1 MARWHKLFSK
11 QIYDRGEIYYGN
23 DMVENV
29 QLAQDQEHFTAQ
41 VQGGVGR
48 SYTVVGRLRLD
59 GRASELNCDCPWAN
73 EGHRCK
79 HEVAAL
85 LAVEDAQENEWNDHA
100 AKVPFADLISEH
112 TKQLIAH
119 ESPSLNPLNLIGSM
133 QFTEKSYDQALE
145 LNDHW
150 SIINCRCF
158 DDKMRKYEYFWEIAT
173 DDDEIIT
180 LSVQFTRWQIIA
192 IKFDIDLPHIEK
204 DSAKILA
211 LLYFINEYLDDDPF
225 DLTNQ
230 AAEDL
235 LNFYSDDSTQNDEP
249 IVLQAKIDKYNHIP
263 SLTFK
268 LGKGTH
274 LYKVKD
280 LDQLVDASRQSAS
293 LRLGKFFNEPV
304 SQAKMDA
311 DSQHWLSFI
320 EKIMDARNLNEEF
333 YYNYSSQVDRITL
346 ENSVA
351 DEVNDLLYNGIKLYS
366 NDQPIGYTTDQL
378 DLNIKIET
386 KKSSALVTVEDLPVS
401 TLITGSR
408 AYYGYYKGVWIK
420 YTGLTPAS
428 LHNLGLQPGAE
439 LQFSKK
445 TVAKFARHV
454 LPKFE
459 QAKSVLVS
467 GTNELKAI
475 LPPEAHFLFK
485 LDYRAGNILCMVQVQ
500 YGDAQ
505 YELNKGYTKDD
516 RRDIEQETAVQKH
529 INKYFSDYQ
538 HRRYT
543 LSNEDSDA
551 IQAFLDD
558 GINELKRLGEV
569 QITANFRSLLKGIKI
584 NLDVG
589 VGVNLTNELLD
600 IDLTDQKLSWDDIQ
614 AALKAYQEKRKYF
627 VLQNGMLAKAE
638 QPTIEQLAQT
648 LHDLGISFK
657 DFIHGKLQLPAYR
670 AFYFA
675 KQMKAANALHFSTNG
690 AFNTLINDLAKNQL
704 KQSQVPTSLQNVLRP
719 YQKTGFNWLSTIV
732 NYKFGGLL
740 ADEMGL
746 GKILQIITLLLA
758 RKEQTQNHLPSLIVA
773 PASVIYN
780 WQVEIKKFAPSLR
793 VALLGG
799 TKKDREKLLLD
810 AKKYDLL
817 ISSYQSLNRDLEMY
831 QDLAF
836 DVEVID
842 EAQNIKNHQSVTA
855 KTVKVIKAHH
865 KLALTGTP
873 IENKLS
879 ELWSIFDYLMP
890 GFLGSYPDFRK
901 KYEFPIVKEQ
911 DKNAENQLAEMVM
924 PFILRRLKKDVL
936 HDLPDKDEEIVPIKM
951 DKKQADLYNVQT
963 QKIIAQLSGQGDE
976 DFKRSR
982 FQILA
987 QITKLREICCDPHML
1002 YENYHGKSN
1011 KLIATIELIK
1021 NNLSNGHKIL
1031 LFSQFTT
1038 MLDILHERLAKL
1050 KIPLFTIIGST
1061 PKAKRQEQVQQFNQM
1076 AQPGVFL
1083 ISLKAGGTGI
1093 NLTGADVVIHYDPW
1107 WNLAAENQA
1116 TDRAHRIGQKHSVK
1130 IYKMVTED
1138 SIEKRIIALQ
1148 QKKAELANV
1157 ILQNDQVANAAINK
1171 NDLLKILK

>member
-1 MARWHKLFSK
+1 MARWHRLFPERVF
-11 QIYDRGEIYYGN
+11 DRGEIYYGN
-23 DMVENV
+23 DMVENI

-41 VQGGVGR
+41 VQGGIGR
-48 SYTVVGRLRLD
+48 SYTVTGRLRLD
-59 GRASELNCDCPWAN
+59 GRASELDCNCPWAN
-73 EGHRCK
+73 KGHRCK

-85 LAVEDAQENEWNDHA
+85 LAVENEQENEHNV
-100 AKVPFADLISEH
+100 KVPFADLISEH
-112 TKQLIAH
+112 LKQMIAH
-119 ESPSLNPLNLIGSM
+119 KSPVLNPLNLIGNM
-133 QFTEKSYDQALE
+133 KFTKKSYDQALE

-150 SIINCRCF
+150 SISSCRHF
-158 DDKMRKYEYFWEIAT
+158 DDKMRKYEYFWEIVT
-173 DDDEIIT
+173 EDNELIT
-180 LSVQFTRWQIIA
+180 LSVQFTRWQIIS
-192 IKFDIDLPHIEK
+192 IKFDSDFSRIEK
-204 DSAKILA
+204 DSVRILA
-211 LLYFINEYLDDDPF
+211 LFYFINEYLDDDPF

-235 LNFYSDDSTQNDEP
+235 LEFYSDASTQNDEP
-249 IVLQAKIDKYNHIP
+249 IILRASIDKYNNIP

-268 LGKGTH
+268 LGKNKH
-274 LYKVKD
+274 IYKVKD
-280 LDQLVDASRQSAS
+280 LNQLVDASRHSSS
-293 LRLGKFFNEPV
+293 LKLGKFFNEPIN
-304 SQAKMDA
+304 QAKMDI

-320 EKIMDARNLNEEF
+320 EKIIDARNLNEEF
-333 YYNYSSQVDRITL
+333 YYNYSSQVGRITL

-351 DEVNDLLYNGIKLYS
+351 DEVNDLLYQGVKLYS
-366 NDQPIGYTTDQL
+366 NEQPIGYTTDQL

-386 KKSSALVTVEDLPVS
+386 QKSSALVSVEDLPVS
-401 TLITGSR
+401 TIITGSH
-408 AYYGYYKGVWIK
+408 AYYGYYKAVWIK
-420 YTGLTPAS
+420 YIGLTPAS

-439 LQFSKK
+439 MQFSKK
-445 TVAKFARHV
+445 TVAKFAHNI

-459 QAKSVLVS
+459 QTKFILVS
-467 GTNELKAI
+467 GTDELKAI

-485 LDYRAGNILCMVQVQ
+485 LDYRVGSILCVARVQ

-505 YELNKGYTKDD
+505 YELNQGYTEED
-516 RRDIEQETAVQKH
+516 RRDVEKETAAWKH
-529 INKYFSDYQ
+529 INTYFSDYQ
-538 HRRYT
+538 HGRYV
-543 LSNEDSDA
+543 LSNEDSDVV
-551 IQAFLDD
+551 QAFLDD

-589 VGVNLTNELLD
+589 VGINLTNELLD
-600 IDLTDQKLSWDDIQ
+600 IDLADQKMSWEDIQ

-627 VLQNGMLAKAE
+627 VLKNGMLAKAE

-657 DFIHGKLQLPAYR
+657 DFIHGKLHLPAYR

-675 KQMKAANALHFSTNG
+675 KQMKAANALHFSTNES
-690 AFNTLINDLAKNQL
+690 FNTLINDLAKNQL
-704 KQSQVPTSLQNVLRP
+704 KQNQIPVSLQNILRP
-719 YQKTGFNWLSTIV
+719 YQKIGFNWLSTIV

-746 GKILQIITLLLA
+746 GKTLQIISLLLA
-758 RKEQTQNHLPSLIVA
+758 RKEKMQNQLPSLIVA

-780 WQVEIKKFAPSLR
+780 WQAEVKKFAPSLN
-793 VALLGG
+793 VALLDG
-799 TKKDREKLLLD
+799 TKKERERLLLD

-817 ISSYQSLNRDLEMY
+817 ISSYQSLNRDLEAY
-831 QDLAF
+831 QNLIF

-842 EAQNIKNHQSVTA
+842 EAQNIKNQQSVTA

-901 KYEFPIVKEQ
+901 KYELPIVKEQ
-911 DKNAENQLAEMVM
+911 DKEAEDQLANMVI

-936 HDLPDKDEEIVPIKM
+936 RDLPDKDEEIVPVKM
-951 DKKQADLYNVQT
+951 NKKQADLYNMQT
-963 QKIIAQLSGQGDE
+963 QKIIAQLNGQGDE

-987 QITKLREICCDPHML
+987 QITKLREICCDPHLL

-1021 NNLSNGHKIL
+1021 NNLANGHKIL
-1031 LFSQFTT
+1031 LFSQFTA
-1038 MLDILHERLAKL
+1038 MLDILHENLARLRL
-1050 KIPLFTIIGST
+1050 PLFTITGST
-1061 PKAKRQEQVQQFNQM
+1061 PKTKRQEQVQKFNQM

-1107 WNLAAENQA
+1107 WNLAAEKQA

-1138 SIEKRIIALQ
+1138 SIEERIIALQ
-1148 QKKAELANV
+1148 QKKAELADI
-1157 ILQNDQVANAAINK
+1157 ILQNDQIADATMSK
-1171 NDLLKILK
+1171 DDLIKILK

>member
-1 MARWHKLFSK
+1 MARWHRLFPERVF
-11 QIYDRGEIYYGN
+11 DRGEIYYGN
-23 DMVENV
+23 DMVENI

-41 VQGGVGR
+41 VQGGIGR
-48 SYTVVGRLRLD
+48 SYTVTGRLRLD
-59 GRASELNCDCPWAN
+59 GRASELDCNCPWAN
-73 EGHRCK
+73 KGHRCK

-85 LAVEDAQENEWNDHA
+85 LAVENEQENEHNV
-100 AKVPFADLISEH
+100 KVPFADLISEH
-112 TKQLIAH
+112 LKQMIAH
-119 ESPSLNPLNLIGSM
+119 KSPVLNPLNLIGNM
-133 QFTEKSYDQALE
+133 KFTKKSYDQALE

-150 SIINCRCF
+150 SISSCRHF
-158 DDKMRKYEYFWEIAT
+158 DDKMRKYEYFWEIVT
-173 DDDEIIT
+173 EDNELIT
-180 LSVQFTRWQIIA
+180 LSVQFTRWQIIS
-192 IKFDIDLPHIEK
+192 IKFDSDFSRIEK
-204 DSAKILA
+204 DSVRILA
-211 LLYFINEYLDDDPF
+211 LFYFINEYLDDDPF

-235 LNFYSDDSTQNDEP
+235 LEFYSDASTQNDEP
-249 IVLQAKIDKYNHIP
+249 IILRASIDKYNNIP

-268 LGKGTH
+268 LGKNKH

-280 LDQLVDASRQSAS
+280 LNQLVDASRHSSS
-293 LRLGKFFNEPV
+293 LKLGKFFNEPIN
-304 SQAKMDA
+304 QAKMDI

-320 EKIMDARNLNEEF
+320 EKIIDARNLNEEF
-333 YYNYSSQVDRITL
+333 YYNYSSQVGRITL

-351 DEVNDLLYNGIKLYS
+351 DEVNDLLYQGVKLYS
-366 NDQPIGYTTDQL
+366 NEQPIGYTTDQL

-386 KKSSALVTVEDLPVS
+386 QKSSALVSVEDLPVS
-401 TLITGSR
+401 TIITGSH
-408 AYYGYYKGVWIK
+408 AYYGYYKDVWIK
-420 YTGLTPAS
+420 YIGLTPAS

-439 LQFSKK
+439 MQFSKK
-445 TVAKFARHV
+445 TVAKFAHNI

-459 QAKSVLVS
+459 QTKFILVS
-467 GTNELKAI
+467 GTDELKVI

-485 LDYRAGNILCMVQVQ
+485 LDYRVGSILCVARVQ

-505 YELNKGYTKDD
+505 YELNQGYTEED
-516 RRDIEQETAVQKH
+516 RRDVEKETAAWKH
-529 INKYFSDYQ
+529 INTYFSDYQ
-538 HRRYT
+538 HGRYV
-543 LSNEDSDA
+543 LSNEDSDVV
-551 IQAFLDD
+551 QAFLDD

-589 VGVNLTNELLD
+589 VGINLTNELLD
-600 IDLTDQKLSWDDIQ
+600 IDLADQKMSWEDIQ

-627 VLQNGMLAKAE
+627 VLKNGMLAKAE

-657 DFIHGKLQLPAYR
+657 DFIHGKLHLPAYR

-675 KQMKAANALHFSTNG
+675 KQMKAANALHFSTNES
-690 AFNTLINDLAKNQL
+690 FNTLINDLAKNQL
-704 KQSQVPTSLQNVLRP
+704 KQNQIPVSLQNILRP
-719 YQKTGFNWLSTIV
+719 YQKIGFNWLSTIV

-746 GKILQIITLLLA
+746 GKTLQIISLLLA
-758 RKEQTQNHLPSLIVA
+758 RKEKMQNQLPSLIVA

-780 WQVEIKKFAPSLR
+780 WQAEVKKFAPSLN
-793 VALLGG
+793 VALLDG
-799 TKKDREKLLLD
+799 TKKERERLLLD

-817 ISSYQSLNRDLEMY
+817 ISSYQSLNRDLEAY
-831 QDLAF
+831 QNLIF

-842 EAQNIKNHQSVTA
+842 EAQNIKNQQSVTT

-901 KYEFPIVKEQ
+901 KYELPIVKEQ
-911 DKNAENQLAEMVM
+911 DKEAEDQLANMII

-936 HDLPDKDEEIVPIKM
+936 RDLPDKDEEIVPVKM
-951 DKKQADLYNVQT
+951 NKKQADLYNMQT
-963 QKIIAQLSGQGDE
+963 QKIIAQLNGQGDE

-987 QITKLREICCDPHML
+987 QITKLREICCDPHLL

-1021 NNLSNGHKIL
+1021 NNLANGHKIL
-1031 LFSQFTT
+1031 LFSQFTA
-1038 MLDILHERLAKL
+1038 MLDILHENLARLRL
-1050 KIPLFTIIGST
+1050 PLFTITGST
-1061 PKAKRQEQVQQFNQM
+1061 PKTKRQEQVQKFNQM

-1107 WNLAAENQA
+1107 WNLAAEKQA

-1138 SIEKRIIALQ
+1138 SIEERIIALQ
-1148 QKKAELANV
+1148 QKKAELADI
-1157 ILQNDQVANAAINK
+1157 ILRNDQIADATMSK
-1171 NDLLKILK
+1171 DDLIKILK

>member
-1 MARWHKLFSK
+1 MARWHRLFPERVF
-11 QIYDRGEIYYGN
+11 DRGEIYYGN
-23 DMVENV
+23 DMVENI

-41 VQGGVGR
+41 VQGGIGR
-48 SYTVVGRLRLD
+48 SYTVTGRLRLD
-59 GRASELNCDCPWAN
+59 GRASELDCNCPWAN
-73 EGHRCK
+73 KGHRCK

-85 LAVEDAQENEWNDHA
+85 LAVENEQENEHNV
-100 AKVPFADLISEH
+100 KVPFADLISEH
-112 TKQLIAH
+112 LKQMIAH
-119 ESPSLNPLNLIGSM
+119 KSPVLNPLNLIDNM
-133 QFTEKSYDQALE
+133 KFTKKSYDQALE

-150 SIINCRCF
+150 SISSCRHF
-158 DDKMRKYEYFWEIAT
+158 DDKMRKYEYFWEIVT
-173 DDDEIIT
+173 EDNELIT
-180 LSVQFTRWQIIA
+180 LSVQFTRWQIIS
-192 IKFDIDLPHIEK
+192 IKFDSDFSRIEK
-204 DSAKILA
+204 DSVRILA
-211 LLYFINEYLDDDPF
+211 LFYFINEYLDDDPF

-235 LNFYSDDSTQNDEP
+235 LEFYSDASTQNDEP
-249 IVLQAKIDKYNHIP
+249 IILRASIDKYNNIP

-268 LGKGTH
+268 LGKNKH
-274 LYKVKD
+274 IYKVKD
-280 LDQLVDASRQSAS
+280 LNQLVDASRHSSS
-293 LRLGKFFNEPV
+293 LKLGKFFNEPIN
-304 SQAKMDA
+304 QAKMDI

-320 EKIMDARNLNEEF
+320 EKIIDARNLNEEF
-333 YYNYSSQVDRITL
+333 YYNYSSQVGRITL

-351 DEVNDLLYNGIKLYS
+351 DEVNDLLYQGVKLYS
-366 NDQPIGYTTDQL
+366 NEQPIGYTTDQL

-386 KKSSALVTVEDLPVS
+386 QKSSALVSVEDLPVS
-401 TLITGSR
+401 TIITGSH
-408 AYYGYYKGVWIK
+408 AYYGYYKDVWIK
-420 YTGLTPAS
+420 YIGLTPAS

-439 LQFSKK
+439 MQFSKK
-445 TVAKFARHV
+445 TVAKFAHNI

-459 QAKSVLVS
+459 QTKFILVS
-467 GTNELKAI
+467 GTDELKAI

-485 LDYRAGNILCMVQVQ
+485 LDYRVGSILCVARVQ

-505 YELNKGYTKDD
+505 YELNQGYTEED
-516 RRDIEQETAVQKH
+516 RRDVEKETAAWKH
-529 INKYFSDYQ
+529 INTYFSDYQ
-538 HRRYT
+538 HGRYV
-543 LSNEDSDA
+543 LSNEDSDVV
-551 IQAFLDD
+551 QVFLDD

-589 VGVNLTNELLD
+589 VGINLTNELLD
-600 IDLTDQKLSWDDIQ
+600 IDLADQKMSWEDIQ

-627 VLQNGMLAKAE
+627 VLKNGMLAKAE

-648 LHDLGISFK
+648 LHDLGISFR
-657 DFIHGKLQLPAYR
+657 DFIHGKLHLPAYR

-675 KQMKAANALHFSTNG
+675 KQMKAANALHFSTNES
-690 AFNTLINDLAKNQL
+690 FNTLINDLAKNQL
-704 KQSQVPTSLQNVLRP
+704 KQNQIPVSLQNILRP
-719 YQKTGFNWLSTIV
+719 YQKIGFNWLSTIV

-746 GKILQIITLLLA
+746 GKTLQIISLLLA
-758 RKEQTQNHLPSLIVA
+758 RKEKMQNQLPSLIVA

-780 WQVEIKKFAPSLR
+780 WQAEVKKFAPSLN
-793 VALLGG
+793 VALLDG
-799 TKKDREKLLLD
+799 TKKERERLLLD

-817 ISSYQSLNRDLEMY
+817 ISSYQSLNRDLEAY
-831 QDLAF
+831 QNLIF

-842 EAQNIKNHQSVTA
+842 EAQNIKNQQSVTA
-855 KTVKVIKAHH
+855 KAVKVIKAHH

-901 KYEFPIVKEQ
+901 KYELPIVKEQ
-911 DKNAENQLAEMVM
+911 DKEAEDQLANMVI

-936 HDLPDKDEEIVPIKM
+936 RDLPDKDEEIVPVKM
-951 DKKQADLYNVQT
+951 NKKQADLYNMQT
-963 QKIIAQLSGQGDE
+963 QKIIAQLNGQGDE

-987 QITKLREICCDPHML
+987 QITKLREICCDPHLL

-1021 NNLSNGHKIL
+1021 NNLANGHKIL
-1031 LFSQFTT
+1031 LFSQFTA
-1038 MLDILHERLAKL
+1038 MLDILHENLARLRL
-1050 KIPLFTIIGST
+1050 PLFTITGST
-1061 PKAKRQEQVQQFNQM
+1061 PKTKRQEQVQKFNQM

-1107 WNLAAENQA
+1107 WNLAAEKQA

-1138 SIEKRIIALQ
+1138 SIEERIIALQ
-1148 QKKAELANV
+1148 QKKAELADI
-1157 ILQNDQVANAAINK
+1157 ILQNDQIADATMSK
-1171 NDLLKILK
+1171 DDLIKILK

>member
-1 MARWHKLFSK
+1 MARWHRLFPERVF
-11 QIYDRGEIYYGN
+11 DRGEIYYGN
-23 DMVENV
+23 DMVENI

-41 VQGGVGR
+41 VQGGIGR
-48 SYTVVGRLRLD
+48 SYTVTGRLRLD
-59 GRASELNCDCPWAN
+59 GRASELDCNCPWAN
-73 EGHRCK
+73 KGHRCK

-85 LAVEDAQENEWNDHA
+85 LAVENEQENEHNV
-100 AKVPFADLISEH
+100 KVPFADLISEH
-112 TKQLIAH
+112 LKQMIAH
-119 ESPSLNPLNLIGSM
+119 KSPVLNPLNLIGNM
-133 QFTEKSYDQALE
+133 KFTKKSYDQALE

-150 SIINCRCF
+150 SISSCRHF
-158 DDKMRKYEYFWEIAT
+158 DDKMRKYEYFWEIVT
-173 DDDEIIT
+173 EDNELIT
-180 LSVQFTRWQIIA
+180 LSVQFTRWQIIS
-192 IKFDIDLPHIEK
+192 IKFDSDFSRIEK
-204 DSAKILA
+204 DSVRILA
-211 LLYFINEYLDDDPF
+211 LFYFINEYLDDDPF

-235 LNFYSDDSTQNDEP
+235 LEFYSDASTQNDEP
-249 IVLQAKIDKYNHIP
+249 IILRASIDKYNNIP

-268 LGKGTH
+268 LGKNKH

-280 LDQLVDASRQSAS
+280 LNQLVDASRHSSS
-293 LRLGKFFNEPV
+293 LKLGKFFNEPIN
-304 SQAKMDA
+304 QAKMDI

-320 EKIMDARNLNEEF
+320 EKIIDARNLNEEF
-333 YYNYSSQVDRITL
+333 YYNYSSQVGRITL

-351 DEVNDLLYNGIKLYS
+351 DEVNDLLYQGVKLYS
-366 NDQPIGYTTDQL
+366 NEQPIGYTTDQL

-386 KKSSALVTVEDLPVS
+386 QKSSALVSVEDLPVS
-401 TLITGSR
+401 TIITGSH
-408 AYYGYYKGVWIK
+408 AYYGYYKDVWIK
-420 YTGLTPAS
+420 YIGLTPAS

-439 LQFSKK
+439 MQFSKK
-445 TVAKFARHV
+445 TVAKFAHNI

-459 QAKSVLVS
+459 QTKFILVS
-467 GTNELKAI
+467 GTDELKAI

-485 LDYRAGNILCMVQVQ
+485 LDYRVGSILCVARVQ

-505 YELNKGYTKDD
+505 YELNQGYTEED
-516 RRDIEQETAVQKH
+516 RRDVEKETAAWKH
-529 INKYFSDYQ
+529 INTYFSDYQ
-538 HRRYT
+538 HGRYV
-543 LSNEDSDA
+543 LSNEDSDVV
-551 IQAFLDD
+551 QAFLDD

-589 VGVNLTNELLD
+589 VGINLTNELLD
-600 IDLTDQKLSWDDIQ
+600 IDLADQKMSWEDIQ

-627 VLQNGMLAKAE
+627 VLKNGMLAKAE

-657 DFIHGKLQLPAYR
+657 DFIHGKLHLPAYR

-675 KQMKAANALHFSTNG
+675 KQMKAANALHFSTNES
-690 AFNTLINDLAKNQL
+690 FNTLINDLAKNQL
-704 KQSQVPTSLQNVLRP
+704 KQNQIPVSLQNILRP
-719 YQKTGFNWLSTIV
+719 YQKIGFNWLSTIV

-746 GKILQIITLLLA
+746 GKTLQIISLLLA
-758 RKEQTQNHLPSLIVA
+758 RKEKIQNQLPSLIVA

-780 WQVEIKKFAPSLR
+780 WQAEVKKFAPSLN
-793 VALLGG
+793 VALLDG
-799 TKKDREKLLLD
+799 TKKERERLLLD

-817 ISSYQSLNRDLEMY
+817 ISSYQSLNRDLEAY
-831 QDLAF
+831 QNLIF

-842 EAQNIKNHQSVTA
+842 EAQNIKNQQSVTA

-879 ELWSIFDYLMP
+879 ELWSIFDYLIP

-901 KYEFPIVKEQ
+901 KYELPIVKEQ
-911 DKNAENQLAEMVM
+911 DKEAEDQLANMVI

-936 HDLPDKDEEIVPIKM
+936 RDLPDKDEEIVPVKM
-951 DKKQADLYNVQT
+951 NKKQADLYNMQT
-963 QKIIAQLSGQGDE
+963 QKIIAQLNGQGDE

-987 QITKLREICCDPHML
+987 QITKLREICCDPHLL

-1021 NNLSNGHKIL
+1021 NNLANGHKIL
-1031 LFSQFTT
+1031 LFSQFTA
-1038 MLDILHERLAKL
+1038 MLDILHEKLARLRL
-1050 KIPLFTIIGST
+1050 PLFTITGST
-1061 PKAKRQEQVQQFNQM
+1061 PKTKRQEQVQKFNQM

-1107 WNLAAENQA
+1107 WNLAAEKQA

-1138 SIEKRIIALQ
+1138 SIEERIIALQ
-1148 QKKAELANV
+1148 QKKAELADI
-1157 ILQNDQVANAAINK
+1157 ILQNDQIADATMSK
-1171 NDLLKILK
+1171 DDLIKILK

>member
-1 MARWHKLFSK
+1 MARWHRLFPERVF
-11 QIYDRGEIYYGN
+11 DRGEVYYGN
-23 DMVENV
+23 DMVENI

-41 VQGGVGR
+41 VQGGIGR
-48 SYTVVGRLRLD
+48 SYTVTGRLRLD
-59 GRASELNCDCPWAN
+59 GRASELDCNCPWAN
-73 EGHRCK
+73 KGHRCK

-85 LAVEDAQENEWNDHA
+85 LAVENEQENEHNV
-100 AKVPFADLISEH
+100 KVPFADLISEH
-112 TKQLIAH
+112 LKQMIAH
-119 ESPSLNPLNLIGSM
+119 KSPVLNPLNLIGNM
-133 QFTEKSYDQALE
+133 KFTKKSYDQALE

-150 SIINCRCF
+150 SISSCRHF
-158 DDKMRKYEYFWEIAT
+158 DDKMRKYEYFWEIVT
-173 DDDEIIT
+173 EDNELIT
-180 LSVQFTRWQIIA
+180 LSVQFTRWQIIS
-192 IKFDIDLPHIEK
+192 IKFDSDFSRIEK
-204 DSAKILA
+204 DSVRILA
-211 LLYFINEYLDDDPF
+211 LFYFINEYLDDDPF

-235 LNFYSDDSTQNDEP
+235 LEFYSDASTQNDEP
-249 IVLQAKIDKYNHIP
+249 IILRASIDKYNNIP

-268 LGKGTH
+268 LGKNKH

-280 LDQLVDASRQSAS
+280 LNQLVDASRHSSS
-293 LRLGKFFNEPV
+293 LKLGKFFNEPIN
-304 SQAKMDA
+304 QAKMDI

-320 EKIMDARNLNEEF
+320 EKIIDARNLNEEF
-333 YYNYSSQVDRITL
+333 YYNYSSQVGRITL

-351 DEVNDLLYNGIKLYS
+351 DEVNDLLYQGVKLYS
-366 NDQPIGYTTDQL
+366 NEQPIGYTTDQL

-386 KKSSALVTVEDLPVS
+386 QKLSALVSVEDLPVS
-401 TLITGSR
+401 TIITGSH
-408 AYYGYYKGVWIK
+408 AYYGYYKDVWIK
-420 YTGLTPAS
+420 YIGLTPAS

-439 LQFSKK
+439 MQFSKK
-445 TVAKFARHV
+445 TVAKFAHNI

-459 QAKSVLVS
+459 QTKFILVS
-467 GTNELKAI
+467 GTDELKAI

-485 LDYRAGNILCMVQVQ
+485 LDYRVGSILCVARVQ

-505 YELNKGYTKDD
+505 YELNQGYTEED
-516 RRDIEQETAVQKH
+516 RRDVEKETAAWKH
-529 INKYFSDYQ
+529 INTYFSDYR
-538 HRRYT
+538 HGRYV
-543 LSNEDSDA
+543 LSNEDSDVV
-551 IQAFLDD
+551 QAFLDD

-589 VGVNLTNELLD
+589 VGINLTNELLD
-600 IDLTDQKLSWDDIQ
+600 IDLADQKMSWEDIQ

-627 VLQNGMLAKAE
+627 VLKNGMLAKAE

-657 DFIHGKLQLPAYR
+657 DFIHGKLHLPAYR

-675 KQMKAANALHFSTNG
+675 KQMKAANALHFSTNES
-690 AFNTLINDLAKNQL
+690 FNTLINDLAKNQL
-704 KQSQVPTSLQNVLRP
+704 KQNQIPVSLQNILRP
-719 YQKTGFNWLSTIV
+719 YQKIGFNWLSTIV

-746 GKILQIITLLLA
+746 GKTLQIISLLLA
-758 RKEQTQNHLPSLIVA
+758 RKEKMQNQLPSLIVA

-780 WQVEIKKFAPSLR
+780 WQAEVKKFAPSLN
-793 VALLGG
+793 VALLDG
-799 TKKDREKLLLD
+799 TKKERERLLLD
-810 AKKYDLL
+810 AKKYNLL
-817 ISSYQSLNRDLEMY
+817 ISSYQSLNRDLEAY
-831 QDLAF
+831 QNLIF

-842 EAQNIKNHQSVTA
+842 EAQNIKNQQSVTA

-901 KYEFPIVKEQ
+901 KYELPIVKEQ
-911 DKNAENQLAEMVM
+911 DKEAEDQLANMII

-936 HDLPDKDEEIVPIKM
+936 RDLPDKDEEIVPVKM
-951 DKKQADLYNVQT
+951 NKKQADLYNMQT
-963 QKIIAQLSGQGDE
+963 QKIIAQLNGQGDE

-987 QITKLREICCDPHML
+987 QITKLREICCDPHLL

-1021 NNLSNGHKIL
+1021 NNLANGHKIL
-1031 LFSQFTT
+1031 LFSQFTA
-1038 MLDILHERLAKL
+1038 MLDILHENLARLRL
-1050 KIPLFTIIGST
+1050 PLFTITGST
-1061 PKAKRQEQVQQFNQM
+1061 PKTKRQEQVQKFNQM

-1107 WNLAAENQA
+1107 WNLAAEKQA

-1138 SIEKRIIALQ
+1138 SIEERIIALQ
-1148 QKKAELANV
+1148 QKKAELADI
-1157 ILQNDQVANAAINK
+1157 ILQNDQIADATMSK
-1171 NDLLKILK
+1171 DDLIKILK

>member
-1 MARWHKLFSK
+1 MARWHRLFPERVF
-11 QIYDRGEIYYGN
+11 DRGEIYYGN
-23 DMVENV
+23 DMVENI

-41 VQGGVGR
+41 VQGGIGR
-48 SYTVVGRLRLD
+48 SYTVTGRLRLD
-59 GRASELNCDCPWAN
+59 GRASELDCNCPWAN
-73 EGHRCK
+73 KGHRCK

-85 LAVEDAQENEWNDHA
+85 LAVENEQENEHNV
-100 AKVPFADLISEH
+100 KVPFADLISEH
-112 TKQLIAH
+112 LKQMIAH
-119 ESPSLNPLNLIGSM
+119 KSPVLNPLNLIGNM
-133 QFTEKSYDQALE
+133 KFTKKSYDQALE

-150 SIINCRCF
+150 SISSCRHF
-158 DDKMRKYEYFWEIAT
+158 DDKMRKYEYFWEIVT
-173 DDDEIIT
+173 EDNELIT
-180 LSVQFTRWQIIA
+180 LSVQFTRWQIIS
-192 IKFDIDLPHIEK
+192 IKFDSDFSRIEK
-204 DSAKILA
+204 DSVRILA
-211 LLYFINEYLDDDPF
+211 LFYFINEYLDDDPF

-235 LNFYSDDSTQNDEP
+235 LEFYSDASTQNDEP
-249 IVLQAKIDKYNHIP
+249 IILRASIDKYNNIP

-268 LGKGTH
+268 LGKNKH

-280 LDQLVDASRQSAS
+280 LNQLVDASRHSSS
-293 LRLGKFFNEPV
+293 LKLGKFFNEPIN
-304 SQAKMDA
+304 QAKMDI
-311 DSQHWLSFI
+311 DSKHWLSFI
-320 EKIMDARNLNEEF
+320 EKIIDARNLNEEF
-333 YYNYSSQVDRITL
+333 YYNYSSQVGRITL

-351 DEVNDLLYNGIKLYS
+351 DEVNDLLYQGVKLYS
-366 NDQPIGYTTDQL
+366 NEQPIGYTTDQL

-386 KKSSALVTVEDLPVS
+386 QKSSALVSVEDLPVS
-401 TLITGSR
+401 TIITGSH
-408 AYYGYYKGVWIK
+408 AYYGYYKDVWIK
-420 YTGLTPAS
+420 YIGLTPAS

-439 LQFSKK
+439 MQFSKK
-445 TVAKFARHV
+445 TVAKFAHNI

-459 QAKSVLVS
+459 QTKFILVS
-467 GTNELKAI
+467 GTDELKAI

-485 LDYRAGNILCMVQVQ
+485 LDYRVGSILCMARVQ

-505 YELNKGYTKDD
+505 YELNQGYTEED
-516 RRDIEQETAVQKH
+516 RRDVEKETAAWKH
-529 INKYFSDYQ
+529 INTYFSDYQ
-538 HRRYT
+538 HGRYV
-543 LSNEDSDA
+543 LSNEDSDVV
-551 IQAFLDD
+551 QAFLDD

-589 VGVNLTNELLD
+589 VGINLTNELLD
-600 IDLTDQKLSWDDIQ
+600 IDLADQKMSWEDIQ

-627 VLQNGMLAKAE
+627 VLKNGMLAKAE

-657 DFIHGKLQLPAYR
+657 DFIHGKLHLPAYR

-675 KQMKAANALHFSTNG
+675 KQMKAANALHFSTNES
-690 AFNTLINDLAKNQL
+690 FNTLINDLAKNQL
-704 KQSQVPTSLQNVLRP
+704 KQNQIPVSLQNILRP
-719 YQKTGFNWLSTIV
+719 YQKIGFNWLSTIV

-746 GKILQIITLLLA
+746 GKTLQIISLLLA
-758 RKEQTQNHLPSLIVA
+758 RKEKMQNQLPSLIVA

-780 WQVEIKKFAPSLR
+780 WQAEVKKFAPSLN
-793 VALLGG
+793 VALLDG
-799 TKKDREKLLLD
+799 TKKERERLLLD

-817 ISSYQSLNRDLEMY
+817 ISSYQSLNRDLEAY
-831 QDLAF
+831 QNLIF

-842 EAQNIKNHQSVTA
+842 EAQNIKNQQSVTA

-879 ELWSIFDYLMP
+879 ELWSVFDYLMP

-901 KYEFPIVKEQ
+901 KYELPIVKEQ
-911 DKNAENQLAEMVM
+911 DKEAEDQLANMVI

-936 HDLPDKDEEIVPIKM
+936 RDLPDKDEEIVPVKM
-951 DKKQADLYNVQT
+951 NKKQADLYNMQT
-963 QKIIAQLSGQGDE
+963 QKIIAQLNGQGDE

-987 QITKLREICCDPHML
+987 QITKLREICCDPHLL

-1021 NNLSNGHKIL
+1021 NNLANGHKIL
-1031 LFSQFTT
+1031 LFSQFTA
-1038 MLDILHERLAKL
+1038 MLDILHENLARLRL
-1050 KIPLFTIIGST
+1050 PLFTITGST
-1061 PKAKRQEQVQQFNQM
+1061 PKTKRQEQVQKFNQM

-1107 WNLAAENQA
+1107 WNLAAEKQA

-1138 SIEKRIIALQ
+1138 SIEERIIALQ
-1148 QKKAELANV
+1148 QKKAELADI
-1157 ILQNDQVANAAINK
+1157 ILQNDQIADATMSK
-1171 NDLLKILK
+1171 DDLIKILK

>member
-1 MARWHKLFSK
+1 MARWHRLFPERVF
-11 QIYDRGEIYYGN
+11 DRGEIYYGN
-23 DMVENV
+23 DMVENI

-41 VQGGVGR
+41 VQGGIGR
-48 SYTVVGRLRLD
+48 SYTVTGRLRLD
-59 GRASELNCDCPWAN
+59 GRASELDCNCPWAN
-73 EGHRCK
+73 KGHRCK

-85 LAVEDAQENEWNDHA
+85 LAVENEQENEHNV
-100 AKVPFADLISEH
+100 KVPFADLISEH
-112 TKQLIAH
+112 LKQMIAH
-119 ESPSLNPLNLIGSM
+119 KSPVLNPLNLIGNM
-133 QFTEKSYDQALE
+133 KFTKKSYDQALE
-145 LNDHW
+145 PNDHW
-150 SIINCRCF
+150 SISSCRHF
-158 DDKMRKYEYFWEIAT
+158 DDKMRKYEYFWEIVT
-173 DDDEIIT
+173 EDNELIT
-180 LSVQFTRWQIIA
+180 LSVQFTRWQIIS
-192 IKFDIDLPHIEK
+192 IKFDSDFSRIEK
-204 DSAKILA
+204 DSVRILA
-211 LLYFINEYLDDDPF
+211 LFYFINEYLDDDPF

-235 LNFYSDDSTQNDEP
+235 LEFYSDASTQNDEP
-249 IVLQAKIDKYNHIP
+249 IILRASIDKYNNIP

-268 LGKGTH
+268 LGKNKH

-280 LDQLVDASRQSAS
+280 LNQLVDASRHSSS
-293 LRLGKFFNEPV
+293 LKLGKFFNEPIN
-304 SQAKMDA
+304 QAKMDI

-320 EKIMDARNLNEEF
+320 EKIIDARNLNEEF
-333 YYNYSSQVDRITL
+333 YYNYSSQVGRITL

-351 DEVNDLLYNGIKLYS
+351 DEVNDLLCQGVKLYS
-366 NDQPIGYTTDQL
+366 NEQPIGYTTDQL

-386 KKSSALVTVEDLPVS
+386 QKSSALVSVDDLPVS
-401 TLITGSR
+401 TIITGSH
-408 AYYGYYKGVWIK
+408 AYYGYYKDVWIK
-420 YTGLTPAS
+420 YIGLTPAS

-439 LQFSKK
+439 MQFSKK
-445 TVAKFARHV
+445 TVAKFAHNI

-459 QAKSVLVS
+459 QTKFILVS
-467 GTNELKAI
+467 GTDELKAI

-485 LDYRAGNILCMVQVQ
+485 LDYRVGSILCVARVQ

-505 YELNKGYTKDD
+505 YELNQGYTEED
-516 RRDIEQETAVQKH
+516 RRDVEKETAAWKH
-529 INKYFSDYQ
+529 INTYFSDYQ
-538 HRRYT
+538 HGRYV
-543 LSNEDSDA
+543 LSNEDSDVV
-551 IQAFLDD
+551 QAFLDD

-589 VGVNLTNELLD
+589 VGINLTNELLD
-600 IDLTDQKLSWDDIQ
+600 IDLADQKMSWEDIQ

-627 VLQNGMLAKAE
+627 VLKNGMLAKAE

-657 DFIHGKLQLPAYR
+657 DFIHGKLHLPAYR

-675 KQMKAANALHFSTNG
+675 KQMKAANALHFSTNES
-690 AFNTLINDLAKNQL
+690 FNTLINDLAKNQL
-704 KQSQVPTSLQNVLRP
+704 KQNQIPVSLQNILRP
-719 YQKTGFNWLSTIV
+719 YQKIGFNWLSTIV

-746 GKILQIITLLLA
+746 GKTLQIISLLLA
-758 RKEQTQNHLPSLIVA
+758 RKEKMQNQLPSLIVA

-780 WQVEIKKFAPSLR
+780 WQAEVKKFAPSLN
-793 VALLGG
+793 VALLDG
-799 TKKDREKLLLD
+799 TKKERERLLLD
-810 AKKYDLL
+810 AKKYNLL
-817 ISSYQSLNRDLEMY
+817 ISSYQSLNRDPEAY
-831 QDLAF
+831 QNLIF

-842 EAQNIKNHQSVTA
+842 EAQNIKNQQSVTA

-901 KYEFPIVKEQ
+901 KYELPIVKEQ
-911 DKNAENQLAEMVM
+911 DKEAEDQLANMII

-936 HDLPDKDEEIVPIKM
+936 RDLPDKDEEIVPVKM
-951 DKKQADLYNVQT
+951 NKKQADLYNMQT
-963 QKIIAQLSGQGDE
+963 QKIIAQLNGQGDE

-987 QITKLREICCDPHML
+987 QITKLREICCDPHLL

-1021 NNLSNGHKIL
+1021 NNLANGHKIL
-1031 LFSQFTT
+1031 LFSQFTA
-1038 MLDILHERLAKL
+1038 MLDILHENLARLRL
-1050 KIPLFTIIGST
+1050 PLFTITGST
-1061 PKAKRQEQVQQFNQM
+1061 PKTKRQEQVQKFNQM

-1107 WNLAAENQA
+1107 WNLAAEKQA

-1138 SIEKRIIALQ
+1138 SIEERIIALQ
-1148 QKKAELANV
+1148 QKKAELADI
-1157 ILQNDQVANAAINK
+1157 ILQNDQIADATMSK
-1171 NDLLKILK
+1171 DDLIKILK

>member
-1 MARWHKLFSK
+1 MARWHRLFPERVF
-11 QIYDRGEIYYGN
+11 DRGEIYYGN
-23 DMVENV
+23 DMVENI

-41 VQGGVGR
+41 VQGGIGR
-48 SYTVVGRLRLD
+48 SYTVTGRLRLD
-59 GRASELNCDCPWAN
+59 GRASELDCNCPWAN
-73 EGHRCK
+73 KGHRCK

-85 LAVEDAQENEWNDHA
+85 LAVENEQENEHNV
-100 AKVPFADLISEH
+100 KVPFADLISEH
-112 TKQLIAH
+112 LKQMIAH
-119 ESPSLNPLNLIGSM
+119 KSPVLNPLNLIGNM
-133 QFTEKSYDQALE
+133 KFTKKSYDQALE

-150 SIINCRCF
+150 SISSCRHF
-158 DDKMRKYEYFWEIAT
+158 DDKMRKYEYFWEIVT
-173 DDDEIIT
+173 EDNELIT
-180 LSVQFTRWQIIA
+180 LSVQFTRWQIIS
-192 IKFDIDLPHIEK
+192 IKFDSDFSRIEK
-204 DSAKILA
+204 DSVRILA
-211 LLYFINEYLDDDPF
+211 LFYFINEYLDDDPF

-235 LNFYSDDSTQNDEP
+235 LEFYSDASTQNDEP
-249 IVLQAKIDKYNHIP
+249 IILRASIDKYNNIP

-268 LGKGTH
+268 LGKNKH

-280 LDQLVDASRQSAS
+280 LNQLVDASRHSSS
-293 LRLGKFFNEPV
+293 LKLGKFFNEPIN
-304 SQAKMDA
+304 QAKMDIN
-311 DSQHWLSFI
+311 SQHWLSFI
-320 EKIMDARNLNEEF
+320 EKIIDARNLNEEF
-333 YYNYSSQVDRITL
+333 YYNYSSQVGRITL

-351 DEVNDLLYNGIKLYS
+351 DEVNDLLYQGVKLYS
-366 NDQPIGYTTDQL
+366 NEQPIGYTTDQL

-386 KKSSALVTVEDLPVS
+386 QNSSVLVSVENLPVS
-401 TLITGSR
+401 TIITGSH
-408 AYYGYYKGVWIK
+408 AYYGYYKDVWIK
-420 YTGLTPAS
+420 YIGLTPAS

-439 LQFSKK
+439 MQFSKK
-445 TVAKFARHV
+445 TVAKFAHNI

-459 QAKSVLVS
+459 QTKFILVS
-467 GTNELKAI
+467 GTDELKAI

-485 LDYRAGNILCMVQVQ
+485 LDYRVGSILCVARVQ

-505 YELNKGYTKDD
+505 YELNQGYTEED
-516 RRDIEQETAVQKH
+516 RRDVEKETAAWKH
-529 INKYFSDYQ
+529 INTYFSDYQ
-538 HRRYT
+538 HGRYV
-543 LSNEDSDA
+543 LSNEDSDVV
-551 IQAFLDD
+551 QAFLDD

-589 VGVNLTNELLD
+589 VGINLTNELLD
-600 IDLTDQKLSWDDIQ
+600 IDLADQKMSWEDIQ

-627 VLQNGMLAKAE
+627 VLKNGMLAKAE

-657 DFIHGKLQLPAYR
+657 DFIHGKLHVPAYR

-675 KQMKAANALHFSTNG
+675 KQMKTANALHFSTNES
-690 AFNTLINDLAKNQL
+690 FNTLINDLAKNQL
-704 KQSQVPTSLQNVLRP
+704 KQNQIPVSLQNILRP
-719 YQKTGFNWLSTIV
+719 YQKIGFNWLSTIV

-746 GKILQIITLLLA
+746 GKTLQIISLLLA
-758 RKEQTQNHLPSLIVA
+758 RKEKMQNQLPSLIVA

-780 WQVEIKKFAPSLR
+780 WQAEVKKFAPSLN
-793 VALLGG
+793 VALLDG
-799 TKKDREKLLLD
+799 TKKERERLLLD

-817 ISSYQSLNRDLEMY
+817 ISSYQSLNRDLEAY
-831 QDLAF
+831 QNLIF

-842 EAQNIKNHQSVTA
+842 EAQNIKNQQSVTA

-901 KYEFPIVKEQ
+901 KYELPIVKEQ
-911 DKNAENQLAEMVM
+911 DKEAEDQLANMVI

-936 HDLPDKDEEIVPIKM
+936 RDLPDKDEEIVPVKM
-951 DKKQADLYNVQT
+951 NKKQADLYNMQT
-963 QKIIAQLSGQGDE
+963 QKIIAQLNGQGDE

-987 QITKLREICCDPHML
+987 QITKLREICCDPHLL

-1021 NNLSNGHKIL
+1021 NNLANGHKIL
-1031 LFSQFTT
+1031 LFSQFTA
-1038 MLDILHERLAKL
+1038 MLDILHENLARLRL
-1050 KIPLFTIIGST
+1050 PLFTITGST
-1061 PKAKRQEQVQQFNQM
+1061 PKTKRQEQVQKFNQM
-1076 AQPGVFL
+1076 AQPGAFL

-1107 WNLAAENQA
+1107 WNLAAEKQA

-1138 SIEKRIIALQ
+1138 SIEERIIALQ
-1148 QKKAELANV
+1148 QKKAELADI
-1157 ILQNDQVANAAINK
+1157 ILQNDQIADATMNK
-1171 NDLLKILK
+1171 DDLIKILK

>member
-1 MARWHKLFSK
+1 MARWHRLFPERVF
-11 QIYDRGEIYYGN
+11 DRGEIYYGN
-23 DMVENV
+23 DMVENI

-41 VQGGVGR
+41 VQGGIGR
-48 SYTVVGRLRLD
+48 SYTVTGRLRLD
-59 GRASELNCDCPWAN
+59 GRASELDCNCPWAN
-73 EGHRCK
+73 KGHRCK

-85 LAVEDAQENEWNDHA
+85 LAVENEQENEHNV
-100 AKVPFADLISEH
+100 KVPFADLISEH
-112 TKQLIAH
+112 LKQMIAH
-119 ESPSLNPLNLIGSM
+119 KSPVLNPLNLIGNM
-133 QFTEKSYDQALE
+133 KFTKKSYDQALE

-150 SIINCRCF
+150 SISSCRHF
-158 DDKMRKYEYFWEIAT
+158 DDKMRKYEYFWEIVT
-173 DDDEIIT
+173 EDNELIT
-180 LSVQFTRWQIIA
+180 LSVQFTRWQIIS
-192 IKFDIDLPHIEK
+192 IKFDSDFSRIEK
-204 DSAKILA
+204 DSVRILA
-211 LLYFINEYLDDDPF
+211 LFYFINEYLDDDPF

-235 LNFYSDDSTQNDEP
+235 LEFYSDASTQNDEP
-249 IVLQAKIDKYNHIP
+249 IILRASIDKYNNIP

-268 LGKGTH
+268 LGKNKH

-280 LDQLVDASRQSAS
+280 LNQLVDASRHSSS
-293 LRLGKFFNEPV
+293 LKLGKFFNEPIN
-304 SQAKMDA
+304 QAKMDI

-320 EKIMDARNLNEEF
+320 EKIIDARNLNEEF
-333 YYNYSSQVDRITL
+333 YYNYSSQVGRITL

-351 DEVNDLLYNGIKLYS
+351 DEVNDLLYQGVKLYS
-366 NDQPIGYTTDQL
+366 N
-378 DLNIKIET
+378 E
-386 KKSSALVTVEDLPVS
+386 
-401 TLITGSR
+401 
-408 AYYGYYKGVWIK
+408 
-420 YTGLTPAS
+420 
-428 LHNLGLQPGAE
+428 QPGAE
-439 LQFSKK
+439 MQFSKK
-445 TVAKFARHV
+445 TVAKFAHNI

-459 QAKSVLVS
+459 QTKFILVS
-467 GTNELKAI
+467 GTDELKVI

-485 LDYRAGNILCMVQVQ
+485 LDYRVGSILCVARVQ

-505 YELNKGYTKDD
+505 YELNQGYTEED
-516 RRDIEQETAVQKH
+516 RRDVEKETAAWKH
-529 INKYFSDYQ
+529 INTYFSDYQ
-538 HRRYT
+538 HGRYV
-543 LSNEDSDA
+543 LSNEDSDVV
-551 IQAFLDD
+551 QAFLDD

-589 VGVNLTNELLD
+589 VGINLTNELLD
-600 IDLTDQKLSWDDIQ
+600 IDLADQKMSWEDIQ

-627 VLQNGMLAKAE
+627 VLKNGMLAKAE

-657 DFIHGKLQLPAYR
+657 DFIHGKLHLPAYR

-675 KQMKAANALHFSTNG
+675 KQMKAANALHFSTNES
-690 AFNTLINDLAKNQL
+690 FNTLINDLAKNQL
-704 KQSQVPTSLQNVLRP
+704 KQNQIPVSLQNILRP
-719 YQKTGFNWLSTIV
+719 YQKIGFNWLSTIV

-746 GKILQIITLLLA
+746 GKTLQIISLLLA
-758 RKEQTQNHLPSLIVA
+758 RKEKMQNQLPSLIVA

-780 WQVEIKKFAPSLR
+780 WQAEVKKFASSLN
-793 VALLGG
+793 VALLDG
-799 TKKDREKLLLD
+799 TKKERERLLLD

-817 ISSYQSLNRDLEMY
+817 ISSYQSLNRDLEAY
-831 QDLAF
+831 QNLIF

-842 EAQNIKNHQSVTA
+842 EAQNIKNQQSVTA

-901 KYEFPIVKEQ
+901 KYELPIVKEQ
-911 DKNAENQLAEMVM
+911 DKEAEDQLANMVI

-936 HDLPDKDEEIVPIKM
+936 RDLPDKDEEIVPVKM
-951 DKKQADLYNVQT
+951 NKKQADLYNMQT
-963 QKIIAQLSGQGDE
+963 QKIIAQLNGQGDE

-987 QITKLREICCDPHML
+987 QITKLREICCDPHLL

-1021 NNLSNGHKIL
+1021 NNLANGHKIL
-1031 LFSQFTT
+1031 LFSQFTAI
-1038 MLDILHERLAKL
+1038 LDILHENLARLRL
-1050 KIPLFTIIGST
+1050 PLFTITGST
-1061 PKAKRQEQVQQFNQM
+1061 PKTKRQEQVQKFNQM

-1107 WNLAAENQA
+1107 WNLAAEKQA

-1138 SIEKRIIALQ
+1138 SIEERIIALQ
-1148 QKKAELANV
+1148 QKKAELADI
-1157 ILQNDQVANAAINK
+1157 ILQNDQIADATMSK
-1171 NDLLKILK
+1171 DDLIKILK

>member
-1 MARWHKLFSK
+1 MARWHRLFPERVF
-11 QIYDRGEIYYGN
+11 DRGEIYYGN
-23 DMVENV
+23 DMVENI

-41 VQGGVGR
+41 VQGGIGR
-48 SYTVVGRLRLD
+48 SYTVTGRLRLD
-59 GRASELNCDCPWAN
+59 GRASELDCNCPWAN
-73 EGHRCK
+73 KGHRCK

-85 LAVEDAQENEWNDHA
+85 LAVENEQENEHNV
-100 AKVPFADLISEH
+100 KVPFVDLISEH
-112 TKQLIAH
+112 LKQMIAH
-119 ESPSLNPLNLIGSM
+119 KSPVLNPLNLIGNM
-133 QFTEKSYDQALE
+133 KFTKKSYDQALE

-150 SIINCRCF
+150 SISSCRHF
-158 DDKMRKYEYFWEIAT
+158 DDKMRKYEYFWEIVT
-173 DDDEIIT
+173 EDNELIT
-180 LSVQFTRWQIIA
+180 LSVQFTRWQIIS
-192 IKFDIDLPHIEK
+192 IKFDSDFSRIEK
-204 DSAKILA
+204 DSVRILA
-211 LLYFINEYLDDDPF
+211 LFYFINEYLDDDPF

-235 LNFYSDDSTQNDEP
+235 LEFYSDASTQNDEP
-249 IVLQAKIDKYNHIP
+249 IILRASIDKYNNIP

-268 LGKGTH
+268 LGKNKH

-280 LDQLVDASRQSAS
+280 LNQLVDASRHSSS
-293 LRLGKFFNEPV
+293 LKLGKFFNEPIN
-304 SQAKMDA
+304 QAKMDI

-320 EKIMDARNLNEEF
+320 EKIIDARNLNEEF
-333 YYNYSSQVDRITL
+333 YYNYSSQVGRITL

-351 DEVNDLLYNGIKLYS
+351 DEVNDLLYQGVKLYS
-366 NDQPIGYTTDQL
+366 NEQPIGYTTDQL

-386 KKSSALVTVEDLPVS
+386 QKLSALVSVEDLPVS
-401 TLITGSR
+401 TIITGSH
-408 AYYGYYKGVWIK
+408 AYYGYYKDVWIK
-420 YTGLTPAS
+420 YIGLTPAS

-439 LQFSKK
+439 MQFSKK
-445 TVAKFARHV
+445 TVAKFAHNI

-459 QAKSVLVS
+459 QTKFILVS
-467 GTNELKAI
+467 GTDELKAI

-485 LDYRAGNILCMVQVQ
+485 LDYRVGSILCVARVQ

-505 YELNKGYTKDD
+505 YELNQGYTEED
-516 RRDIEQETAVQKH
+516 RRDVEKETAAWKH
-529 INKYFSDYQ
+529 INTYFSDYR
-538 HRRYT
+538 HGRYV
-543 LSNEDSDA
+543 LSNEDSDVV
-551 IQAFLDD
+551 QAFLDD

-589 VGVNLTNELLD
+589 VGINLTNELLD
-600 IDLTDQKLSWDDIQ
+600 IDLADQKMSWEDIQ

-627 VLQNGMLAKAE
+627 VLKNGMLAKAE

-657 DFIHGKLQLPAYR
+657 DFIHGKLHLPAYR

-675 KQMKAANALHFSTNG
+675 KQMKAANALHFSTNES
-690 AFNTLINDLAKNQL
+690 FNTLINDLAKNQL
-704 KQSQVPTSLQNVLRP
+704 KQNQIPVSLQNILRP
-719 YQKTGFNWLSTIV
+719 YQKIGFNWLSTIV

-746 GKILQIITLLLA
+746 GKTLQIISLLLA
-758 RKEQTQNHLPSLIVA
+758 RKEKMQNQLPSLIVA

-780 WQVEIKKFAPSLR
+780 WQAEVKKFAPSLN
-793 VALLGG
+793 VALLDG
-799 TKKDREKLLLD
+799 TKKERERLLLD
-810 AKKYDLL
+810 AKKYNLL
-817 ISSYQSLNRDLEMY
+817 ISSYQSLNRDLEAY
-831 QDLAF
+831 QNLIF

-842 EAQNIKNHQSVTA
+842 EAQNIKNQQSVTA

-901 KYEFPIVKEQ
+901 KYELPIVKEQ
-911 DKNAENQLAEMVM
+911 DKEAEDQLANMII

-936 HDLPDKDEEIVPIKM
+936 RDLPDKDEEIVPVKM
-951 DKKQADLYNVQT
+951 NKKQADLYNMQT
-963 QKIIAQLSGQGDE
+963 QKIIAQLNGQGDE

-987 QITKLREICCDPHML
+987 QITKLREICCDPHLL

-1021 NNLSNGHKIL
+1021 NNLANGHKIL
-1031 LFSQFTT
+1031 LFSQFTA
-1038 MLDILHERLAKL
+1038 MLDILHENLARLRL
-1050 KIPLFTIIGST
+1050 PLFTITGST
-1061 PKAKRQEQVQQFNQM
+1061 PKTKRQEQVQKFNQM

-1107 WNLAAENQA
+1107 WNLAAEKQA

-1138 SIEKRIIALQ
+1138 SIEERIIALQ
-1148 QKKAELANV
+1148 QKKAELADI
-1157 ILQNDQVANAAINK
+1157 ILQNDQIADATMSK
-1171 NDLLKILK
+1171 DDLIKILK

>member
-1 MARWHKLFSK
+1 MARWHRLFPERVF
-11 QIYDRGEIYYGN
+11 DRGEIYYGN
-23 DMVENV
+23 DMVENI

-41 VQGGVGR
+41 VQGGIGR
-48 SYTVVGRLRLD
+48 SYTVTGRLRLD
-59 GRASELNCDCPWAN
+59 GRASELDCNCPWAN
-73 EGHRCK
+73 KGHRCK

-85 LAVEDAQENEWNDHA
+85 LAVENEQENEHNV
-100 AKVPFADLISEH
+100 KVPFADLISEH
-112 TKQLIAH
+112 LKQMIAH
-119 ESPSLNPLNLIGSM
+119 KSPVLNPLNLIGNM
-133 QFTEKSYDQALE
+133 KFTKKSYDQALE

-150 SIINCRCF
+150 SISSCRHF
-158 DDKMRKYEYFWEIAT
+158 DDKMRKYEYFWEIVT
-173 DDDEIIT
+173 EDNELIT
-180 LSVQFTRWQIIA
+180 LSVQFTRWQIIS
-192 IKFDIDLPHIEK
+192 IKFDSDFSRIEK
-204 DSAKILA
+204 DSVRILA
-211 LLYFINEYLDDDPF
+211 LFYFINEYLDDDPF

-235 LNFYSDDSTQNDEP
+235 LEFYSDASTQNDEP
-249 IVLQAKIDKYNHIP
+249 IILRASIDKYNNIP

-268 LGKGTH
+268 LGKNKH

-280 LDQLVDASRQSAS
+280 LNQLVDASRHSSS
-293 LRLGKFFNEPV
+293 LKLGKFFNEPIN
-304 SQAKMDA
+304 QAKMDI

-320 EKIMDARNLNEEF
+320 EKIIDARNLNEEF
-333 YYNYSSQVDRITL
+333 YYNYSSQVGRITL

-351 DEVNDLLYNGIKLYS
+351 DEVNDLLYQGVKLYS
-366 NDQPIGYTTDQL
+366 NEQPIGYTTDQL

-386 KKSSALVTVEDLPVS
+386 QKSSALVSVKDLPVS
-401 TLITGSR
+401 TIITGSH
-408 AYYGYYKGVWIK
+408 AYYGYYKDVWIK
-420 YTGLTPAS
+420 YIGLTPAS

-439 LQFSKK
+439 MQFSKK
-445 TVAKFARHV
+445 TVAKFAHNI

-459 QAKSVLVS
+459 QTKFILVS
-467 GTNELKAI
+467 GTDELKAI

-485 LDYRAGNILCMVQVQ
+485 LDYRVGSILCVARVQ

-505 YELNKGYTKDD
+505 YELNQGYTEED
-516 RRDIEQETAVQKH
+516 RRDVEKETAAWKH
-529 INKYFSDYQ
+529 INTYFSDYQ
-538 HRRYT
+538 HGRYV
-543 LSNEDSDA
+543 LSNEDSDVV
-551 IQAFLDD
+551 QAFLDD

-589 VGVNLTNELLD
+589 VGINLTNELLD
-600 IDLTDQKLSWDDIQ
+600 IDLADQKMSWEDIQ

-627 VLQNGMLAKAE
+627 VLKNGMLAKAE

-657 DFIHGKLQLPAYR
+657 DFIHGKLHLPAYR

-675 KQMKAANALHFSTNG
+675 KQMKAANALHFSTNES
-690 AFNTLINDLAKNQL
+690 FNTLINDLAKNQL
-704 KQSQVPTSLQNVLRP
+704 KQNQIPVSLQNILRP
-719 YQKTGFNWLSTIV
+719 YQKIGFNWLSTIV

-746 GKILQIITLLLA
+746 GKTLQIISLLLA
-758 RKEQTQNHLPSLIVA
+758 RKEKMQNQLPSLIVA

-780 WQVEIKKFAPSLR
+780 WQAEVKKFAPSLN
-793 VALLGG
+793 VALLDG
-799 TKKDREKLLLD
+799 TKKERERLLLD
-810 AKKYDLL
+810 AKKYNLL
-817 ISSYQSLNRDLEMY
+817 ISSYQSLNRDLEAY
-831 QDLAF
+831 QNLIF

-842 EAQNIKNHQSVTA
+842 EAQNIKNQQSVTA

-901 KYEFPIVKEQ
+901 KYELPIVKEQ
-911 DKNAENQLAEMVM
+911 DKEAEDQLANMII

-936 HDLPDKDEEIVPIKM
+936 RDLPDKDEEIVPVKM
-951 DKKQADLYNVQT
+951 NKKQADLYNMQT
-963 QKIIAQLSGQGDE
+963 QKIIAQLNGQGDE

-987 QITKLREICCDPHML
+987 QITKLREICCDPHLL

-1021 NNLSNGHKIL
+1021 NNLANGHKIL
-1031 LFSQFTT
+1031 LFSQFTA
-1038 MLDILHERLAKL
+1038 MLDILHENLARLRL
-1050 KIPLFTIIGST
+1050 PLFTITGST
-1061 PKAKRQEQVQQFNQM
+1061 PKTKRQEQVQKFNQM

-1107 WNLAAENQA
+1107 WNLAAEKQA

-1138 SIEKRIIALQ
+1138 SIEERIIALQ
-1148 QKKAELANV
+1148 QKKAELADI
-1157 ILQNDQVANAAINK
+1157 ILQNDQIADATMSK
-1171 NDLLKILK
+1171 DDLIKILK

>member
-1 MARWHKLFSK
+1 MSRWYRLFPERVF
-11 QIYDRGEIYYGN
+11 DRGEIYYGN
-23 DMVENV
+23 DMVENI

-41 VQGGVGR
+41 VQGGMGR
-48 SYTVVGRLRLD
+48 SYTVTGRLRLD
-59 GRASELNCDCPWAN
+59 GRASELDCNCPWAN
-73 EGHRCK
+73 KGHRCK

-85 LAVEDAQENEWNDHA
+85 LAVENEQENEHNV
-100 AKVPFADLISEH
+100 KVPFADLISEH
-112 TKQLIAH
+112 LKQMIAH
-119 ESPSLNPLNLIGSM
+119 KSPVLNPLNLIGNM
-133 QFTEKSYDQALE
+133 KFTKKSYDQALE

-150 SIINCRCF
+150 SISSCRHF
-158 DDKMRKYEYFWEIAT
+158 DDKMRKYEYFWEIVT
-173 DDDEIIT
+173 EDNELIT
-180 LSVQFTRWQIIA
+180 LSVQFTRWQIIS
-192 IKFDIDLPHIEK
+192 IKFDSDFSRIEK
-204 DSAKILA
+204 DSVRILA
-211 LLYFINEYLDDDPF
+211 LFYFINEYLDDDPF

-235 LNFYSDDSTQNDEP
+235 LEFYSDASTQNDEP
-249 IVLQAKIDKYNHIP
+249 IILRASIDKYNNIP

-268 LGKGTH
+268 LGKNKH

-280 LDQLVDASRQSAS
+280 LNQLVDASRHSSS
-293 LRLGKFFNEPV
+293 LKLGKFFNEPIN
-304 SQAKMDA
+304 QAKMDI

-320 EKIMDARNLNEEF
+320 EKIIDARNLNEEF
-333 YYNYSSQVDRITL
+333 YYNYSSQVGRITL

-351 DEVNDLLYNGIKLYS
+351 DEVNDLLYQGVKLYS
-366 NDQPIGYTTDQL
+366 NEQPIGYTTDQL

-386 KKSSALVTVEDLPVS
+386 QKSSALVSVEDLPVS
-401 TLITGSR
+401 TIITGSH
-408 AYYGYYKGVWIK
+408 AYYGYYKDVWIK
-420 YTGLTPAS
+420 YIGLTPAS

-439 LQFSKK
+439 MQFSKK
-445 TVAKFARHV
+445 TVAKFAHNI

-459 QAKSVLVS
+459 QTKFILVS
-467 GTNELKAI
+467 GTDELKAI

-485 LDYRAGNILCMVQVQ
+485 LDYRVGSILCVARVQ

-505 YELNKGYTKDD
+505 YELNQGYTEED
-516 RRDIEQETAVQKH
+516 RRDVEKETAAWKH
-529 INKYFSDYQ
+529 INTYFSDYQ
-538 HRRYT
+538 HGRYV
-543 LSNEDSDA
+543 LSNEDSDVV
-551 IQAFLDD
+551 QAFLDD

-589 VGVNLTNELLD
+589 VGINLTNELLD
-600 IDLTDQKLSWDDIQ
+600 IDLADQKMSWEDIQ

-627 VLQNGMLAKAE
+627 VLKNGMLAKAE

-657 DFIHGKLQLPAYR
+657 DFIHGKLHLPAYR

-675 KQMKAANALHFSTNG
+675 KQMKAANALHFSTNES
-690 AFNTLINDLAKNQL
+690 FNTLINDLAKNQL
-704 KQSQVPTSLQNVLRP
+704 KQNQIPVSLQNILRP
-719 YQKTGFNWLSTIV
+719 YQKIGFNWLSTIV

-746 GKILQIITLLLA
+746 GKTLQIISLLLA
-758 RKEQTQNHLPSLIVA
+758 RKEKMQNQLPSLIVA

-780 WQVEIKKFAPSLR
+780 WQAEVKKFAPSLN
-793 VALLGG
+793 VALLDG
-799 TKKDREKLLLD
+799 TKKERERLLLD
-810 AKKYDLL
+810 AKKYNLL
-817 ISSYQSLNRDLEMY
+817 ISSYQSLNRDLEAY
-831 QDLAF
+831 QNLIF

-842 EAQNIKNHQSVTA
+842 EAQNIKNQQSVTA

-890 GFLGSYPDFRK
+890 GFLGLYPDFRK
-901 KYEFPIVKEQ
+901 KYELPIVKEQ
-911 DKNAENQLAEMVM
+911 DKEAEDQLANMII

-936 HDLPDKDEEIVPIKM
+936 RDLPDKDEEIVPVKM
-951 DKKQADLYNVQT
+951 NKKQADLYNMQT
-963 QKIIAQLSGQGDE
+963 QKIIAQLNGQGDE

-987 QITKLREICCDPHML
+987 QITKLREICCDPHLL

-1021 NNLSNGHKIL
+1021 NNLANGHKIL
-1031 LFSQFTT
+1031 LFSQFTA
-1038 MLDILHERLAKL
+1038 MLDILHENLARLRL
-1050 KIPLFTIIGST
+1050 PLFTITGST
-1061 PKAKRQEQVQQFNQM
+1061 PKTKRQEQVQKFNQM

-1107 WNLAAENQA
+1107 WNLAAEKQA

-1138 SIEKRIIALQ
+1138 SIEERIIALQ
-1148 QKKAELANV
+1148 QKKAELADI
-1157 ILQNDQVANAAINK
+1157 ILQNDQIADATMSK
-1171 NDLLKILK
+1171 DDLIKILK

>member
-1 MARWHKLFSK
+1 MARWHRLFPERVF
-11 QIYDRGEIYYGN
+11 DRGEIYYGN
-23 DMVENV
+23 DMVENI

-41 VQGGVGR
+41 VQGGIGR
-48 SYTVVGRLRLD
+48 SYTVTGRLRLD
-59 GRASELNCDCPWAN
+59 GRASELDCNCPWAN
-73 EGHRCK
+73 KGHRCK

-85 LAVEDAQENEWNDHA
+85 LAVENEQENEHNV
-100 AKVPFADLISEH
+100 KVPFADLISEH
-112 TKQLIAH
+112 LKQMIAH
-119 ESPSLNPLNLIGSM
+119 KSPVLNPLNLIGNM
-133 QFTEKSYDQALE
+133 KFTKKSYDQALE

-150 SIINCRCF
+150 SISSCRHF
-158 DDKMRKYEYFWEIAT
+158 DDKMRKYEYFWEIVT
-173 DDDEIIT
+173 EDNELIT
-180 LSVQFTRWQIIA
+180 LSVQFTRWQIIS
-192 IKFDIDLPHIEK
+192 IKFDSDFSRIEK
-204 DSAKILA
+204 DSVRILA
-211 LLYFINEYLDDDPF
+211 LFYFINEYLDDDPF

-235 LNFYSDDSTQNDEP
+235 LEFYSDASTQNDEP
-249 IVLQAKIDKYNHIP
+249 IILRASIDKYNNIP

-268 LGKGTH
+268 LGKNKH

-280 LDQLVDASRQSAS
+280 LNQLVDASRHSSS
-293 LRLGKFFNEPV
+293 LKLGKFFNEPIN
-304 SQAKMDA
+304 QAKMDI

-320 EKIMDARNLNEEF
+320 EKIIDARNLNEEF
-333 YYNYSSQVDRITL
+333 YYNYSSQVGRITL

-351 DEVNDLLYNGIKLYS
+351 DEVNDLLYQGVKLYS
-366 NDQPIGYTTDQL
+366 NEQPIGYTTDQL

-386 KKSSALVTVEDLPVS
+386 QKSSALVSVEDLPVS
-401 TLITGSR
+401 TIITGSH
-408 AYYGYYKGVWIK
+408 AYYGYYKDVWIK
-420 YTGLTPAS
+420 YIGLTPAS

-439 LQFSKK
+439 MQFSKK
-445 TVAKFARHV
+445 TVAKFAHNI

-459 QAKSVLVS
+459 QTKFILVS
-467 GTNELKAI
+467 GTDELKAI

-485 LDYRAGNILCMVQVQ
+485 LDYRVGSILCVARVQ

-505 YELNKGYTKDD
+505 YELNQGYTEED
-516 RRDIEQETAVQKH
+516 RRDVEKETAAWKH
-529 INKYFSDYQ
+529 INTYFSDYQ
-538 HRRYT
+538 HGRYV
-543 LSNEDSDA
+543 LSNEDSDVV
-551 IQAFLDD
+551 QAFLDD

-589 VGVNLTNELLD
+589 VGINLTNELLD
-600 IDLTDQKLSWDDIQ
+600 IDLADQKMSLEDIQ

-627 VLQNGMLAKAE
+627 VLKNGMLAKAE

-657 DFIHGKLQLPAYR
+657 DFIHGKLHLPAYR

-675 KQMKAANALHFSTNG
+675 KQMKAANALHFSTNES
-690 AFNTLINDLAKNQL
+690 FNTLINDLAKNQL
-704 KQSQVPTSLQNVLRP
+704 KQNQIPVSLQNILRP
-719 YQKTGFNWLSTIV
+719 YQKIGFNWLSTIV

-746 GKILQIITLLLA
+746 GKTLQIISLLLA
-758 RKEQTQNHLPSLIVA
+758 RKEKMQNQLPSLIVA

-780 WQVEIKKFAPSLR
+780 WQAEVKKFAPSLN
-793 VALLGG
+793 VALLDG
-799 TKKDREKLLLD
+799 TKKERERLLLD
-810 AKKYDLL
+810 AKKYNLL
-817 ISSYQSLNRDLEMY
+817 ISSYQSLNRDLEAY
-831 QDLAF
+831 QNLIF

-842 EAQNIKNHQSVTA
+842 EAQNIKNQQSVTA

-901 KYEFPIVKEQ
+901 KYELPIVKEQ
-911 DKNAENQLAEMVM
+911 DKEAEDQLANMII

-936 HDLPDKDEEIVPIKM
+936 RDLPDKDEEIVPVKM
-951 DKKQADLYNVQT
+951 NKKQADLYNMQT
-963 QKIIAQLSGQGDE
+963 QKIIAQLNGQGDE

-987 QITKLREICCDPHML
+987 QITKLREICCDPHLL

-1021 NNLSNGHKIL
+1021 NNLANGHKIL
-1031 LFSQFTT
+1031 LFSQFTA
-1038 MLDILHERLAKL
+1038 MLDILHENLARLRL
-1050 KIPLFTIIGST
+1050 PLFTITGST
-1061 PKAKRQEQVQQFNQM
+1061 PKTKRQEQVQKFNQM

-1107 WNLAAENQA
+1107 WNLAAEKQA

-1138 SIEKRIIALQ
+1138 SIEERIIALQ
-1148 QKKAELANV
+1148 QKKAELADI
-1157 ILQNDQVANAAINK
+1157 ILQNDQIADATMSK
-1171 NDLLKILK
+1171 DDLIKILK

>member
-1 MARWHKLFSK
+1 MARWHRLFPERVF
-11 QIYDRGEIYYGN
+11 DRGEIYYGN
-23 DMVENV
+23 DMVENI

-41 VQGGVGR
+41 VQGGIGR
-48 SYTVVGRLRLD
+48 SYTVTGRLRLD
-59 GRASELNCDCPWAN
+59 GRASELDCNCPWAN
-73 EGHRCK
+73 KGHRCK

-85 LAVEDAQENEWNDHA
+85 LAVENEQENEHNV
-100 AKVPFADLISEH
+100 KVPFADLISEH
-112 TKQLIAH
+112 LKQMIAH
-119 ESPSLNPLNLIGSM
+119 KSPVLNPLNLIGNM
-133 QFTEKSYDQALE
+133 KFTKKSYDQALE

-150 SIINCRCF
+150 SISSCRHF
-158 DDKMRKYEYFWEIAT
+158 DDKMRKYEYFWEIVT
-173 DDDEIIT
+173 EDNELIT
-180 LSVQFTRWQIIA
+180 LSVQFTRWQIIS
-192 IKFDIDLPHIEK
+192 IKFDSDFSRIEK
-204 DSAKILA
+204 DSVRILA
-211 LLYFINEYLDDDPF
+211 LFYFINEYLDDDPF

-235 LNFYSDDSTQNDEP
+235 LEFYSDASTQNDEP
-249 IVLQAKIDKYNHIP
+249 IILRASIDKYNNIP

-268 LGKGTH
+268 LGKNKH

-280 LDQLVDASRQSAS
+280 LNQLVDASRHSSS
-293 LRLGKFFNEPV
+293 LKLGKFFNEPIN
-304 SQAKMDA
+304 QAKMDI

-320 EKIMDARNLNEEF
+320 EKIIDARNLNEEF
-333 YYNYSSQVDRITL
+333 YYNYSSQVGRITL

-351 DEVNDLLYNGIKLYS
+351 DEVNDLLYQGVKLYS
-366 NDQPIGYTTDQL
+366 NEQPIGYTTDQL

-386 KKSSALVTVEDLPVS
+386 QKSSALVSVEDLPVS
-401 TLITGSR
+401 TIITGSH
-408 AYYGYYKGVWIK
+408 AYYGYYKDVWIK
-420 YTGLTPAS
+420 YIGLTPAS

-439 LQFSKK
+439 MQFSKK
-445 TVAKFARHV
+445 TVAKFAHNI

-459 QAKSVLVS
+459 QTKFILVS
-467 GTNELKAI
+467 GTDELKAI

-485 LDYRAGNILCMVQVQ
+485 LDYRVGSILCVARVQ

-505 YELNKGYTKDD
+505 YELNQGYTEED
-516 RRDIEQETAVQKH
+516 RRDVEKETAAWKH
-529 INKYFSDYQ
+529 INTYFSDYQ
-538 HRRYT
+538 HGRYV
-543 LSNEDSDA
+543 LSNEDSDVV
-551 IQAFLDD
+551 QAFLDD

-589 VGVNLTNELLD
+589 VGINLTNELLD
-600 IDLTDQKLSWDDIQ
+600 IDLADQKMSWEDIQ

-627 VLQNGMLAKAE
+627 VLKNGMLAKAE

-657 DFIHGKLQLPAYR
+657 DFIHGKLHLPAYR

-675 KQMKAANALHFSTNG
+675 KQMKAANALHFSTNES
-690 AFNTLINDLAKNQL
+690 FNTLINNLAKNQL
-704 KQSQVPTSLQNVLRP
+704 KQNQIPVSLQNILRP
-719 YQKTGFNWLSTIV
+719 YQKIGFNWLSTIV

-746 GKILQIITLLLA
+746 GKTLQIISLLLA
-758 RKEQTQNHLPSLIVA
+758 RKEKMQNQLPSLIVA

-780 WQVEIKKFAPSLR
+780 WQAEVKKFAPSLN
-793 VALLGG
+793 VALLDG
-799 TKKDREKLLLD
+799 TKKERERLLLD
-810 AKKYDLL
+810 AKKYNLL
-817 ISSYQSLNRDLEMY
+817 ISSYQSLNRDLEAY
-831 QDLAF
+831 QNLIF

-842 EAQNIKNHQSVTA
+842 EAQNIKNQQSVTA

-901 KYEFPIVKEQ
+901 KYELPIVKEQ
-911 DKNAENQLAEMVM
+911 DKEAEDQLANMII

-936 HDLPDKDEEIVPIKM
+936 RDLPDKDEEIVPVKM
-951 DKKQADLYNVQT
+951 NKKQADLYNMQT
-963 QKIIAQLSGQGDE
+963 QKIIAQLNGQGDE

-987 QITKLREICCDPHML
+987 QITKLREICCDPHLL

-1021 NNLSNGHKIL
+1021 NNLANGHKIL
-1031 LFSQFTT
+1031 LFSQFTA
-1038 MLDILHERLAKL
+1038 MLDILHENLARLRL
-1050 KIPLFTIIGST
+1050 PLFTITGST
-1061 PKAKRQEQVQQFNQM
+1061 PKTKRQEQVQKFNQM

-1107 WNLAAENQA
+1107 WNLAAEKQA

-1138 SIEKRIIALQ
+1138 SIEERIIALQ
-1148 QKKAELANV
+1148 QKKAELADI
-1157 ILQNDQVANAAINK
+1157 ILQNDQIADATMSK
-1171 NDLLKILK
+1171 DDLIKILK

>member
-1 MARWHKLFSK
+1 MARWHRLFPERVF
-11 QIYDRGEIYYGN
+11 DRGEIYYGN
-23 DMVENV
+23 DMVENI

-41 VQGGVGR
+41 VQGGIGR
-48 SYTVVGRLRLD
+48 SYTVTGRLRLD
-59 GRASELNCDCPWAN
+59 GRASELDCNCPWAN
-73 EGHRCK
+73 KGHRCK

-85 LAVEDAQENEWNDHA
+85 LAVENEQENEHNV
-100 AKVPFADLISEH
+100 KIPFADLISEH
-112 TKQLIAH
+112 LKQMFAH
-119 ESPSLNPLNLIGSM
+119 KSPVLNPLNLIGNM
-133 QFTEKSYDQALE
+133 KFTKKSYDQALE

-150 SIINCRCF
+150 SISSCRHF
-158 DDKMRKYEYFWEIAT
+158 DDKMRKYEYFWEIVT
-173 DDDEIIT
+173 EDNELIT
-180 LSVQFTRWQIIA
+180 LSVQFTRWQIIS
-192 IKFDIDLPHIEK
+192 IKFDSDFSRIEK
-204 DSAKILA
+204 DSVRILA
-211 LLYFINEYLDDDPF
+211 LFYFINEYLDDDPF

-235 LNFYSDDSTQNDEP
+235 LEFYSDASTQNDEP
-249 IVLQAKIDKYNHIP
+249 IILRASIDKYNNIP

-268 LGKGTH
+268 LGKNKH

-280 LDQLVDASRQSAS
+280 LNQLVDASRHSSS
-293 LRLGKFFNEPV
+293 LKLGKFFNEPIN
-304 SQAKMDA
+304 QAKMDI

-320 EKIMDARNLNEEF
+320 EKIIDARNLNEEF
-333 YYNYSSQVDRITL
+333 YYNYSSQVGRITL

-351 DEVNDLLYNGIKLYS
+351 DEVNDLLYQGVKLYS
-366 NDQPIGYTTDQL
+366 NEQPIGYTTDQL

-386 KKSSALVTVEDLPVS
+386 QKSSALVSVEDLPVS
-401 TLITGSR
+401 TIITGSH
-408 AYYGYYKGVWIK
+408 AYYGYYKDVWIK
-420 YTGLTPAS
+420 YIGLTPAS

-439 LQFSKK
+439 MQFSKK
-445 TVAKFARHV
+445 TVAKFAHNI

-459 QAKSVLVS
+459 QTKFILVS
-467 GTNELKAI
+467 GTDELKAI

-485 LDYRAGNILCMVQVQ
+485 LDYRVGSILCVARVQ

-505 YELNKGYTKDD
+505 YELNQGYTEED
-516 RRDIEQETAVQKH
+516 RRDVEKETAAWKH
-529 INKYFSDYQ
+529 INTYFSDYQ
-538 HRRYT
+538 HGRYV
-543 LSNEDSDA
+543 LSNEDSDVV
-551 IQAFLDD
+551 QAFLDD

-589 VGVNLTNELLD
+589 VGINLTNELLD
-600 IDLTDQKLSWDDIQ
+600 IDLADQKMSWEDIQ

-627 VLQNGMLAKAE
+627 VLKNGMLAKAE

-657 DFIHGKLQLPAYR
+657 DFIHGKLHLPAYR

-675 KQMKAANALHFSTNG
+675 KQMKAANALHFSTNES
-690 AFNTLINDLAKNQL
+690 FNTLINDLAKNQL
-704 KQSQVPTSLQNVLRP
+704 KQNQIPVSLQNILRP
-719 YQKTGFNWLSTIV
+719 YQKIGFNWLSTIV

-746 GKILQIITLLLA
+746 GKTLQIISLLLA
-758 RKEQTQNHLPSLIVA
+758 RKEKMQNQLPSLIVA

-780 WQVEIKKFAPSLR
+780 WQAEVKKFAPSLN
-793 VALLGG
+793 VALLDG
-799 TKKDREKLLLD
+799 TKKERERLLLD
-810 AKKYDLL
+810 AKKYNLL
-817 ISSYQSLNRDLEMY
+817 ISSYQSLNRDLEAY
-831 QDLAF
+831 QNLIF

-842 EAQNIKNHQSVTA
+842 EAQNIKNQQSVTA

-890 GFLGSYPDFRK
+890 GFLGSYPDFMK
-901 KYEFPIVKEQ
+901 KYELPIVKEQ
-911 DKNAENQLAEMVM
+911 DKEAEDQLANMII

-936 HDLPDKDEEIVPIKM
+936 RDLPDKDEEIVPVKM
-951 DKKQADLYNVQT
+951 NKKQADLYNMQT
-963 QKIIAQLSGQGDE
+963 QKIIAQLNGQGDE

-987 QITKLREICCDPHML
+987 QITKLREICCDPHLL

-1021 NNLSNGHKIL
+1021 NNLANGHKIL
-1031 LFSQFTT
+1031 LFSQFTA
-1038 MLDILHERLAKL
+1038 MLDILHENLARLRL
-1050 KIPLFTIIGST
+1050 PLFTITGST
-1061 PKAKRQEQVQQFNQM
+1061 PKTKRQEQVQKFNQM

-1107 WNLAAENQA
+1107 WNLAAEKQA

-1138 SIEKRIIALQ
+1138 SIEERIIALQ
-1148 QKKAELANV
+1148 QKKAELADI
-1157 ILQNDQVANAAINK
+1157 ILQNDQIADATMSK
-1171 NDLLKILK
+1171 DDLIKILK

>member
-1 MARWHKLFSK
+1 MARWHRLFPERVF
-11 QIYDRGEIYYGN
+11 DRGEIYYGN
-23 DMVENV
+23 DMVENI

-41 VQGGVGR
+41 VQGGIGR
-48 SYTVVGRLRLD
+48 SYTVTGRLRLD
-59 GRASELNCDCPWAN
+59 GRASELDCNCPWAN
-73 EGHRCK
+73 KGHRCK

-85 LAVEDAQENEWNDHA
+85 LAVENEQENEHNV
-100 AKVPFADLISEH
+100 KVPFADLISEH
-112 TKQLIAH
+112 LKQMIAH
-119 ESPSLNPLNLIGSM
+119 KSPVLNPLNLIGNM
-133 QFTEKSYDQALE
+133 KFTKKSYDQALE

-150 SIINCRCF
+150 SISSCRHF
-158 DDKMRKYEYFWEIAT
+158 DDKMRKYEYFWEIVT
-173 DDDEIIT
+173 EDNELIT
-180 LSVQFTRWQIIA
+180 LSVQFTRWQIIS
-192 IKFDIDLPHIEK
+192 IKFDSDFSRIEK
-204 DSAKILA
+204 DSVRILA
-211 LLYFINEYLDDDPF
+211 LFYFINEYLDDDPF

-235 LNFYSDDSTQNDEP
+235 LEFYSDASTQNDEP
-249 IVLQAKIDKYNHIP
+249 IILRASIDKYNNIP

-268 LGKGTH
+268 LGKNKH

-280 LDQLVDASRQSAS
+280 LNQLVDASRHSSS
-293 LRLGKFFNEPV
+293 LKLGKFFNEPIN
-304 SQAKMDA
+304 QAKMDI

-320 EKIMDARNLNEEF
+320 EKIIDARNLNEEF
-333 YYNYSSQVDRITL
+333 YYNYSSQVGRITL

-351 DEVNDLLYNGIKLYS
+351 DEVNDLLYQGVKLYS
-366 NDQPIGYTTDQL
+366 NEQPIGYTTDQL

-386 KKSSALVTVEDLPVS
+386 QKSSALVSVEDLPVS
-401 TLITGSR
+401 TIITGSH
-408 AYYGYYKGVWIK
+408 AYYGYYKDVWIK
-420 YTGLTPAS
+420 YIGLTPAS

-439 LQFSKK
+439 MQFSKK
-445 TVAKFARHV
+445 TVAKFAHNI

-459 QAKSVLVS
+459 QTKFILVS
-467 GTNELKAI
+467 GTDELKAI

-485 LDYRAGNILCMVQVQ
+485 LDYRVGSILCVARVQ

-505 YELNKGYTKDD
+505 YELNQGYTEED
-516 RRDIEQETAVQKH
+516 RRDVEKETAAWKH
-529 INKYFSDYQ
+529 INTYFSDYQ
-538 HRRYT
+538 HGRYV
-543 LSNEDSDA
+543 LSNEDSDVV
-551 IQAFLDD
+551 QAFLDD

-589 VGVNLTNELLD
+589 VGINLTNELLD
-600 IDLTDQKLSWDDIQ
+600 IDLADQKMSWEDIQ

-627 VLQNGMLAKAE
+627 VLKNGMLAKAE

-657 DFIHGKLQLPAYR
+657 DFIHGKLHLPAYR

-675 KQMKAANALHFSTNG
+675 KQMKAANALHFSTNES
-690 AFNTLINDLAKNQL
+690 FNTLINDLAKNQL
-704 KQSQVPTSLQNVLRP
+704 KQNQIPVSLQNILRP
-719 YQKTGFNWLSTIV
+719 YQKIGFNWLSTIV

-746 GKILQIITLLLA
+746 GKTLQIISLLLA
-758 RKEQTQNHLPSLIVA
+758 RKEKMQNQLPSLIVA

-780 WQVEIKKFAPSLR
+780 WQAEVKKFAPSLN
-793 VALLGG
+793 VALLDG
-799 TKKDREKLLLD
+799 TKKERERLLLD
-810 AKKYDLL
+810 AKKYNLL
-817 ISSYQSLNRDLEMY
+817 ISSYQSLNRDLEAY
-831 QDLAF
+831 QNLIF

-842 EAQNIKNHQSVTA
+842 EAQNIKNQQSVTA

-901 KYEFPIVKEQ
+901 KYELPIVKEQ
-911 DKNAENQLAEMVM
+911 DKEAEDQLANMII

-936 HDLPDKDEEIVPIKM
+936 RDLPDKDEEIVPVKM
-951 DKKQADLYNVQT
+951 NKKQADLYNMQT
-963 QKIIAQLSGQGDE
+963 QKIIAQLNGQGDE

-987 QITKLREICCDPHML
+987 QITKLREICCDPHLL

-1021 NNLSNGHKIL
+1021 NNLANGYKIL
-1031 LFSQFTT
+1031 LFSQFTA
-1038 MLDILHERLAKL
+1038 MLDILHENLARLRL
-1050 KIPLFTIIGST
+1050 PLFTITGST
-1061 PKAKRQEQVQQFNQM
+1061 PKTKRQEQVQKFNQM

-1107 WNLAAENQA
+1107 WNLAAEKQA

-1138 SIEKRIIALQ
+1138 SIEERIIALQ
-1148 QKKAELANV
+1148 QKKAELADI
-1157 ILQNDQVANAAINK
+1157 ILQNDQIADATMSK
-1171 NDLLKILK
+1171 DDLIKILK

>member
-1 MARWHKLFSK
+1 MARWHRLFPERVF
-11 QIYDRGEIYYGN
+11 DRGEIYYGN
-23 DMVENV
+23 DMVENI

-41 VQGGVGR
+41 VQGGIGR
-48 SYTVVGRLRLD
+48 SYTVTGRLRLD
-59 GRASELNCDCPWAN
+59 GRASELDCNCPWAN
-73 EGHRCK
+73 KGHRCK

-85 LAVEDAQENEWNDHA
+85 LAVENEQENEHNV
-100 AKVPFADLISEH
+100 KVPFADLISEH
-112 TKQLIAH
+112 LKQMIAH
-119 ESPSLNPLNLIGSM
+119 KSPVLNPLNLIGNM
-133 QFTEKSYDQALE
+133 KFTKKSYDQALE

-150 SIINCRCF
+150 SISSCRHF
-158 DDKMRKYEYFWEIAT
+158 DDKMRKYEYFWEIVT
-173 DDDEIIT
+173 EDNELIT
-180 LSVQFTRWQIIA
+180 LSVQFTRWQIIS
-192 IKFDIDLPHIEK
+192 IKFDSDFSCIEK
-204 DSAKILA
+204 DSVRILA
-211 LLYFINEYLDDDPF
+211 LFYFINEYLDDDPF

-235 LNFYSDDSTQNDEP
+235 LEFYSDASTQNDEP
-249 IVLQAKIDKYNHIP
+249 IILRASIDKYNNIP

-268 LGKGTH
+268 LGKNKH

-280 LDQLVDASRQSAS
+280 LNQLVDASRHSSS
-293 LRLGKFFNEPV
+293 LKLGKFFNEPIN
-304 SQAKMDA
+304 QAKMDI

-320 EKIMDARNLNEEF
+320 EKIIDARNLNEEF
-333 YYNYSSQVDRITL
+333 YYNYSSQVGRITL

-351 DEVNDLLYNGIKLYS
+351 DEVNDLLYQGVKLYS
-366 NDQPIGYTTDQL
+366 NEQPIGYTTDQL

-386 KKSSALVTVEDLPVS
+386 QKSSALVSVEDLPVS
-401 TLITGSR
+401 TIITGSH
-408 AYYGYYKGVWIK
+408 AYYGYYKDVWIK
-420 YTGLTPAS
+420 YIGLTPAS

-439 LQFSKK
+439 MQFSKK
-445 TVAKFARHV
+445 TVAKFAHNI

-459 QAKSVLVS
+459 QTKFILVS
-467 GTNELKAI
+467 GTDELKAI

-485 LDYRAGNILCMVQVQ
+485 LDYRVGSILCVARVQ

-505 YELNKGYTKDD
+505 YELNQGYTEED
-516 RRDIEQETAVQKH
+516 RRDVEKETAAWKH
-529 INKYFSDYQ
+529 INTYFSDYQ
-538 HRRYT
+538 HGRYV
-543 LSNEDSDA
+543 LSNEDSDVV
-551 IQAFLDD
+551 QAFLDD

-589 VGVNLTNELLD
+589 VGINLTNELLD
-600 IDLTDQKLSWDDIQ
+600 IDLADQKMSWEDIQ

-627 VLQNGMLAKAE
+627 VLKNGMLAKAE

-657 DFIHGKLQLPAYR
+657 DFIHGKLHLPAYR

-675 KQMKAANALHFSTNG
+675 KQMKAANALHFSTNES
-690 AFNTLINDLAKNQL
+690 FNTLINDLAKNQL
-704 KQSQVPTSLQNVLRP
+704 KQNQIPVSLQNILRP
-719 YQKTGFNWLSTIV
+719 YQKIGFNWLSTIV

-746 GKILQIITLLLA
+746 GKTLQIISLLLA
-758 RKEQTQNHLPSLIVA
+758 RKEKMQNQLPSLIVA

-780 WQVEIKKFAPSLR
+780 WQAEVKKFAPSLN
-793 VALLGG
+793 VALLDG
-799 TKKDREKLLLD
+799 TKKERERLLLD
-810 AKKYDLL
+810 AKKYNLL
-817 ISSYQSLNRDLEMY
+817 ISSYQSLNRDLEAY
-831 QDLAF
+831 QNLIF

-842 EAQNIKNHQSVTA
+842 EAQNIKNQQSVTA

-901 KYEFPIVKEQ
+901 KYELPIVKEQ
-911 DKNAENQLAEMVM
+911 DKEAEDQLANMII

-936 HDLPDKDEEIVPIKM
+936 RDLPDKDEEIVPVKM
-951 DKKQADLYNVQT
+951 NKKQADLYNMQM
-963 QKIIAQLSGQGDE
+963 QKIIAQLNGQGDE

-987 QITKLREICCDPHML
+987 QITKLREICCDPHLL

-1021 NNLSNGHKIL
+1021 NNLANGHKIL
-1031 LFSQFTT
+1031 FFSQFTA
-1038 MLDILHERLAKL
+1038 MLDILHENLARLRQ
-1050 KIPLFTIIGST
+1050 PLFTITGST
-1061 PKAKRQEQVQQFNQM
+1061 PKTKRQEQVQKFNQM

-1107 WNLAAENQA
+1107 WNLAAEKQA

-1138 SIEKRIIALQ
+1138 SIEERIIALQ
-1148 QKKAELANV
+1148 QKKAELADI
-1157 ILQNDQVANAAINK
+1157 ILQNDQIADATMSK
-1171 NDLLKILK
+1171 DDLIKILK

>member
-1 MARWHKLFSK
+1 MARWHRLFPERVF
-11 QIYDRGEIYYGN
+11 DRGEIYYGN
-23 DMVENV
+23 DMVENI

-41 VQGGVGR
+41 VQGGIGR
-48 SYTVVGRLRLD
+48 SYTVTGRLRLD
-59 GRASELNCDCPWAN
+59 GRASELDCNCPWAN
-73 EGHRCK
+73 KGHRCK

-85 LAVEDAQENEWNDHA
+85 LAVENEQENEHNV
-100 AKVPFADLISEH
+100 KVPFADLISEH
-112 TKQLIAH
+112 LKQMIAH
-119 ESPSLNPLNLIGSM
+119 KSPVLNPLNLIGNM
-133 QFTEKSYDQALE
+133 KFTKKSYDQALE

-150 SIINCRCF
+150 SISSCRHF
-158 DDKMRKYEYFWEIAT
+158 DDKMRKYEYFWEIVT
-173 DDDEIIT
+173 EDNELIT
-180 LSVQFTRWQIIA
+180 LSVQFTRWQIIS
-192 IKFDIDLPHIEK
+192 IKFDSDFSRIEK
-204 DSAKILA
+204 DSVRILA
-211 LLYFINEYLDDDPF
+211 LFYFINEYLDDDPF

-235 LNFYSDDSTQNDEP
+235 LEFYSDASTQNDEP
-249 IVLQAKIDKYNHIP
+249 IILRASIDKYNNIP

-268 LGKGTH
+268 LGKNKH

-280 LDQLVDASRQSAS
+280 LNQLVDASRHSSS
-293 LRLGKFFNEPV
+293 LKLGKFFNEPIN
-304 SQAKMDA
+304 QAKMDI

-320 EKIMDARNLNEEF
+320 EKIIDARNLNEEF
-333 YYNYSSQVDRITL
+333 YYNYSSQVGRITL

-351 DEVNDLLYNGIKLYS
+351 DEVNDLLYQGVKLYS
-366 NDQPIGYTTDQL
+366 NEQPIGYTTDQL

-386 KKSSALVTVEDLPVS
+386 QKSSALVSVEDLPVS
-401 TLITGSR
+401 TIITGSH
-408 AYYGYYKGVWIK
+408 AYYGYYKDVWIK
-420 YTGLTPAS
+420 YIGLTPAS

-439 LQFSKK
+439 MQFSKK
-445 TVAKFARHV
+445 TVAKFAHNI

-459 QAKSVLVS
+459 QTKFILVS
-467 GTNELKAI
+467 GTDELKAI
-475 LPPEAHFLFK
+475 LLPEAHFLFK
-485 LDYRAGNILCMVQVQ
+485 LDYRVGSILCVARVQ

-505 YELNKGYTKDD
+505 YELNQGYTEED
-516 RRDIEQETAVQKH
+516 RRDVEKETAAWKH
-529 INKYFSDYQ
+529 INTYFSDYQ
-538 HRRYT
+538 HGRYV
-543 LSNEDSDA
+543 LSNEDSDVV
-551 IQAFLDD
+551 QAFLDD

-589 VGVNLTNELLD
+589 VGINLTNELLD
-600 IDLTDQKLSWDDIQ
+600 IDLADQKMSWEDIQ

-627 VLQNGMLAKAE
+627 VLKNGMLAKAE

-657 DFIHGKLQLPAYR
+657 DFIHGKLHLPAYR

-675 KQMKAANALHFSTNG
+675 KQMKAANALHFSTNES
-690 AFNTLINDLAKNQL
+690 FNTLINDLAKNQL
-704 KQSQVPTSLQNVLRP
+704 KQNQIPVSLQNILRP
-719 YQKTGFNWLSTIV
+719 YQKIGFNWLSTIV

-746 GKILQIITLLLA
+746 GKTLQIISLLLA
-758 RKEQTQNHLPSLIVA
+758 RKEKMQNQLPSLIVA

-780 WQVEIKKFAPSLR
+780 WQAEVKKFAPSLN
-793 VALLGG
+793 VALLDG
-799 TKKDREKLLLD
+799 TKKERERLLLD
-810 AKKYDLL
+810 AKKYNLL
-817 ISSYQSLNRDLEMY
+817 ISSYQSLNRDLEAY
-831 QDLAF
+831 QNLIF

-842 EAQNIKNHQSVTA
+842 EAQNIKNQQSVTA

-901 KYEFPIVKEQ
+901 KYELPIVKEQ
-911 DKNAENQLAEMVM
+911 DKEAEDQLANMII

-936 HDLPDKDEEIVPIKM
+936 RDLPDKDEEIVPVKM
-951 DKKQADLYNVQT
+951 NKKQADLYNMQT
-963 QKIIAQLSGQGDE
+963 QKIIAQLNGQGDE

-987 QITKLREICCDPHML
+987 QITKLREICCDPHLL

-1021 NNLSNGHKIL
+1021 NNLANGHKIL
-1031 LFSQFTT
+1031 LFSQFTA
-1038 MLDILHERLAKL
+1038 MLDILHENLARLRL
-1050 KIPLFTIIGST
+1050 PLFTITGST
-1061 PKAKRQEQVQQFNQM
+1061 PKTKRQEQVQKFNQM

-1107 WNLAAENQA
+1107 WNLAAEKQA

-1138 SIEKRIIALQ
+1138 SIEERIIALQ
-1148 QKKAELANV
+1148 QKKAELADI
-1157 ILQNDQVANAAINK
+1157 ILQNDQIADATMSK
-1171 NDLLKILK
+1171 DDLIKILK

>member
-1 MARWHKLFSK
+1 MARWHRLFPERVF
-11 QIYDRGEIYYGN
+11 DRGEIYYGN
-23 DMVENV
+23 DMVENI

-41 VQGGVGR
+41 VQGGIGR
-48 SYTVVGRLRLD
+48 SYTVTGRLRLD
-59 GRASELNCDCPWAN
+59 GRASELDCNCPWAN
-73 EGHRCK
+73 KGHRCK

-85 LAVEDAQENEWNDHA
+85 LAVEDEQENEHDV
-100 AKVPFADLISEH
+100 KVPFADLISEH
-112 TKQLIAH
+112 FKQMIAH
-119 ESPSLNPLNLIGSM
+119 KSPVLNPLNLIGNM
-133 QFTEKSYDQALE
+133 KFTKKSYDQALE

-150 SIINCRCF
+150 SISSCRHF
-158 DDKMRKYEYFWEIAT
+158 DDKMRKYEYFWEIVT
-173 DDDEIIT
+173 EDNELIT
-180 LSVQFTRWQIIA
+180 LSVQFTRWQIIS
-192 IKFDIDLPHIEK
+192 IKFDSDFSRIEK
-204 DSAKILA
+204 DSVRILA
-211 LLYFINEYLDDDPF
+211 LFYFINEYLDDDPF

-235 LNFYSDDSTQNDEP
+235 LEFYSDASTQNDEP
-249 IVLQAKIDKYNHIP
+249 IILRASIDKYNNIP

-268 LGKGTH
+268 LGKNKH

-280 LDQLVDASRQSAS
+280 LNQLVDASRHSAS
-293 LRLGKFFNEPV
+293 LKLGKFFNEPIN
-304 SQAKMDA
+304 QAKMDI

-320 EKIMDARNLNEEF
+320 EKIIDARNLNEEF
-333 YYNYSSQVDRITL
+333 YYNYSSQVGRITL

-351 DEVNDLLYNGIKLYS
+351 DEVNDLLYQGVKLYS
-366 NDQPIGYTTDQL
+366 NEQPIGYTTDQL

-386 KKSSALVTVEDLPVS
+386 QKSSALVSVEDLPVS
-401 TLITGSR
+401 TIITGSH
-408 AYYGYYKGVWIK
+408 AYYGYYKDVWIK
-420 YTGLTPAS
+420 YIGLTPAS

-439 LQFSKK
+439 MQFSKK
-445 TVAKFARHV
+445 TVAKFAHNI

-459 QAKSVLVS
+459 QTKFILVS

-485 LDYRAGNILCMVQVQ
+485 LDYRVGSILCVARVQ

-505 YELNKGYTKDD
+505 YELNQGYTEED
-516 RRDIEQETAVQKH
+516 RRDVEKETAAWKH
-529 INKYFSDYQ
+529 INTYFSDYQ
-538 HRRYT
+538 HGRYV

-551 IQAFLDD
+551 VQAFLDD

-569 QITANFRSLLKGIKI
+569 QITANFRSPLKGIKI

-589 VGVNLTNELLD
+589 VGINLTNELLD
-600 IDLTDQKLSWDDIQ
+600 IDLADQKMSWEDIQ

-627 VLQNGMLAKAE
+627 VLKNGMLAKAE

-657 DFIHGKLQLPAYR
+657 DFIHGKLHLPAYR

-675 KQMKAANALHFSTNG
+675 KQMKAANALHFSTNES
-690 AFNTLINDLAKNQL
+690 FNTLINDLAKNQL
-704 KQSQVPTSLQNVLRP
+704 KQNQIPVSLQNILRP
-719 YQKTGFNWLSTIV
+719 YQKIGFNWLSTIV

-746 GKILQIITLLLA
+746 GKTLQIISLLLA
-758 RKEQTQNHLPSLIVA
+758 RKEKMPNQLPSLIVA

-780 WQVEIKKFAPSLR
+780 WQAEVKKFAPSLN
-793 VALLGG
+793 VALLDG
-799 TKKDREKLLLD
+799 TKKERERLLLD

-817 ISSYQSLNRDLEMY
+817 ISSYQSLNRDLEAY
-831 QDLAF
+831 QNLTF

-842 EAQNIKNHQSVTA
+842 EAQNIKNQQSVTA

-865 KLALTGTP
+865 KLALTGTS

-901 KYEFPIVKEQ
+901 KYELPIVKEQ
-911 DKNAENQLAEMVM
+911 DKEAEDQLANMII

-936 HDLPDKDEEIVPIKM
+936 RDLPDKDEEIVPVKM
-951 DKKQADLYNVQT
+951 NKKQADLYNMQT
-963 QKIIAQLSGQGDE
+963 QKIIAQLNGQGDE

-987 QITKLREICCDPHML
+987 QITKLREICCDPHLL

-1021 NNLSNGHKIL
+1021 NNLANGHKIL
-1031 LFSQFTT
+1031 LFSQFTA
-1038 MLDILHERLAKL
+1038 MLDILHENLARLR
-1050 KIPLFTIIGST
+1050 IPLFTITGST
-1061 PKAKRQEQVQQFNQM
+1061 PKAKRQEQVQKFNRM

-1083 ISLKAGGTGI
+1083 ISLKAGGAGI

-1107 WNLAAENQA
+1107 WNLAAEKQA

-1138 SIEKRIIALQ
+1138 SIEERIIALQ
-1148 QKKAELANV
+1148 QKKAELADI
-1157 ILQNDQVANAAINK
+1157 ILQNDQIADATMSK
-1171 NDLLKILK
+1171 DDLIKILK

>member
-1 MARWHKLFSK
+1 MYPHQDKALNEHLRNFA
-11 QIYDRGEIYYGN
+11 IYDCIQYYF
-23 DMVENV
+23 
-29 QLAQDQEHFTAQ
+29 H
-41 VQGGVGR
+41 
-48 SYTVVGRLRLD
+48 
-59 GRASELNCDCPWAN
+59 
-73 EGHRCK
+73 CK

-85 LAVEDAQENEWNDHA
+85 LAVENEHNV
-100 AKVPFADLISEH
+100 KVPFADLISEH
-112 TKQLIAH
+112 LKQMIAH
-119 ESPSLNPLNLIGSM
+119 KSPVLNPLNLIGNM
-133 QFTEKSYDQALE
+133 KFTKKSYDQALE

-150 SIINCRCF
+150 SISSCRHF
-158 DDKMRKYEYFWEIAT
+158 DDKMRKYEYFWEIVT
-173 DDDEIIT
+173 EDNELIT
-180 LSVQFTRWQIIA
+180 LSVQFTRWQIIS
-192 IKFDIDLPHIEK
+192 IKFDSDFSRIEK
-204 DSAKILA
+204 DSVRILA
-211 LLYFINEYLDDDPF
+211 LFYFINEYLDDDPF

-235 LNFYSDDSTQNDEP
+235 LEFYSDASTQNDEP
-249 IVLQAKIDKYNHIP
+249 IILRASIDKYNNIP

-268 LGKGTH
+268 LGKNKH

-280 LDQLVDASRQSAS
+280 LNQLVDASRHSSS
-293 LRLGKFFNEPV
+293 LKLGKFFNEPIN
-304 SQAKMDA
+304 QAKMDI

-320 EKIMDARNLNEEF
+320 EKIIDARNLNEEF
-333 YYNYSSQVDRITL
+333 YYNYSSQVGRITL

-351 DEVNDLLYNGIKLYS
+351 DEVNDLLYQGVKLYS
-366 NDQPIGYTTDQL
+366 NEQPIGYTTDQL

-386 KKSSALVTVEDLPVS
+386 QKSSALVSVEDLPVS
-401 TLITGSR
+401 TIITGSH
-408 AYYGYYKGVWIK
+408 AYYGYYKDVWIK
-420 YTGLTPAS
+420 YIGLTPAS

-439 LQFSKK
+439 MQFSKK
-445 TVAKFARHV
+445 TVAKFAHNI

-459 QAKSVLVS
+459 QTKFILVS
-467 GTNELKAI
+467 GTDELKAI

-485 LDYRAGNILCMVQVQ
+485 LDYRVGSILCMARVQ

-505 YELNKGYTKDD
+505 YELNQGYTEED
-516 RRDIEQETAVQKH
+516 RRDVEKETAAWKH
-529 INKYFSDYQ
+529 INTYFSDYQ
-538 HRRYT
+538 HGRYV
-543 LSNEDSDA
+543 LSNEDSDVV
-551 IQAFLDD
+551 QAFLDD

-589 VGVNLTNELLD
+589 VGINLTNELLD
-600 IDLTDQKLSWDDIQ
+600 IDLADQKMSWEDIQ

-627 VLQNGMLAKAE
+627 VLKNGMLAKAE

-657 DFIHGKLQLPAYR
+657 DFIHGKLHLPAYR

-675 KQMKAANALHFSTNG
+675 KQMKAANALHFSTNES
-690 AFNTLINDLAKNQL
+690 FNTLINDLAKNQL
-704 KQSQVPTSLQNVLRP
+704 KQNQIPVSLQNILRP
-719 YQKTGFNWLSTIV
+719 YQKIGFNWLSTIV

-746 GKILQIITLLLA
+746 GKTLQIISLLLA
-758 RKEQTQNHLPSLIVA
+758 RKEKMQNQLPSLIVA

-780 WQVEIKKFAPSLR
+780 WQAEVKKFAPSLN
-793 VALLGG
+793 VALLDG
-799 TKKDREKLLLD
+799 TKKERERLLLD

-817 ISSYQSLNRDLEMY
+817 ISSYQSLNRDLEAY
-831 QDLAF
+831 QNLIF

-842 EAQNIKNHQSVTA
+842 EAQNIKNQQSVTA

-879 ELWSIFDYLMP
+879 ELWSVFDYLMP

-901 KYEFPIVKEQ
+901 KYELPIVKEQ
-911 DKNAENQLAEMVM
+911 DKEAEDQLANMVI

-936 HDLPDKDEEIVPIKM
+936 RDLPDKDEEIVPVKM
-951 DKKQADLYNVQT
+951 NKKQADSYNMQT
-963 QKIIAQLSGQGDE
+963 QKIIAQLNGQGDE

-987 QITKLREICCDPHML
+987 QITKLREICCDPHLL

-1021 NNLSNGHKIL
+1021 NNLANGHKIL
-1031 LFSQFTT
+1031 LFSQFTA
-1038 MLDILHERLAKL
+1038 MLDILHENLARLRL
-1050 KIPLFTIIGST
+1050 PLFTITGST
-1061 PKAKRQEQVQQFNQM
+1061 PKTKRQEQVQKFNQM

-1107 WNLAAENQA
+1107 WNLAAEKQA

-1138 SIEKRIIALQ
+1138 SIEERIIALQ
-1148 QKKAELANV
+1148 QKKAELADI
-1157 ILQNDQVANAAINK
+1157 ILQNDQIADATMSK
-1171 NDLLKILK
+1171 DDLIKILK

>member
-1 MARWHKLFSK
+1 MARWHRLFPERVF
-11 QIYDRGEIYYGN
+11 DRGEIYYGN
-23 DMVENV
+23 DMVENI

-41 VQGGVGR
+41 VQGGIGR
-48 SYTVVGRLRLD
+48 SYTVTGRLRLD
-59 GRASELNCDCPWAN
+59 GRASELDCNCPWAN
-73 EGHRCK
+73 KGHRCK

-85 LAVEDAQENEWNDHA
+85 LAVENEQENEHNV
-100 AKVPFADLISEH
+100 KVPFADLISEH
-112 TKQLIAH
+112 LKQIIAH
-119 ESPSLNPLNLIGSM
+119 KSPVLNPLNLIGNM
-133 QFTEKSYDQALE
+133 KFTKKSYDQALE

-150 SIINCRCF
+150 SISSCRHF
-158 DDKMRKYEYFWEIAT
+158 DDKMRKYEYFWEIVT
-173 DDDEIIT
+173 EDNELIT
-180 LSVQFTRWQIIA
+180 LSVQFTRWQIIS
-192 IKFDIDLPHIEK
+192 IKFDSDFSRIEK
-204 DSAKILA
+204 DSVRILA
-211 LLYFINEYLDDDPF
+211 LFYFINEYLDDDPF

-235 LNFYSDDSTQNDEP
+235 LEFYSDASTQNDEP
-249 IVLQAKIDKYNHIP
+249 IILRASIDKYNNIP

-268 LGKGTH
+268 LGKNKH

-280 LDQLVDASRQSAS
+280 LNQLVDASRHSSS
-293 LRLGKFFNEPV
+293 LKLGKFFNEPIN
-304 SQAKMDA
+304 QAKMDI

-320 EKIMDARNLNEEF
+320 EKIIDARNLNEEF
-333 YYNYSSQVDRITL
+333 YYNYSSQVGRITL

-351 DEVNDLLYNGIKLYS
+351 DEVNDLLYQGVKLYS
-366 NDQPIGYTTDQL
+366 NEQPIGYTTDQL

-386 KKSSALVTVEDLPVS
+386 QKSSALVSVEDLPVS
-401 TLITGSR
+401 TIITGSH
-408 AYYGYYKGVWIK
+408 AYYGYYKDVWIK
-420 YTGLTPAS
+420 YIGLTPAS

-439 LQFSKK
+439 MQFSKK
-445 TVAKFARHV
+445 TVAKFAHNI

-459 QAKSVLVS
+459 QTKFILVS
-467 GTNELKAI
+467 GTDELKAI

-485 LDYRAGNILCMVQVQ
+485 LDYRVGSILCVARVQ

-505 YELNKGYTKDD
+505 YELNQGYTEED
-516 RRDIEQETAVQKH
+516 RRDVEKETAAWKH
-529 INKYFSDYQ
+529 INTYFSDYQ
-538 HRRYT
+538 HGRYV
-543 LSNEDSDA
+543 LSNEDSDVV
-551 IQAFLDD
+551 QAFLDD

-589 VGVNLTNELLD
+589 VGINLTNELLD
-600 IDLTDQKLSWDDIQ
+600 IDLADQKMSWEDIQ

-627 VLQNGMLAKAE
+627 VLKNGMLAKAE

-648 LHDLGISFK
+648 LHDLGISFR
-657 DFIHGKLQLPAYR
+657 DFTHGKLHLPAYR

-675 KQMKAANALHFSTNG
+675 KQMKAANALHFSTNES
-690 AFNTLINDLAKNQL
+690 FNTLINDLAKNQL
-704 KQSQVPTSLQNVLRP
+704 KQNQIPVSLQNILRP
-719 YQKTGFNWLSTIV
+719 YQKIGFNWLSTIV

-746 GKILQIITLLLA
+746 GKTLQIISLLLA
-758 RKEQTQNHLPSLIVA
+758 RKEKMQNQLPSLIVA

-780 WQVEIKKFAPSLR
+780 WQAEVKKFAPSLN
-793 VALLGG
+793 VALLDG
-799 TKKDREKLLLD
+799 TKKERERLLLD
-810 AKKYDLL
+810 AKKYNLL
-817 ISSYQSLNRDLEMY
+817 ISSYQSLNRDLEAY
-831 QDLAF
+831 QNLIF

-842 EAQNIKNHQSVTA
+842 EAQNIKNQQSVTA

-901 KYEFPIVKEQ
+901 KYELPIVKEQ
-911 DKNAENQLAEMVM
+911 DKEAEDQLANMII

-936 HDLPDKDEEIVPIKM
+936 RDLPDKDEEIVPVKM
-951 DKKQADLYNVQT
+951 NKKQADLYNMQT
-963 QKIIAQLSGQGDE
+963 QKIIAQLNGQGDE

-987 QITKLREICCDPHML
+987 QITKLREICCDPHLL

-1021 NNLSNGHKIL
+1021 NNLANGHKIL
-1031 LFSQFTT
+1031 LFSQFTA
-1038 MLDILHERLAKL
+1038 MLDILHENLARLRL
-1050 KIPLFTIIGST
+1050 PLFTITGST
-1061 PKAKRQEQVQQFNQM
+1061 PKTKRQEQVQKFNQM

-1107 WNLAAENQA
+1107 WNLAAEKQA

-1138 SIEKRIIALQ
+1138 SIEERIIALQ
-1148 QKKAELANV
+1148 QKKAELADI
-1157 ILQNDQVANAAINK
+1157 ILRNDQIADATMSK
-1171 NDLLKILK
+1171 DDLIKILK

>member
-1 MARWHKLFSK
+1 MARWHRLFPK
-11 QIYDRGEIYYGN
+11 RVFDRGEIYYGN
-23 DMVENV
+23 DMVENI

-41 VQGGVGR
+41 VQGGIGR
-48 SYTVVGRLRLD
+48 SYTVTGRLRLD
-59 GRASELNCDCPWAN
+59 GRASELDCNCPWAN
-73 EGHRCK
+73 KGHRCK

-85 LAVEDAQENEWNDHA
+85 LAVENEQENEHNV
-100 AKVPFADLISEH
+100 KVPFADLISEH
-112 TKQLIAH
+112 LKQMIAH
-119 ESPSLNPLNLIGSM
+119 KSPVLNPLNLIGNM
-133 QFTEKSYDQALE
+133 KFTKKSYDQALE

-150 SIINCRCF
+150 SISSCRHF
-158 DDKMRKYEYFWEIAT
+158 DDKMRKYEYFWEIVT
-173 DDDEIIT
+173 EDNELIT
-180 LSVQFTRWQIIA
+180 LSVQFTRWQIIS
-192 IKFDIDLPHIEK
+192 IKFDSDFSRIEK
-204 DSAKILA
+204 DSVRILA
-211 LLYFINEYLDDDPF
+211 LFYFINEYLDDDPF

-235 LNFYSDDSTQNDEP
+235 LEFYSDASTQNDEP
-249 IVLQAKIDKYNHIP
+249 IILRASIDKYNNIP

-268 LGKGTH
+268 LGKNKH

-280 LDQLVDASRQSAS
+280 LNQLVDASRHSSS
-293 LRLGKFFNEPV
+293 LKLGKFFNEPIN
-304 SQAKMDA
+304 QAKMDI

-320 EKIMDARNLNEEF
+320 EKIIDARNLNEEF
-333 YYNYSSQVDRITL
+333 YYNYSSQVGRITL

-351 DEVNDLLYNGIKLYS
+351 DEVNDLLYQGVKLYS
-366 NDQPIGYTTDQL
+366 NEQPIGYTTDQL

-386 KKSSALVTVEDLPVS
+386 QKSSALVSVEDLPVS
-401 TLITGSR
+401 TIITGSH
-408 AYYGYYKGVWIK
+408 AYYGYYKDVWIK
-420 YTGLTPAS
+420 YIGLTPAS

-439 LQFSKK
+439 MQFSKK
-445 TVAKFARHV
+445 TVAKFAHNI

-459 QAKSVLVS
+459 QTKFILVS
-467 GTNELKAI
+467 GTDELKAI

-485 LDYRAGNILCMVQVQ
+485 LDYRVGSILCVARVQ

-505 YELNKGYTKDD
+505 YELNQGYTEED
-516 RRDIEQETAVQKH
+516 RRDVEKETAAWKH
-529 INKYFSDYQ
+529 INTYFSDYQ
-538 HRRYT
+538 HGRYV
-543 LSNEDSDA
+543 LSNEDSDVV
-551 IQAFLDD
+551 QAFLDD

-589 VGVNLTNELLD
+589 VGINLTNELLD
-600 IDLTDQKLSWDDIQ
+600 IDLADQKMSWEDIQ

-627 VLQNGMLAKAE
+627 VLKNGMLAKAE

-657 DFIHGKLQLPAYR
+657 DFIHGKLHLPAYR

-675 KQMKAANALHFSTNG
+675 KQMKAANALHFSTNES
-690 AFNTLINDLAKNQL
+690 FNTLINDLAKNQL
-704 KQSQVPTSLQNVLRP
+704 KQNQIPVSLQNILRP
-719 YQKTGFNWLSTIV
+719 YQKIGFNWLSTIV

-746 GKILQIITLLLA
+746 GKTLQIISLLLA
-758 RKEQTQNHLPSLIVA
+758 RKEKMQNQLPSLIVA

-780 WQVEIKKFAPSLR
+780 WQAEVKKFAPSLN
-793 VALLGG
+793 VALLDG
-799 TKKDREKLLLD
+799 TKKERERLLLD
-810 AKKYDLL
+810 AKKYNLL
-817 ISSYQSLNRDLEMY
+817 ISSYQSLNRDLEAY
-831 QDLAF
+831 QNLIF

-842 EAQNIKNHQSVTA
+842 EAQNIKNQQSVTA

-901 KYEFPIVKEQ
+901 KYELPIVKEQ
-911 DKNAENQLAEMVM
+911 DKEAEDQLANMII

-936 HDLPDKDEEIVPIKM
+936 RDLPDKDEEIVPVKM
-951 DKKQADLYNVQT
+951 NKKQADLYNMQT
-963 QKIIAQLSGQGDE
+963 QKIIAQLNGQGDE

-987 QITKLREICCDPHML
+987 QITKLREICCDPHLL

-1021 NNLSNGHKIL
+1021 NNLANGHKIL
-1031 LFSQFTT
+1031 LFSQFTA
-1038 MLDILHERLAKL
+1038 MLDILHENLARLRL
-1050 KIPLFTIIGST
+1050 PLFTITGST
-1061 PKAKRQEQVQQFNQM
+1061 PKAKRQEQVQKFNQM

-1107 WNLAAENQA
+1107 WNLAAEKQA

-1138 SIEKRIIALQ
+1138 SIEERIIALQ
-1148 QKKAELANV
+1148 QKKAELADI
-1157 ILQNDQVANAAINK
+1157 ILQNDQIADATMSK
-1171 NDLLKILK
+1171 DDLIKILK

>member
-1 MARWHKLFSK
+1 M
-11 QIYDRGEIYYGN
+11 
-23 DMVENV
+23 
-29 QLAQDQEHFTAQ
+29 
-41 VQGGVGR
+41 GR
-48 SYTVVGRLRLD
+48 SYTVTGRLRLD
-59 GRASELNCDCPWAN
+59 GRASELDCNCPWAN
-73 EGHRCK
+73 KGHRCK

-85 LAVEDAQENEWNDHA
+85 LAVENEQENEHNV
-100 AKVPFADLISEH
+100 KVPFSDLISEH
-112 TKQLIAH
+112 LKQMIAH
-119 ESPSLNPLNLIGSM
+119 KSPVLNPLNLIGNM
-133 QFTEKSYDQALE
+133 KFTKKSYDQALE

-150 SIINCRCF
+150 LISSCRHF
-158 DDKMRKYEYFWEIAT
+158 DDKMRKYEYFWEIVT
-173 DDDEIIT
+173 EDNELIT
-180 LSVQFTRWQIIA
+180 LSVQFTRWQIIS
-192 IKFDIDLPHIEK
+192 IKFDSDFSRIEK
-204 DSAKILA
+204 DSVRILA
-211 LLYFINEYLDDDPF
+211 LFYFINEYLDDDPF

-235 LNFYSDDSTQNDEP
+235 LEFYSDASTQNDEP
-249 IVLQAKIDKYNHIP
+249 IILRASIDKYNNIP

-268 LGKGTH
+268 LGKNKH

-280 LDQLVDASRQSAS
+280 LNQLVDASRHSSS
-293 LRLGKFFNEPV
+293 LKLGKFFNEPIN
-304 SQAKMDA
+304 QAKMDIN
-311 DSQHWLSFI
+311 SQHWLSFI
-320 EKIMDARNLNEEF
+320 EKIIDARNLNEEF
-333 YYNYSSQVDRITL
+333 YYNYSSQVGRITL

-351 DEVNDLLYNGIKLYS
+351 DEVNDLLYQGVKLYS
-366 NDQPIGYTTDQL
+366 NEQPIGYTTDQL

-386 KKSSALVTVEDLPVS
+386 QNSSALVSVEDLPVS
-401 TLITGSR
+401 TIIIGSH
-408 AYYGYYKGVWIK
+408 AYYGYYKDVWIK
-420 YTGLTPAS
+420 YIGLTPAS
-428 LHNLGLQPGAE
+428 LYNLGLQPGAE
-439 LQFSKK
+439 MQFSKK
-445 TVAKFARHV
+445 TVAKFAHNI

-459 QAKSVLVS
+459 QTKFILVS
-467 GTNELKAI
+467 GTDELKAI

-485 LDYRAGNILCMVQVQ
+485 LDYRVGSILCVARVQ

-505 YELNKGYTKDD
+505 YELNQGYTEED
-516 RRDIEQETAVQKH
+516 RRDVEKETEAWKH
-529 INKYFSDYQ
+529 INTYFSDYQ
-538 HRRYT
+538 HGRYV
-543 LSNEDSDA
+543 LSNEDSDVV
-551 IQAFLDD
+551 QAFLDD

-589 VGVNLTNELLD
+589 VGINLTNELLD
-600 IDLTDQKLSWDDIQ
+600 IDLTDQKMSWEDIQ

-627 VLQNGMLAKAE
+627 VLKNGMLAKAE

-657 DFIHGKLQLPAYR
+657 DFIHGKLHLPAYR

-675 KQMKAANALHFSTNG
+675 KQMKAANALHFSTNES
-690 AFNTLINDLAKNQL
+690 FNTLINDLAKNQL
-704 KQSQVPTSLQNVLRP
+704 KQNQIPVSLQNILRP
-719 YQKTGFNWLSTIV
+719 YQKIGFNWLSTIV

-746 GKILQIITLLLA
+746 GKTLQIISLLLA
-758 RKEQTQNHLPSLIVA
+758 RKEKMQNQLPSLIVA

-780 WQVEIKKFAPSLR
+780 WQAEVKKFAPSLN
-793 VALLGG
+793 VALLDG
-799 TKKDREKLLLD
+799 TKKERERLLLD

-817 ISSYQSLNRDLEMY
+817 ISSYQSLNRDLEAY
-831 QDLAF
+831 QNLIF

-842 EAQNIKNHQSVTA
+842 EAQNIKNQQSVTT

-879 ELWSIFDYLMP
+879 ELWSVFDYLMP

-901 KYEFPIVKEQ
+901 KYELPIVKEQ
-911 DKNAENQLAEMVM
+911 DKEAEDQLANMVI

-936 HDLPDKDEEIVPIKM
+936 RDLPDKDEEIVPVKM
-951 DKKQADLYNVQT
+951 NKKQADLYNMQT
-963 QKIIAQLSGQGDE
+963 QKIIAQLNGQGDE

-987 QITKLREICCDPHML
+987 QITKLREICCDPHLL

-1021 NNLSNGHKIL
+1021 NNLANGHKIL
-1031 LFSQFTT
+1031 LFSQFTA
-1038 MLDILHERLAKL
+1038 MLDILHENLARLRL
-1050 KIPLFTIIGST
+1050 PLFTITGST
-1061 PKAKRQEQVQQFNQM
+1061 PKTKRQEQVQKFNQM

-1107 WNLAAENQA
+1107 WNLAAEKQA

-1138 SIEKRIIALQ
+1138 SIEERIIALQ
-1148 QKKAELANV
+1148 QKKAELADI
-1157 ILQNDQVANAAINK
+1157 ILRNDQIADATMSK
-1171 NDLLKILK
+1171 DDLIKILK

>member
-1 MARWHKLFSK
+1 MYPHQDKALNEHLRNFA
-11 QIYDRGEIYYGN
+11 IYDCIQYYF
-23 DMVENV
+23 
-29 QLAQDQEHFTAQ
+29 H
-41 VQGGVGR
+41 
-48 SYTVVGRLRLD
+48 
-59 GRASELNCDCPWAN
+59 
-73 EGHRCK
+73 CK

-85 LAVEDAQENEWNDHA
+85 LAVENEHNV
-100 AKVPFADLISEH
+100 KVPFADLISEH
-112 TKQLIAH
+112 LKQMIAH
-119 ESPSLNPLNLIGSM
+119 KSPVLNPLNLIGNM
-133 QFTEKSYDQALE
+133 KFTKKSYDQALE

-150 SIINCRCF
+150 SISSCRHF
-158 DDKMRKYEYFWEIAT
+158 DDKMRKYEYFWEIVT
-173 DDDEIIT
+173 EDNELIT
-180 LSVQFTRWQIIA
+180 LSVQFTRWQIIS
-192 IKFDIDLPHIEK
+192 IKFDSDFSRIEK
-204 DSAKILA
+204 DSVRILA
-211 LLYFINEYLDDDPF
+211 LFYFINEYLDDDPF

-235 LNFYSDDSTQNDEP
+235 LEFYSDASTQNDEP
-249 IVLQAKIDKYNHIP
+249 IILRASIDKYNNIP

-268 LGKGTH
+268 LGKNKH

-280 LDQLVDASRQSAS
+280 LNQLVDASRHSSS
-293 LRLGKFFNEPV
+293 LKLGKFFNEPIN
-304 SQAKMDA
+304 QAKMDI

-320 EKIMDARNLNEEF
+320 EKIIDARNLNEEF
-333 YYNYSSQVDRITL
+333 YYNYSSQVGRITL

-351 DEVNDLLYNGIKLYS
+351 DEVNDLLYQGVKLYS
-366 NDQPIGYTTDQL
+366 NEQPIGYTTDQL

-386 KKSSALVTVEDLPVS
+386 QKSSVLVSVEDLPVS
-401 TLITGSR
+401 TIITGSH
-408 AYYGYYKGVWIK
+408 AYYGYYKDVWIK
-420 YTGLTPAS
+420 YIGLTPAS

-439 LQFSKK
+439 MQFSKK
-445 TVAKFARHV
+445 TVAKFAHNI

-459 QAKSVLVS
+459 QTKFILVS
-467 GTNELKAI
+467 GTDELKVI

-485 LDYRAGNILCMVQVQ
+485 LDYRVGSILCVARVQ

-505 YELNKGYTKDD
+505 YELNQGYTEED
-516 RRDIEQETAVQKH
+516 RRDVEKETAAWKH
-529 INKYFSDYQ
+529 INTYFSDYQ
-538 HRRYT
+538 HGRYV
-543 LSNEDSDA
+543 LSNEESDVV
-551 IQAFLDD
+551 QAFLDD

-589 VGVNLTNELLD
+589 VGINLTNELLD
-600 IDLTDQKLSWDDIQ
+600 IDLADQKMSWEDIQ

-627 VLQNGMLAKAE
+627 VLKNGMLAKAE

-657 DFIHGKLQLPAYR
+657 DFIHGKLHLPAYR

-675 KQMKAANALHFSTNG
+675 KQMKAANALHFSTNES
-690 AFNTLINDLAKNQL
+690 FNTLINDLAKNQL
-704 KQSQVPTSLQNVLRP
+704 KQNQIPVSLQNILRP
-719 YQKTGFNWLSTIV
+719 YQKIGFNWLSTIV

-746 GKILQIITLLLA
+746 GKTLQIISLLLA
-758 RKEQTQNHLPSLIVA
+758 RKEKMQNQLPSLIVA

-780 WQVEIKKFAPSLR
+780 WQAEVKKFAPSLN
-793 VALLGG
+793 VALLDG
-799 TKKDREKLLLD
+799 TKKERERLLLD

-817 ISSYQSLNRDLEMY
+817 ISSYQSLNRDLEAY
-831 QDLAF
+831 QNLIF

-842 EAQNIKNHQSVTA
+842 EAQNIKNQQSVTA

-901 KYEFPIVKEQ
+901 KYELPIVKEQ
-911 DKNAENQLAEMVM
+911 DKEAEDQLANMVI

-936 HDLPDKDEEIVPIKM
+936 RDLPDKDEEIVPVKM
-951 DKKQADLYNVQT
+951 NKKQADLYNMQT
-963 QKIIAQLSGQGDE
+963 QKIIAQLNGQGDE

-987 QITKLREICCDPHML
+987 QITKLREICCDPHLL

-1021 NNLSNGHKIL
+1021 NNLANGHKIL
-1031 LFSQFTT
+1031 LFSQFTA
-1038 MLDILHERLAKL
+1038 MLDILHENLARLRL
-1050 KIPLFTIIGST
+1050 PLFTITGST
-1061 PKAKRQEQVQQFNQM
+1061 PKTKRQEQVQKFNQM

-1107 WNLAAENQA
+1107 WNLAAEKQA

-1138 SIEKRIIALQ
+1138 SIEERIIALQ
-1148 QKKAELANV
+1148 QKKAELADI
-1157 ILQNDQVANAAINK
+1157 ILQNDQIADATMSK
-1171 NDLLKILK
+1171 DDLIKILK

>member
-1 MARWHKLFSK
+1 MARWHRLFPERVF
-11 QIYDRGEIYYGN
+11 DRGEIYYGN
-23 DMVENV
+23 DMVENI

-41 VQGGVGR
+41 VQGGIGR
-48 SYTVVGRLRLD
+48 SYTVTGRLRLD
-59 GRASELNCDCPWAN
+59 GRASELDCNCPWAN
-73 EGHRCK
+73 KGHRCK

-85 LAVEDAQENEWNDHA
+85 LAVENEQENEHNV
-100 AKVPFADLISEH
+100 KVPFADLISEH
-112 TKQLIAH
+112 LKQMIAH
-119 ESPSLNPLNLIGSM
+119 KSPVLNPLNLIGNM
-133 QFTEKSYDQALE
+133 KFTKKSYDQALE

-150 SIINCRCF
+150 SISSCRHF
-158 DDKMRKYEYFWEIAT
+158 DDKMRKYEYFWEIVT
-173 DDDEIIT
+173 EDNELIT
-180 LSVQFTRWQIIA
+180 LSVQFTRWQIIS
-192 IKFDIDLPHIEK
+192 IKFDSDFSRIEK
-204 DSAKILA
+204 DSVRILA
-211 LLYFINEYLDDDPF
+211 LFYFINEYLDDDPF

-235 LNFYSDDSTQNDEP
+235 LEFYSDASTQNDEP
-249 IVLQAKIDKYNHIP
+249 IILRASIDKYNNIP

-268 LGKGTH
+268 LGKNKH

-280 LDQLVDASRQSAS
+280 LNQLVDASRHSSS
-293 LRLGKFFNEPV
+293 LKLGKFFNEPIN
-304 SQAKMDA
+304 QAKMDI

-320 EKIMDARNLNEEF
+320 EKIIDARNLNEEF
-333 YYNYSSQVDRITL
+333 YYNYSSQVGRITL

-351 DEVNDLLYNGIKLYS
+351 DEVNDLLYQGVKLYS
-366 NDQPIGYTTDQL
+366 NEQPIGYTTDQL

-386 KKSSALVTVEDLPVS
+386 QKSSALVSVEDLPVS
-401 TLITGSR
+401 TIITGSH
-408 AYYGYYKGVWIK
+408 AYYGYYKDVWIK
-420 YTGLTPAS
+420 YIGLTPAS

-439 LQFSKK
+439 MQFSKK
-445 TVAKFARHV
+445 TVAKFAHNI

-459 QAKSVLVS
+459 QTKFILVS
-467 GTNELKAI
+467 GTDELKAI

-485 LDYRAGNILCMVQVQ
+485 LDYRVGSILCVARVQ

-505 YELNKGYTKDD
+505 YELNQGYTEED
-516 RRDIEQETAVQKH
+516 RRDVEKETAAWKH
-529 INKYFSDYQ
+529 INTYFSDYQ
-538 HRRYT
+538 HGRYV
-543 LSNEDSDA
+543 LSNEDSDVV
-551 IQAFLDD
+551 QAFLDD

-589 VGVNLTNELLD
+589 VGINLTNELLD
-600 IDLTDQKLSWDDIQ
+600 IDLADQKMSWEDIQ

-627 VLQNGMLAKAE
+627 VLKNGMLAKAE

-657 DFIHGKLQLPAYR
+657 DFIHGKLHLPAYR

-675 KQMKAANALHFSTNG
+675 KQMKAANALHFSTNES
-690 AFNTLINDLAKNQL
+690 FNTLINDLAKNQL
-704 KQSQVPTSLQNVLRP
+704 KQNQIPVSLQNILRP
-719 YQKTGFNWLSTIV
+719 YQKIGFNWLSTIV

-746 GKILQIITLLLA
+746 GKTLQIISLLLA
-758 RKEQTQNHLPSLIVA
+758 RKEKMQNQLPSLIVA

-780 WQVEIKKFAPSLR
+780 WQAEVKKFAPSLN
-793 VALLGG
+793 VALLDG
-799 TKKDREKLLLD
+799 TKKERERLLLD
-810 AKKYDLL
+810 AKKYNLL
-817 ISSYQSLNRDLEMY
+817 ISSYQSLNRDLEAY
-831 QDLAF
+831 QNLIF

-842 EAQNIKNHQSVTA
+842 EAQNIKNQQSVTA

-901 KYEFPIVKEQ
+901 KYELPIVKEQ
-911 DKNAENQLAEMVM
+911 DKEAEDQLANMII

-936 HDLPDKDEEIVPIKM
+936 RDLPDKDEEIVPVKM
-951 DKKQADLYNVQT
+951 NKKQADLYNMQT
-963 QKIIAQLSGQGDE
+963 QKIIAQLNGQGDE

-987 QITKLREICCDPHML
+987 QITKLREICCDPHLL

-1021 NNLSNGHKIL
+1021 NNLANGHKIL
-1031 LFSQFTT
+1031 LFSQFTA
-1038 MLDILHERLAKL
+1038 MLDILHENLARLRL
-1050 KIPLFTIIGST
+1050 PLFTITGST
-1061 PKAKRQEQVQQFNQM
+1061 PKTKRQEQVQKFNQM

-1107 WNLAAENQA
+1107 WNLAAEKQA

-1138 SIEKRIIALQ
+1138 SIEERIIALQ
-1148 QKKAELANV
+1148 QKKAELADI
-1157 ILQNDQVANAAINK
+1157 ILQNDQIADATMSK
-1171 NDLLKILK
+1171 DDLIKILK

>member
-1 MARWHKLFSK
+1 MARWHRLFPERVF
-11 QIYDRGEIYYGN
+11 DRGEIYYGN
-23 DMVENV
+23 DMVENI

-41 VQGGVGR
+41 VQGGIGR
-48 SYTVVGRLRLD
+48 SYTVTGRLRLD
-59 GRASELNCDCPWAN
+59 GRASELDCNCPWAN
-73 EGHRCK
+73 KGHRCK

-85 LAVEDAQENEWNDHA
+85 LAVENEQENEHNV
-100 AKVPFADLISEH
+100 KVPFADLISEH
-112 TKQLIAH
+112 LKQMIAH
-119 ESPSLNPLNLIGSM
+119 KSPVLNPLNLIGNM
-133 QFTEKSYDQALE
+133 KFTKKSYDQALE

-150 SIINCRCF
+150 SISSCRHF
-158 DDKMRKYEYFWEIAT
+158 DDKMRKYEYFWEIVT
-173 DDDEIIT
+173 EDNELIT
-180 LSVQFTRWQIIA
+180 LSVQFTRWQIIS
-192 IKFDIDLPHIEK
+192 IKFDSDFSRIEK
-204 DSAKILA
+204 DSVRILA
-211 LLYFINEYLDDDPF
+211 LFYFINEYLDDDPF

-235 LNFYSDDSTQNDEP
+235 LEFYSDASTQNDEP
-249 IVLQAKIDKYNHIP
+249 IILRASIDKYNNIP

-268 LGKGTH
+268 LGKNKH

-280 LDQLVDASRQSAS
+280 LNQLVDASRHSSS
-293 LRLGKFFNEPV
+293 LKLGKFFNEPIN
-304 SQAKMDA
+304 QAKMDI

-320 EKIMDARNLNEEF
+320 EKIIDARNLNEEF
-333 YYNYSSQVDRITL
+333 YYNYSSQVGRITL

-351 DEVNDLLYNGIKLYS
+351 DEVNDLLYQGVKLYS
-366 NDQPIGYTTDQL
+366 NEQPIGYTTDQL

-386 KKSSALVTVEDLPVS
+386 QKSSALVSVEDLPVS
-401 TLITGSR
+401 TIITGSH
-408 AYYGYYKGVWIK
+408 AYYGYYKDVWIK
-420 YTGLTPAS
+420 YIGLTPAS

-439 LQFSKK
+439 MQFSKK
-445 TVAKFARHV
+445 TVAKFAHNI

-459 QAKSVLVS
+459 QTKFILVS
-467 GTNELKAI
+467 GTDELKAI

-485 LDYRAGNILCMVQVQ
+485 LDYRVGSILCVARVQ

-505 YELNKGYTKDD
+505 YELNQGYTEED
-516 RRDIEQETAVQKH
+516 RRDVEKETAAWKH
-529 INKYFSDYQ
+529 INTYFSDYQ
-538 HRRYT
+538 HGRYV
-543 LSNEDSDA
+543 LSNEDSDVV
-551 IQAFLDD
+551 QAFLDD

-589 VGVNLTNELLD
+589 VGINLTNELLD
-600 IDLTDQKLSWDDIQ
+600 IDLADQKMSWEDIQ

-627 VLQNGMLAKAE
+627 VLKNGMLAKAE

-657 DFIHGKLQLPAYR
+657 DFIHGKLHLPAYR

-675 KQMKAANALHFSTNG
+675 KQMKAANALHFSTNES
-690 AFNTLINDLAKNQL
+690 FNTLINDLVKNQL
-704 KQSQVPTSLQNVLRP
+704 KQNQIPVSLQNILRP
-719 YQKTGFNWLSTIV
+719 YQKIGFNWLSTIV

-746 GKILQIITLLLA
+746 GKTLQIISLLLA
-758 RKEQTQNHLPSLIVA
+758 RKEKMQNQLPSLIVA

-780 WQVEIKKFAPSLR
+780 WQAEVKKFAPSLN
-793 VALLGG
+793 VALLDG
-799 TKKDREKLLLD
+799 TKKERERLLLD
-810 AKKYDLL
+810 AKKYNLL
-817 ISSYQSLNRDLEMY
+817 ISSYQSLNRDLEAY
-831 QDLAF
+831 QNLIF

-842 EAQNIKNHQSVTA
+842 EAQNIKNQQSVTA

-901 KYEFPIVKEQ
+901 KYELPIVKEQ
-911 DKNAENQLAEMVM
+911 DKEAEDQLANMII

-936 HDLPDKDEEIVPIKM
+936 RDLPDKDEEIVPVKM
-951 DKKQADLYNVQT
+951 NKKQADLYNMQT
-963 QKIIAQLSGQGDE
+963 QKIIAQLNGQGDE

-987 QITKLREICCDPHML
+987 QITKLREICCDPHLL

-1021 NNLSNGHKIL
+1021 NNLANGHKIL
-1031 LFSQFTT
+1031 LFSQFTA
-1038 MLDILHERLAKL
+1038 MLDILHENLARLRL
-1050 KIPLFTIIGST
+1050 PLFTITGST
-1061 PKAKRQEQVQQFNQM
+1061 PKTKRQEQVQKFNQM

-1107 WNLAAENQA
+1107 WNLAAEKQA

-1138 SIEKRIIALQ
+1138 SIEERIIALQ
-1148 QKKAELANV
+1148 QKKAELADI
-1157 ILQNDQVANAAINK
+1157 ILQNDQIADATMSK
-1171 NDLLKILK
+1171 DDLIKILK

>member
-1 MARWHKLFSK
+1 MARWHRLFPERVF
-11 QIYDRGEIYYGN
+11 DRGEIYYGN
-23 DMVENV
+23 DMVENI

-41 VQGGVGR
+41 VQGGIGR
-48 SYTVVGRLRLD
+48 SYTVTGRLRLD
-59 GRASELNCDCPWAN
+59 GRASELDCNCPWAN
-73 EGHRCK
+73 KGHRCK

-85 LAVEDAQENEWNDHA
+85 LAVENEQENEHNV
-100 AKVPFADLISEH
+100 KVPFADLISEH
-112 TKQLIAH
+112 LKQMIAH
-119 ESPSLNPLNLIGSM
+119 KSPVLNPLNLIGNM
-133 QFTEKSYDQALE
+133 KFTKKSYDQALE

-150 SIINCRCF
+150 SISSCRHF
-158 DDKMRKYEYFWEIAT
+158 DDKMRKYEYFWEIVT
-173 DDDEIIT
+173 EDNELIT
-180 LSVQFTRWQIIA
+180 LSVQFTRWQIIS
-192 IKFDIDLPHIEK
+192 IKFDSDFSRIEK
-204 DSAKILA
+204 DSVRILA
-211 LLYFINEYLDDDPF
+211 LFYFINEYLDDDPF

-235 LNFYSDDSTQNDEP
+235 LEFYSDASTQNDEP
-249 IVLQAKIDKYNHIP
+249 IILRASIDKYNNIP

-268 LGKGTH
+268 LGKNKH

-280 LDQLVDASRQSAS
+280 LNQLVDASRHSSS
-293 LRLGKFFNEPV
+293 LKLGKFFNEPIN
-304 SQAKMDA
+304 QAKMDI

-320 EKIMDARNLNEEF
+320 EKIIDARNLNEEF
-333 YYNYSSQVDRITL
+333 YYNYSSQVGRITL

-351 DEVNDLLYNGIKLYS
+351 DEVNDLLYQGVKLYS
-366 NDQPIGYTTDQL
+366 NEQPIGYTTDQL

-386 KKSSALVTVEDLPVS
+386 QKSSALVSVEDLPVS
-401 TLITGSR
+401 TIITGSH
-408 AYYGYYKGVWIK
+408 AYYGYYKDVWIK
-420 YTGLTPAS
+420 YIGLTPAS

-439 LQFSKK
+439 MQFSKK
-445 TVAKFARHV
+445 TVAKFAHNI

-459 QAKSVLVS
+459 QTKFILVS
-467 GTNELKAI
+467 GTDELKAI

-485 LDYRAGNILCMVQVQ
+485 LDYRVGSILCVARVQ

-505 YELNKGYTKDD
+505 YELNQGYTEED
-516 RRDIEQETAVQKH
+516 RRDVEKETAAWKH
-529 INKYFSDYQ
+529 INTYFSDYQ
-538 HRRYT
+538 HGRYV
-543 LSNEDSDA
+543 LSNEDSDVV
-551 IQAFLDD
+551 QAFLDD

-589 VGVNLTNELLD
+589 VGINLTNELLD
-600 IDLTDQKLSWDDIQ
+600 IDLADQKMSWEDIQ

-657 DFIHGKLQLPAYR
+657 DFIHGKLHLPAYR

-675 KQMKAANALHFSTNG
+675 KQMKAANALHFSTNES
-690 AFNTLINDLAKNQL
+690 FNTLINDLAKNQL
-704 KQSQVPTSLQNVLRP
+704 KQNQIPVSLQNILRP
-719 YQKTGFNWLSTIV
+719 YQKIGFNWLSTIV

-746 GKILQIITLLLA
+746 GKTLQIISLLLA
-758 RKEQTQNHLPSLIVA
+758 RKEKMQNQLPSLIVA

-780 WQVEIKKFAPSLR
+780 WQAEVKKFAPSLN
-793 VALLGG
+793 VALLDG
-799 TKKDREKLLLD
+799 TKKERERLLLD

-817 ISSYQSLNRDLEMY
+817 ISSYKSLNRDLEAY
-831 QDLAF
+831 QNLIF

-842 EAQNIKNHQSVTA
+842 EAQNIKNQQSVTA

-901 KYEFPIVKEQ
+901 KYELPIVKEQ
-911 DKNAENQLAEMVM
+911 DKEAEDQLANMVI

-936 HDLPDKDEEIVPIKM
+936 RDLPDKDEEIVPVKM
-951 DKKQADLYNVQT
+951 NKKQADLYNMQT
-963 QKIIAQLSGQGDE
+963 QKIIAQLNGQGDE

-987 QITKLREICCDPHML
+987 QITKLREICCDPHLL

-1021 NNLSNGHKIL
+1021 NNLANGHKIL
-1031 LFSQFTT
+1031 LFSQFTA
-1038 MLDILHERLAKL
+1038 MLDILHENLARLRL
-1050 KIPLFTIIGST
+1050 PLFTITGST
-1061 PKAKRQEQVQQFNQM
+1061 PKTKRQEQVQKFNQM

-1107 WNLAAENQA
+1107 WNLAAEKQA

-1138 SIEKRIIALQ
+1138 SIEERIIALQ
-1148 QKKAELANV
+1148 QKKAELADI
-1157 ILQNDQVANAAINK
+1157 ILQNDQIADATMSK
-1171 NDLLKILK
+1171 DDLIKILK

>member
-1 MARWHKLFSK
+1 MARWHRLFPERVF
-11 QIYDRGEIYYGN
+11 DRGEIYYGN
-23 DMVENV
+23 DMVENI

-41 VQGGVGR
+41 VQGGIGR
-48 SYTVVGRLRLD
+48 SYTVTGRLRLD
-59 GRASELNCDCPWAN
+59 GRASELDCNCPWAN
-73 EGHRCK
+73 KGHRCK

-85 LAVEDAQENEWNDHA
+85 LAVENEQENEHNV
-100 AKVPFADLISEH
+100 KVPFADLISEH
-112 TKQLIAH
+112 LKQMIAH
-119 ESPSLNPLNLIGSM
+119 KSPVLNPLNLIGNM
-133 QFTEKSYDQALE
+133 KFTKKSYDQALE

-150 SIINCRCF
+150 SISSCRHF
-158 DDKMRKYEYFWEIAT
+158 DDKMRKYEYFWEIVT
-173 DDDEIIT
+173 EDNGLIT
-180 LSVQFTRWQIIA
+180 LSVQFTRWQIIS
-192 IKFDIDLPHIEK
+192 IKFDSDFSRIEK
-204 DSAKILA
+204 DSVRILA
-211 LLYFINEYLDDDPF
+211 LFYFINEYLDDDPF

-235 LNFYSDDSTQNDEP
+235 LEFYSDASTQNDEP
-249 IVLQAKIDKYNHIP
+249 IILRASIDKYNNIP

-268 LGKGTH
+268 LGKNKH

-280 LDQLVDASRQSAS
+280 LNQLVDASRHSSS
-293 LRLGKFFNEPV
+293 LKLGKFFNEPIN
-304 SQAKMDA
+304 QAKMDI

-320 EKIMDARNLNEEF
+320 EKIIDARNLNEEF
-333 YYNYSSQVDRITL
+333 YYNYSSQVGRITL

-351 DEVNDLLYNGIKLYS
+351 DEVNDLLYQGVKLYS
-366 NDQPIGYTTDQL
+366 NEQPIGYTTDQL

-386 KKSSALVTVEDLPVS
+386 QKSSALVSVEDLPVS
-401 TLITGSR
+401 TIITGSH
-408 AYYGYYKGVWIK
+408 AYYGYYKDVWIK
-420 YTGLTPAS
+420 YIGLTPAS

-439 LQFSKK
+439 MQFSKK
-445 TVAKFARHV
+445 TVAKFAHNI

-459 QAKSVLVS
+459 QTKFILVS
-467 GTNELKAI
+467 GTDELKVI

-485 LDYRAGNILCMVQVQ
+485 LDYRVGSILCVARVQ

-505 YELNKGYTKDD
+505 YELNQGYTEED
-516 RRDIEQETAVQKH
+516 RRDVEKETAAWKH
-529 INKYFSDYQ
+529 INTYFSDYQ
-538 HRRYT
+538 HGRYV
-543 LSNEDSDA
+543 LSNEDSDVV
-551 IQAFLDD
+551 QAFLDD

-589 VGVNLTNELLD
+589 VGINLINELLD
-600 IDLTDQKLSWDDIQ
+600 IDLADQKMSWEDIQ

-627 VLQNGMLAKAE
+627 VLKNGMLAKAE

-657 DFIHGKLQLPAYR
+657 DFIHGKLHLPAYR

-675 KQMKAANALHFSTNG
+675 KQMKAANALHFSTNES
-690 AFNTLINDLAKNQL
+690 FNTLINDLAKNQL
-704 KQSQVPTSLQNVLRP
+704 KQNQIPVSLQNILRP
-719 YQKTGFNWLSTIV
+719 YQKIGFNWLSTIV

-746 GKILQIITLLLA
+746 GKTLQIISLLLA
-758 RKEQTQNHLPSLIVA
+758 RKEKMQNQLPSLIVA

-780 WQVEIKKFAPSLR
+780 WQAEVKKFAPSLN
-793 VALLGG
+793 VALLDG
-799 TKKDREKLLLD
+799 TKKERERLLLD

-817 ISSYQSLNRDLEMY
+817 ISSYQSLNRDLEAY
-831 QDLAF
+831 QNLIF
-836 DVEVID
+836 DVEIID
-842 EAQNIKNHQSVTA
+842 EAQNIKNQQSVTA

-901 KYEFPIVKEQ
+901 KYELPIVEEQ
-911 DKNAENQLAEMVM
+911 DKEAEDQLANMVI

-936 HDLPDKDEEIVPIKM
+936 RDLPDKDEEIVPVKM
-951 DKKQADLYNVQT
+951 NKKQADLYNMQT
-963 QKIIAQLSGQGDE
+963 QKIIAQLNGQGDE

-987 QITKLREICCDPHML
+987 QITKLREICCDPHLL

-1021 NNLSNGHKIL
+1021 NNLANGHKIL
-1031 LFSQFTT
+1031 LFSQFTA
-1038 MLDILHERLAKL
+1038 MLDILHENLARLRL
-1050 KIPLFTIIGST
+1050 PLFTITGST
-1061 PKAKRQEQVQQFNQM
+1061 PKTKRQEQVQKFNQM

-1107 WNLAAENQA
+1107 WNLAAEKQA

-1138 SIEKRIIALQ
+1138 SIEERIIALQ
-1148 QKKAELANV
+1148 QKKAELADI
-1157 ILQNDQVANAAINK
+1157 ILQNDQIADATMSK
-1171 NDLLKILK
+1171 DDLIKILK

>member
-1 MARWHKLFSK
+1 MARWHRLFPERVF
-11 QIYDRGEIYYGN
+11 DRGEIYYGN
-23 DMVENV
+23 DMVENI

-41 VQGGVGR
+41 VQGGIGR
-48 SYTVVGRLRLD
+48 SYTVTGRLRLD
-59 GRASELNCDCPWAN
+59 GRASELDCNCPWAN
-73 EGHRCK
+73 KGHRCK

-85 LAVEDAQENEWNDHA
+85 LAVENEQENEHNV
-100 AKVPFADLISEH
+100 KVPFSDLISEH
-112 TKQLIAH
+112 LKQMIAH
-119 ESPSLNPLNLIGSM
+119 KSPVLNPLNLIGNM
-133 QFTEKSYDQALE
+133 KFTKKSYDQALE

-150 SIINCRCF
+150 SISSCRHF
-158 DDKMRKYEYFWEIAT
+158 DDKMRKYEYFWEIVT
-173 DDDEIIT
+173 EDNELIT
-180 LSVQFTRWQIIA
+180 LSVQFTRWQIIS
-192 IKFDIDLPHIEK
+192 IKFDSDFSRIEK
-204 DSAKILA
+204 DSVRILA
-211 LLYFINEYLDDDPF
+211 LFYFINEYLDDDPF

-235 LNFYSDDSTQNDEP
+235 LEFYSDASTQNDEP
-249 IVLQAKIDKYNHIP
+249 IILRASIDKYNNIP

-268 LGKGTH
+268 LGKNKH

-280 LDQLVDASRQSAS
+280 LNQLVDASRHSSS
-293 LRLGKFFNEPV
+293 LKLGKFFNEPIN
-304 SQAKMDA
+304 QAKMDI

-320 EKIMDARNLNEEF
+320 EKIIDARNLNEEF
-333 YYNYSSQVDRITL
+333 YYNYSSQVGRITL

-351 DEVNDLLYNGIKLYS
+351 DEVNDLLYQGVKLYS
-366 NDQPIGYTTDQL
+366 NEQPIGYTTDQL

-386 KKSSALVTVEDLPVS
+386 QKSSALVSVEDLPVS
-401 TLITGSR
+401 TIITGSH
-408 AYYGYYKGVWIK
+408 AYYGYYKDVWIK
-420 YTGLTPAS
+420 YIGLTPAS

-439 LQFSKK
+439 MQFSKK
-445 TVAKFARHV
+445 TVAKFAHNI

-459 QAKSVLVS
+459 QTKFILVS
-467 GTNELKAI
+467 GTDELKAI

-485 LDYRAGNILCMVQVQ
+485 LDYRVGSILCVARVQ

-505 YELNKGYTKDD
+505 YELNQGYTEED
-516 RRDIEQETAVQKH
+516 RRDVEKETAAWKH
-529 INKYFSDYQ
+529 INTYFSDYQ
-538 HRRYT
+538 HGRYV
-543 LSNEDSDA
+543 LSNEDSDVV
-551 IQAFLDD
+551 QAFLDD

-589 VGVNLTNELLD
+589 VGINLTNELLD
-600 IDLTDQKLSWDDIQ
+600 IDLADQKMSWEDIQ

-627 VLQNGMLAKAE
+627 VLKNGMLAKAE

-657 DFIHGKLQLPAYR
+657 DFIHGKLHLPAYR

-675 KQMKAANALHFSTNG
+675 KQMKAANALHFSTNES
-690 AFNTLINDLAKNQL
+690 FNTLINDLAKNQL
-704 KQSQVPTSLQNVLRP
+704 KQNQIPVSLQNILRP
-719 YQKTGFNWLSTIV
+719 YQKIGFNWLSTIV

-746 GKILQIITLLLA
+746 GKTLQIISLLLA
-758 RKEQTQNHLPSLIVA
+758 RKEKMQNQLPSLIVA

-780 WQVEIKKFAPSLR
+780 WQAEVKKFAPSLN
-793 VALLGG
+793 VALLDG
-799 TKKDREKLLLD
+799 TKKERERLLLD

-817 ISSYQSLNRDLEMY
+817 ISSYQSLNRDLEAY
-831 QDLAF
+831 QNLIF

-842 EAQNIKNHQSVTA
+842 EAQNIKNQQSVTA

-901 KYEFPIVKEQ
+901 KYELPIVKEQ
-911 DKNAENQLAEMVM
+911 DKEAEDQLANMVI

-936 HDLPDKDEEIVPIKM
+936 RDLPDKDEEIVPVKM
-951 DKKQADLYNVQT
+951 NKKQADLYNMQT
-963 QKIIAQLSGQGDE
+963 QKIIAQLNGQGDE

-987 QITKLREICCDPHML
+987 QITKLREICCDPHLL

-1021 NNLSNGHKIL
+1021 NNLANGHKIL
-1031 LFSQFTT
+1031 LFSQFTA
-1038 MLDILHERLAKL
+1038 MLDILHENLARLRL
-1050 KIPLFTIIGST
+1050 PLFTITGST
-1061 PKAKRQEQVQQFNQM
+1061 PKTKRQEQVQKFNQM

-1107 WNLAAENQA
+1107 WNLAAEKQA

-1138 SIEKRIIALQ
+1138 SIEERIIALQ
-1148 QKKAELANV
+1148 QKKAELADI
-1157 ILQNDQVANAAINK
+1157 ILQNDQIADATMSK
-1171 NDLLKILK
+1171 DDLIKILK

>member
-1 MARWHKLFSK
+1 MARWHRLFPK
-11 QIYDRGEIYYGN
+11 RVFDRGEIYYGN
-23 DMVENV
+23 DMVENI

-41 VQGGVGR
+41 VQGGIGR
-48 SYTVVGRLRLD
+48 SYTVTGRLRLD
-59 GRASELNCDCPWAN
+59 GRASELDCNCPWAN
-73 EGHRCK
+73 KGHRCK

-85 LAVEDAQENEWNDHA
+85 LAVENEQENEHNV
-100 AKVPFADLISEH
+100 KVPFADLISEH
-112 TKQLIAH
+112 LKQMIAH
-119 ESPSLNPLNLIGSM
+119 KSPVLNPLNLIGNM
-133 QFTEKSYDQALE
+133 KFTKKSYDQALE

-150 SIINCRCF
+150 SISSCRHF
-158 DDKMRKYEYFWEIAT
+158 DDKMRKYEYFWEIVT
-173 DDDEIIT
+173 EDNELIT
-180 LSVQFTRWQIIA
+180 LSVQFTRWQIIS
-192 IKFDIDLPHIEK
+192 IKFDSDFSRIEK
-204 DSAKILA
+204 DSVRILA
-211 LLYFINEYLDDDPF
+211 LFYFINEYLDDDPF

-235 LNFYSDDSTQNDEP
+235 LEFYSDASTQNDEP
-249 IVLQAKIDKYNHIP
+249 IILRASIDKYNNIP

-268 LGKGTH
+268 LGKNKH

-280 LDQLVDASRQSAS
+280 LNQLVDASRHSSS
-293 LRLGKFFNEPV
+293 LKLGKFFNEPIN
-304 SQAKMDA
+304 QAKMDI

-320 EKIMDARNLNEEF
+320 EKIIDARNLNEEF
-333 YYNYSSQVDRITL
+333 YYNYSSQVGRITL

-351 DEVNDLLYNGIKLYS
+351 DEVNDLLYQGVKLYS
-366 NDQPIGYTTDQL
+366 NEQPIGYTTDQL

-386 KKSSALVTVEDLPVS
+386 QKLSALVSVEDLPVS
-401 TLITGSR
+401 TIITGSH
-408 AYYGYYKGVWIK
+408 AYYGYYKDVWIK
-420 YTGLTPAS
+420 YIGLTPAS

-439 LQFSKK
+439 MQFSKK
-445 TVAKFARHV
+445 TVAKFAHNI

-459 QAKSVLVS
+459 QTKFILVS
-467 GTNELKAI
+467 GTDELKAI

-485 LDYRAGNILCMVQVQ
+485 LDYRVGSILCVARVQ

-505 YELNKGYTKDD
+505 YELNQGYTEED
-516 RRDIEQETAVQKH
+516 RRDVEKETAAWKH
-529 INKYFSDYQ
+529 INTYFSDYR
-538 HRRYT
+538 HGRYV
-543 LSNEDSDA
+543 LSNEDSDVV
-551 IQAFLDD
+551 QAFLDD

-589 VGVNLTNELLD
+589 VGINLTNELLD
-600 IDLTDQKLSWDDIQ
+600 IDLADQKMSWEDIQ

-627 VLQNGMLAKAE
+627 VLKNGMLAKAE

-657 DFIHGKLQLPAYR
+657 DFIHGKLHLPAYR

-675 KQMKAANALHFSTNG
+675 KQMKAANALHFSTNES
-690 AFNTLINDLAKNQL
+690 FNTLINDLAKNQL
-704 KQSQVPTSLQNVLRP
+704 KQNQIPVSLQNILRP
-719 YQKTGFNWLSTIV
+719 YQKIGFNWLSTIV

-746 GKILQIITLLLA
+746 GKTLQIISLLLA
-758 RKEQTQNHLPSLIVA
+758 RKEKMQNQLPSLIVA

-780 WQVEIKKFAPSLR
+780 WQAEVKKFAPSLN
-793 VALLGG
+793 VALLDG
-799 TKKDREKLLLD
+799 TKKERERLLLD
-810 AKKYDLL
+810 AKKYNLL
-817 ISSYQSLNRDLEMY
+817 ISSYQSLNRDLEAY
-831 QDLAF
+831 QNLIF

-842 EAQNIKNHQSVTA
+842 EAQNIKNQQSVTA

-901 KYEFPIVKEQ
+901 KYELPIVKEQ
-911 DKNAENQLAEMVM
+911 DKEAEDQLANMII

-936 HDLPDKDEEIVPIKM
+936 RDLPDKDEEIVPVKM
-951 DKKQADLYNVQT
+951 NKKQADLYNMQT
-963 QKIIAQLSGQGDE
+963 QKIIAQLNGQGDE

-987 QITKLREICCDPHML
+987 QITKLREICCDPHLL

-1021 NNLSNGHKIL
+1021 NNLANGHKIL
-1031 LFSQFTT
+1031 LFSQFTA
-1038 MLDILHERLAKL
+1038 MLDILHENLARLRL
-1050 KIPLFTIIGST
+1050 PLFTITGST
-1061 PKAKRQEQVQQFNQM
+1061 PKTKRQEQVQKFNQM

-1107 WNLAAENQA
+1107 WNLAAEKQA

-1138 SIEKRIIALQ
+1138 SIEERIIALQ
-1148 QKKAELANV
+1148 QKKAELADI
-1157 ILQNDQVANAAINK
+1157 ILQNDQIADATMSK
-1171 NDLLKILK
+1171 DDLIKILK

>member
-1 MARWHKLFSK
+1 MARWHRLFPERVF
-11 QIYDRGEIYYGN
+11 DRGKIYYGN
-23 DMVENV
+23 DMVENI

-41 VQGGVGR
+41 VQGGIGR
-48 SYTVVGRLRLD
+48 SYTVTGRLRLD
-59 GRASELNCDCPWAN
+59 GRASELDCNCPWAN
-73 EGHRCK
+73 KGHRCK

-85 LAVEDAQENEWNDHA
+85 LAVENEQENEHNV
-100 AKVPFADLISEH
+100 KVPFADLISEH
-112 TKQLIAH
+112 LKQMIAH
-119 ESPSLNPLNLIGSM
+119 KSPVLNPLNLIGNM
-133 QFTEKSYDQALE
+133 KFTKKSYDQALE

-150 SIINCRCF
+150 SISSCRHF
-158 DDKMRKYEYFWEIAT
+158 DDKMRKYEYFWEIVT
-173 DDDEIIT
+173 EDNELIT
-180 LSVQFTRWQIIA
+180 LSVQFTRWQIIS
-192 IKFDIDLPHIEK
+192 IKFDSDFSRIEK
-204 DSAKILA
+204 DSVRILA
-211 LLYFINEYLDDDPF
+211 LFYFINEYLDDDPF

-235 LNFYSDDSTQNDEP
+235 LEFYSDTSTQNDEP
-249 IVLQAKIDKYNHIP
+249 IILRASIDKYNNIP

-268 LGKGTH
+268 LGKNKH

-280 LDQLVDASRQSAS
+280 LNQLVDASRHSSS
-293 LRLGKFFNEPV
+293 LKLGKFFNEPIN
-304 SQAKMDA
+304 QAKMDI

-320 EKIMDARNLNEEF
+320 EKIIDARNLNEEF
-333 YYNYSSQVDRITL
+333 YYNYSSQVGRITL

-351 DEVNDLLYNGIKLYS
+351 DEVNDLLYQGVKLYS
-366 NDQPIGYTTDQL
+366 NEQPIGYTTDQL

-386 KKSSALVTVEDLPVS
+386 QKSSALVSVEDLPVS
-401 TLITGSR
+401 TIITGSH
-408 AYYGYYKGVWIK
+408 AYYGYYKDVWIK
-420 YTGLTPAS
+420 YIGLTPAS

-439 LQFSKK
+439 MQFSKK
-445 TVAKFARHV
+445 TVAKFAHNI

-459 QAKSVLVS
+459 QTKFILVS
-467 GTNELKAI
+467 GTDELKVI

-485 LDYRAGNILCMVQVQ
+485 LDYRVGSILCVARVQ

-505 YELNKGYTKDD
+505 YELNQGYTEED
-516 RRDIEQETAVQKH
+516 RRDVEKETAAWKH
-529 INKYFSDYQ
+529 INTYFSDYQ
-538 HRRYT
+538 HGRYV
-543 LSNEDSDA
+543 LSNEDSDVV
-551 IQAFLDD
+551 QAFLDD

-589 VGVNLTNELLD
+589 VGINLTNELLD
-600 IDLTDQKLSWDDIQ
+600 IDLADQKMSWEDIQ

-627 VLQNGMLAKAE
+627 VLKNGMLAKAE

-657 DFIHGKLQLPAYR
+657 DFIHGKLHLPAYR

-675 KQMKAANALHFSTNG
+675 KQMKAANALHFSTNES
-690 AFNTLINDLAKNQL
+690 FNTLINDLAKNQL
-704 KQSQVPTSLQNVLRP
+704 KQNQIPVSLQNILRP
-719 YQKTGFNWLSTIV
+719 YQKIGFNWLSTIV

-746 GKILQIITLLLA
+746 GKTLQIISLLLA
-758 RKEQTQNHLPSLIVA
+758 RKEKMQNQLPSLIVA

-780 WQVEIKKFAPSLR
+780 WQAEVKKFAPSLN
-793 VALLGG
+793 VALLDG
-799 TKKDREKLLLD
+799 TKKERERLLLD

-817 ISSYQSLNRDLEMY
+817 ISSYQSLNRDLEAY
-831 QDLAF
+831 QNLIF

-842 EAQNIKNHQSVTA
+842 EAQNIKNQQSVTA

-901 KYEFPIVKEQ
+901 KYELPIVKEQ
-911 DKNAENQLAEMVM
+911 DKEAEDQLANMVI

-936 HDLPDKDEEIVPIKM
+936 RDLPDKDEEIVPVKM
-951 DKKQADLYNVQT
+951 NKKQADLYNMQT
-963 QKIIAQLSGQGDE
+963 QKIIAQLNRQGDE

-987 QITKLREICCDPHML
+987 QITKLREICCDPHLL

-1021 NNLSNGHKIL
+1021 NNLANGHKIL
-1031 LFSQFTT
+1031 LFSQFTA
-1038 MLDILHERLAKL
+1038 MLDILYENLARLRL
-1050 KIPLFTIIGST
+1050 PLFTITGST
-1061 PKAKRQEQVQQFNQM
+1061 PKTKRQEQVQKFNQM

-1107 WNLAAENQA
+1107 WNLAAEKQA

-1138 SIEKRIIALQ
+1138 SIEERIIALQ
-1148 QKKAELANV
+1148 QKKAELADI
-1157 ILQNDQVANAAINK
+1157 ILQNDQIADATMSK
-1171 NDLLKILK
+1171 DDLIKILK

>member
-1 MARWHKLFSK
+1 MARWHRLFPERVF
-11 QIYDRGEIYYGN
+11 DRGEIYYGN
-23 DMVENV
+23 DMVENI

-41 VQGGVGR
+41 VQGGIGR
-48 SYTVVGRLRLD
+48 SYTVTGRLRLD
-59 GRASELNCDCPWAN
+59 GRASELDCNCPWAN
-73 EGHRCK
+73 KGHRCK

-85 LAVEDAQENEWNDHA
+85 LAVENEQENEHNV
-100 AKVPFADLISEH
+100 KVPFADLISEH
-112 TKQLIAH
+112 LKQMIAH
-119 ESPSLNPLNLIGSM
+119 KSPVLNPLNLIGNM
-133 QFTEKSYDQALE
+133 KFTKKSYDQALE
-145 LNDHW
+145 LKDHW
-150 SIINCRCF
+150 SISSCRHF
-158 DDKMRKYEYFWEIAT
+158 DDKMRKYEYFWEIVT
-173 DDDEIIT
+173 EDNELIT
-180 LSVQFTRWQIIA
+180 LSVQFTRWQIIS
-192 IKFDIDLPHIEK
+192 IKFDSDFSRIEK
-204 DSAKILA
+204 DSVRILA
-211 LLYFINEYLDDDPF
+211 LFYFINEYLDDDPF

-235 LNFYSDDSTQNDEP
+235 LEFYSDASTQNDEP
-249 IVLQAKIDKYNHIP
+249 IILRASIDKYNNIP

-268 LGKGTH
+268 LGKNKH

-280 LDQLVDASRQSAS
+280 LNQLVDASRHSSS
-293 LRLGKFFNEPV
+293 LKLGKFFNEPIN
-304 SQAKMDA
+304 QAKMDI

-320 EKIMDARNLNEEF
+320 EKIIDARNLNEEF
-333 YYNYSSQVDRITL
+333 YYNYSSQVGRITL

-351 DEVNDLLYNGIKLYS
+351 DEVNDLLYQGVKLYS
-366 NDQPIGYTTDQL
+366 NEQPIGYTTDQL

-386 KKSSALVTVEDLPVS
+386 QKSSALVSVEDLPVS
-401 TLITGSR
+401 TIITGSH
-408 AYYGYYKGVWIK
+408 AYYGYYKDVWIK
-420 YTGLTPAS
+420 YIGLTPAS

-439 LQFSKK
+439 MQFSKK
-445 TVAKFARHV
+445 TVAKFAHNI

-459 QAKSVLVS
+459 QTKFILVS
-467 GTNELKAI
+467 GTDELKAI

-485 LDYRAGNILCMVQVQ
+485 LDYRVGSILCVARVQ

-505 YELNKGYTKDD
+505 YELNQGYTEED
-516 RRDIEQETAVQKH
+516 RRDVEKETAAWKH
-529 INKYFSDYQ
+529 INTYFSDYQ
-538 HRRYT
+538 HGRYV
-543 LSNEDSDA
+543 LSNEDSDVV
-551 IQAFLDD
+551 QAFLDD

-589 VGVNLTNELLD
+589 VGINLTNELLD
-600 IDLTDQKLSWDDIQ
+600 IDLADQKMSWEDIQ

-627 VLQNGMLAKAE
+627 VLKNGMLAKAE

-657 DFIHGKLQLPAYR
+657 DFIHGKLHLPAYR

-675 KQMKAANALHFSTNG
+675 KQMKAANALHFSTNES
-690 AFNTLINDLAKNQL
+690 FNTLINDLAKNQL
-704 KQSQVPTSLQNVLRP
+704 KQNQIPVSLQNILRP
-719 YQKTGFNWLSTIV
+719 YQKIGFNWLSTIV

-746 GKILQIITLLLA
+746 GKTLQIISLLLA
-758 RKEQTQNHLPSLIVA
+758 RKEKMQNQLPSLIVA

-780 WQVEIKKFAPSLR
+780 WQAEVKKFAPSLN
-793 VALLGG
+793 VALLDG
-799 TKKDREKLLLD
+799 TKKERERLLLD
-810 AKKYDLL
+810 AKKYNLL
-817 ISSYQSLNRDLEMY
+817 ISSYQSLNRDLEAY
-831 QDLAF
+831 QNLIF

-842 EAQNIKNHQSVTA
+842 EAQNIKNQQSVTA

-901 KYEFPIVKEQ
+901 KYELPIVKEQ
-911 DKNAENQLAEMVM
+911 DKEAEDQLANMII

-936 HDLPDKDEEIVPIKM
+936 RDLPDKDEEIVPVKM
-951 DKKQADLYNVQT
+951 NKKQADLYNMQT
-963 QKIIAQLSGQGDE
+963 QKIIAQLNGQGDE

-987 QITKLREICCDPHML
+987 QITKLREICCDPHLL

-1021 NNLSNGHKIL
+1021 NNLANGHKIL
-1031 LFSQFTT
+1031 LFSQFTA
-1038 MLDILHERLAKL
+1038 MLDILHENLARLRL
-1050 KIPLFTIIGST
+1050 PLFTITGST
-1061 PKAKRQEQVQQFNQM
+1061 PKTKRQEQVQKFNQM

-1107 WNLAAENQA
+1107 WNLAAEKQA

-1138 SIEKRIIALQ
+1138 SIEERIIALQ
-1148 QKKAELANV
+1148 QKKAELADI
-1157 ILQNDQVANAAINK
+1157 ILQNDQIADATMSK
-1171 NDLLKILK
+1171 DDLIKILK

>member
-1 MARWHKLFSK
+1 MYPHQDKALNEHLRNFA
-11 QIYDRGEIYYGN
+11 IYDCIQYYF
-23 DMVENV
+23 
-29 QLAQDQEHFTAQ
+29 H
-41 VQGGVGR
+41 
-48 SYTVVGRLRLD
+48 
-59 GRASELNCDCPWAN
+59 
-73 EGHRCK
+73 CK

-85 LAVEDAQENEWNDHA
+85 LAVENEQENEHNV
-100 AKVPFADLISEH
+100 KVPFADLISEH
-112 TKQLIAH
+112 LKQMIAH
-119 ESPSLNPLNLIGSM
+119 KSPVLNPLNLIGNM
-133 QFTEKSYDQALE
+133 KFTKKSYDQALE

-150 SIINCRCF
+150 SISSCRHF
-158 DDKMRKYEYFWEIAT
+158 DDKMRKYEYFWEIVT
-173 DDDEIIT
+173 EDNELIT
-180 LSVQFTRWQIIA
+180 LSVQFTRWQIIS
-192 IKFDIDLPHIEK
+192 IKFDSDFSRIEK
-204 DSAKILA
+204 DSVRILA
-211 LLYFINEYLDDDPF
+211 LFYFINEYLDDDPF

-230 AAEDL
+230 AAENL
-235 LNFYSDDSTQNDEP
+235 LEFYSDASTQNDEP
-249 IVLQAKIDKYNHIP
+249 IILRASIDKYNNIP

-268 LGKGTH
+268 LGKNKH

-280 LDQLVDASRQSAS
+280 LNQLVDASRHSSS
-293 LRLGKFFNEPV
+293 LKLGKFFNEPIN
-304 SQAKMDA
+304 QAKMDIN
-311 DSQHWLSFI
+311 SQHWLSFI
-320 EKIMDARNLNEEF
+320 EKIIDARNLNEEF
-333 YYNYSSQVDRITL
+333 YYNYSSQVGRITL

-351 DEVNDLLYNGIKLYS
+351 DEVNDLLYQGVKLYS
-366 NDQPIGYTTDQL
+366 NEQPIGYTTDQL

-386 KKSSALVTVEDLPVS
+386 QNSSALVSVENLPVS
-401 TLITGSR
+401 TIITGSH
-408 AYYGYYKGVWIK
+408 AYYGYYKDVWIK
-420 YTGLTPAS
+420 YIGLTPAS

-439 LQFSKK
+439 MQFSKK
-445 TVAKFARHV
+445 TVAKFAHNI

-459 QAKSVLVS
+459 QTKFILVS
-467 GTNELKAI
+467 GTDELKVI

-485 LDYRAGNILCMVQVQ
+485 LDYRVGSILYVARVQ

-505 YELNKGYTKDD
+505 YELNQGYTEED
-516 RRDIEQETAVQKH
+516 RRDVEKETAAWKH
-529 INKYFSDYQ
+529 INTYFSDYQ
-538 HRRYT
+538 HGRYV
-543 LSNEDSDA
+543 LSNEESDVV
-551 IQAFLDD
+551 QAFLDD

-589 VGVNLTNELLD
+589 VGINLTNELLD
-600 IDLTDQKLSWDDIQ
+600 IDLADQKMSWEDIQ

-627 VLQNGMLAKAE
+627 VLKNGMLAKAE

-657 DFIHGKLQLPAYR
+657 DFIHGKLHLPAYR

-675 KQMKAANALHFSTNG
+675 KQMKAANALHFSTNES
-690 AFNTLINDLAKNQL
+690 FNTLINDLAKNQL
-704 KQSQVPTSLQNVLRP
+704 KQNQIPVSLQNILRP
-719 YQKTGFNWLSTIV
+719 YQKIGFNWLSTIV

-746 GKILQIITLLLA
+746 GKTLQIISLLLA
-758 RKEQTQNHLPSLIVA
+758 RKEKMQNQLPSLIVA

-780 WQVEIKKFAPSLR
+780 WQAEVKKFAPSLN
-793 VALLGG
+793 VALLDG
-799 TKKDREKLLLD
+799 TKKERERLLLD

-817 ISSYQSLNRDLEMY
+817 ISSYQSLNRDLEAY
-831 QDLAF
+831 QNLIF

-842 EAQNIKNHQSVTA
+842 EAQNIKNQQSVTA

-901 KYEFPIVKEQ
+901 KYELPIVKEQ
-911 DKNAENQLAEMVM
+911 DKEAEDQLANMVI

-936 HDLPDKDEEIVPIKM
+936 RDLPDKDEEIVPVKM
-951 DKKQADLYNVQT
+951 NKKQADLYNMQT
-963 QKIIAQLSGQGDE
+963 QKIIAQLNGQGDE

-987 QITKLREICCDPHML
+987 QINKLREICCDPHLL

-1021 NNLSNGHKIL
+1021 NNLANGHKIL
-1031 LFSQFTT
+1031 LFSQFTA
-1038 MLDILHERLAKL
+1038 MLDILYENLARLRL
-1050 KIPLFTIIGST
+1050 PLFTITGST
-1061 PKAKRQEQVQQFNQM
+1061 PKTKRQEQVQKFNQM

-1107 WNLAAENQA
+1107 WNLAAEKQA

-1138 SIEKRIIALQ
+1138 SIEERIIALQ
-1148 QKKAELANV
+1148 QKKAELADI
-1157 ILQNDQVANAAINK
+1157 ILQNDQIADATMSK
-1171 NDLLKILK
+1171 DDLIKILK

>member
-1 MARWHKLFSK
+1 MYPHQDKALNEHLRNFA
-11 QIYDRGEIYYGN
+11 IYDCIQYYF
-23 DMVENV
+23 
-29 QLAQDQEHFTAQ
+29 H
-41 VQGGVGR
+41 
-48 SYTVVGRLRLD
+48 
-59 GRASELNCDCPWAN
+59 
-73 EGHRCK
+73 CK

-85 LAVEDAQENEWNDHA
+85 LAVENEHNV
-100 AKVPFADLISEH
+100 KVPFADLISEH
-112 TKQLIAH
+112 LKQMIAH
-119 ESPSLNPLNLIGSM
+119 KSPVLNPLNLIGNM
-133 QFTEKSYDQALE
+133 KFTKKSYDQALE

-150 SIINCRCF
+150 SISSCRHF
-158 DDKMRKYEYFWEIAT
+158 DDKMRKYEYFWEIVT
-173 DDDEIIT
+173 EDNELIT
-180 LSVQFTRWQIIA
+180 LSVQFTRWQIIS
-192 IKFDIDLPHIEK
+192 IKFDSDFSRIEK
-204 DSAKILA
+204 DSVRILA
-211 LLYFINEYLDDDPF
+211 LFYFINEYLDDDPF

-235 LNFYSDDSTQNDEP
+235 LEFYSDASTQNDEP
-249 IVLQAKIDKYNHIP
+249 IILRASIDKYNNIP

-268 LGKGTH
+268 LGKNKH

-280 LDQLVDASRQSAS
+280 LNQLVDASRHSSS
-293 LRLGKFFNEPV
+293 LKLGKFFNEPIN
-304 SQAKMDA
+304 QAKMDI

-320 EKIMDARNLNEEF
+320 EKIIDARNLNEEF
-333 YYNYSSQVDRITL
+333 YYNYSSQVGRITL

-351 DEVNDLLYNGIKLYS
+351 DEVNDLLYQGVKLYS
-366 NDQPIGYTTDQL
+366 NEQPIGYTTDQL

-386 KKSSALVTVEDLPVS
+386 QKSSALVSVEDLPVS
-401 TLITGSR
+401 TIITGSH
-408 AYYGYYKGVWIK
+408 AYYGYYKDVWIK
-420 YTGLTPAS
+420 YIGLTPAS

-439 LQFSKK
+439 MQFSKK
-445 TVAKFARHV
+445 TVAKFAHNI

-459 QAKSVLVS
+459 QTKFILVS
-467 GTNELKAI
+467 GTDELKAI

-485 LDYRAGNILCMVQVQ
+485 LDYRVGSILCVARVQ

-505 YELNKGYTKDD
+505 YELNQGYTEED
-516 RRDIEQETAVQKH
+516 RRDVEKETAAWKH
-529 INKYFSDYQ
+529 INTYFSDYQ
-538 HRRYT
+538 HGRYV
-543 LSNEDSDA
+543 LSNEDSDVV
-551 IQAFLDD
+551 QAFLDD

-589 VGVNLTNELLD
+589 VGINLTNELLD
-600 IDLTDQKLSWDDIQ
+600 IDLADQKMSWEDIQ

-627 VLQNGMLAKAE
+627 VLKNGMLAKAE

-657 DFIHGKLQLPAYR
+657 DFIHGKLHLPAYR

-675 KQMKAANALHFSTNG
+675 KQMKAANALHFSTNES
-690 AFNTLINDLAKNQL
+690 FNTLINDLAKNQL
-704 KQSQVPTSLQNVLRP
+704 KQNQIPVSLQNILRP
-719 YQKTGFNWLSTIV
+719 YQKIGFNWLSTIV

-746 GKILQIITLLLA
+746 GKTLQIISLLLA
-758 RKEQTQNHLPSLIVA
+758 RKEKMQNQLPSLIVA

-780 WQVEIKKFAPSLR
+780 WQAEVKKFAPSLN
-793 VALLGG
+793 VALLDG
-799 TKKDREKLLLD
+799 TKKERERLLLD

-817 ISSYQSLNRDLEMY
+817 ISSYQSLNRDLEAY
-831 QDLAF
+831 QNLIF

-842 EAQNIKNHQSVTA
+842 EAQNIKNQQSVTA

-901 KYEFPIVKEQ
+901 KYELPIVKEQ
-911 DKNAENQLAEMVM
+911 DKEAEDQLANMVI

-936 HDLPDKDEEIVPIKM
+936 RDLPDKDEEIVPVKM
-951 DKKQADLYNVQT
+951 NKKQADLYNMQT
-963 QKIIAQLSGQGDE
+963 QKIIAQLNGQGDE

-987 QITKLREICCDPHML
+987 QITKLREICCDPHLL

-1011 KLIATIELIK
+1011 KLIVTIELIK
-1021 NNLSNGHKIL
+1021 NNLANGHKIL
-1031 LFSQFTT
+1031 LFSQFTA
-1038 MLDILHERLAKL
+1038 MLDILHENLARLRL
-1050 KIPLFTIIGST
+1050 PLFTITGST
-1061 PKAKRQEQVQQFNQM
+1061 PKTKRQEQVQKFNQM

-1107 WNLAAENQA
+1107 WNLAAEKQA

-1138 SIEKRIIALQ
+1138 SIEERIIALQ
-1148 QKKAELANV
+1148 QKKAELADI
-1157 ILQNDQVANAAINK
+1157 ILQNDQIADATMSK
-1171 NDLLKILK
+1171 DDLIKILK

>member
-1 MARWHKLFSK
+1 MARWHRLFPERVF
-11 QIYDRGEIYYGN
+11 DRGEIYYGN
-23 DMVENV
+23 DMVENI

-41 VQGGVGR
+41 VQGGIGR
-48 SYTVVGRLRLD
+48 SYTVTGRLRLD
-59 GRASELNCDCPWAN
+59 GRASELDCNCPWAN
-73 EGHRCK
+73 KGHRCK

-85 LAVEDAQENEWNDHA
+85 LAVENEQENEHNV
-100 AKVPFADLISEH
+100 KVPFADLISEH
-112 TKQLIAH
+112 LKQMIAH
-119 ESPSLNPLNLIGSM
+119 KSPVLNPLNLIGNM
-133 QFTEKSYDQALE
+133 KFTKKSYDQALE

-150 SIINCRCF
+150 SISSCRHF
-158 DDKMRKYEYFWEIAT
+158 DDKMRKYEYFWEIVT
-173 DDDEIIT
+173 EDNELIT
-180 LSVQFTRWQIIA
+180 LSVQFTRWQIIS
-192 IKFDIDLPHIEK
+192 IKFDSDFSRIEK
-204 DSAKILA
+204 DSVRILA
-211 LLYFINEYLDDDPF
+211 LFYFINEYLDDDPF

-235 LNFYSDDSTQNDEP
+235 LEFYSDASTQNDEP
-249 IVLQAKIDKYNHIP
+249 IILRASIDKYNNIP
-263 SLTFK
+263 ILTFK
-268 LGKGTH
+268 LGKNKH

-280 LDQLVDASRQSAS
+280 LNQLVDASRHSS
-293 LRLGKFFNEPV
+293 YLKLGKFFNEPIN
-304 SQAKMDA
+304 QAKMDI

-320 EKIMDARNLNEEF
+320 EKIIDARNLNEEF
-333 YYNYSSQVDRITL
+333 YYNYSSQVGRITL

-351 DEVNDLLYNGIKLYS
+351 DEVNDLLYQGVKLYS
-366 NDQPIGYTTDQL
+366 NEQPIGYTTDQL

-386 KKSSALVTVEDLPVS
+386 QKSSALVSVEDLPVS
-401 TLITGSR
+401 TIITGSH
-408 AYYGYYKGVWIK
+408 AYYGYYKDVWIK
-420 YTGLTPAS
+420 YIGLTPAS

-439 LQFSKK
+439 MQFSKK
-445 TVAKFARHV
+445 TVAKFAHNI

-459 QAKSVLVS
+459 QTKFILVS
-467 GTNELKAI
+467 GTDELKAI

-485 LDYRAGNILCMVQVQ
+485 LDYRVGSILCVARVQ

-505 YELNKGYTKDD
+505 YELNQGYTEED
-516 RRDIEQETAVQKH
+516 RRDVEKETAAWKH
-529 INKYFSDYQ
+529 INTYFSDYQ
-538 HRRYT
+538 HGRYV
-543 LSNEDSDA
+543 LSNEDSDVV
-551 IQAFLDD
+551 QAFLDD

-589 VGVNLTNELLD
+589 VGINLTNELLD
-600 IDLTDQKLSWDDIQ
+600 IDLADQKMSWEDIQ

-627 VLQNGMLAKAE
+627 VLKNGMLAKAE

-657 DFIHGKLQLPAYR
+657 DFIHGKLHLPAYR

-675 KQMKAANALHFSTNG
+675 KQMKAANALHFSTNES
-690 AFNTLINDLAKNQL
+690 FNTLINDLAKNQL
-704 KQSQVPTSLQNVLRP
+704 KQNQIPVSLQNILRP
-719 YQKTGFNWLSTIV
+719 YQKIGFNWLSTIV

-746 GKILQIITLLLA
+746 GKTLQIISLLLA
-758 RKEQTQNHLPSLIVA
+758 RKEKMQNQLPSLIVA

-780 WQVEIKKFAPSLR
+780 WQAEVKKFAPSLN
-793 VALLGG
+793 VALLDG
-799 TKKDREKLLLD
+799 TKKERERLLLD
-810 AKKYDLL
+810 AKKYNLL
-817 ISSYQSLNRDLEMY
+817 ISSYQSLNRDLEAY
-831 QDLAF
+831 QNLIF

-842 EAQNIKNHQSVTA
+842 EAQNIKNQQSVTA

-901 KYEFPIVKEQ
+901 KYELPIVNEQ
-911 DKNAENQLAEMVM
+911 DKEAEDQLANMII

-936 HDLPDKDEEIVPIKM
+936 RDLPDKDEEIVPVKM
-951 DKKQADLYNVQT
+951 NKKQADLYNMQT
-963 QKIIAQLSGQGDE
+963 QKIIAQLNGQGDE

-987 QITKLREICCDPHML
+987 QITKLREICCDLHLL

-1021 NNLSNGHKIL
+1021 NNLANGHKIL
-1031 LFSQFTT
+1031 LFSQFTA
-1038 MLDILHERLAKL
+1038 MLDILHENLARLRL
-1050 KIPLFTIIGST
+1050 PLFTITGST
-1061 PKAKRQEQVQQFNQM
+1061 PKTKRQEQVQKFNQM

-1107 WNLAAENQA
+1107 WNLAAEKQA

-1138 SIEKRIIALQ
+1138 SIEERIIALQ
-1148 QKKAELANV
+1148 QKKAELADI
-1157 ILQNDQVANAAINK
+1157 ILQNDQIADATMSK
-1171 NDLLKILK
+1171 DDLIKILK

>member
-1 MARWHKLFSK
+1 MARWHRLFPERVF
-11 QIYDRGEIYYGN
+11 DRGEIYYGN
-23 DMVENV
+23 DMVENI

-41 VQGGVGR
+41 VQGGIGR
-48 SYTVVGRLRLD
+48 SYTVTGRLRLD
-59 GRASELNCDCPWAN
+59 GRASELDCNCPWAN
-73 EGHRCK
+73 KGHRCK

-85 LAVEDAQENEWNDHA
+85 LAVENEQENEHNV
-100 AKVPFADLISEH
+100 KVPFADLISEH
-112 TKQLIAH
+112 LKQMIAH
-119 ESPSLNPLNLIGSM
+119 KSPVLNPLNLIGNM
-133 QFTEKSYDQALE
+133 KFTKKSYDQALE

-150 SIINCRCF
+150 SISSCRHF
-158 DDKMRKYEYFWEIAT
+158 DDKMRKYEYFWEIVT
-173 DDDEIIT
+173 EDNELIT
-180 LSVQFTRWQIIA
+180 LSVQFTRWQIIS
-192 IKFDIDLPHIEK
+192 IKFDSDFSRIEK
-204 DSAKILA
+204 DSVRILA
-211 LLYFINEYLDDDPF
+211 LFYFINEYLDDDPF

-235 LNFYSDDSTQNDEP
+235 LEFYSDASTQNDEP
-249 IVLQAKIDKYNHIP
+249 IILRASIDKYNNIP

-268 LGKGTH
+268 LGKNKH

-280 LDQLVDASRQSAS
+280 LNQLVDASRHSSS
-293 LRLGKFFNEPV
+293 LKLGKFFNEPIN
-304 SQAKMDA
+304 QAKMDI

-320 EKIMDARNLNEEF
+320 EKIIDARNLNEEF
-333 YYNYSSQVDRITL
+333 YYNYSSQVGRITL

-351 DEVNDLLYNGIKLYS
+351 DEVNDLLYQGVKLYS
-366 NDQPIGYTTDQL
+366 NEQPIGYTTDQL

-386 KKSSALVTVEDLPVS
+386 QKASALVSVEDLPVS
-401 TLITGSR
+401 TIITGSH
-408 AYYGYYKGVWIK
+408 AYYGYYKDVWIK
-420 YTGLTPAS
+420 YIGLTPAS

-439 LQFSKK
+439 MQFSKK
-445 TVAKFARHV
+445 TVAKFAHNI

-459 QAKSVLVS
+459 QTKFILVS
-467 GTNELKAI
+467 GTDELKAI

-485 LDYRAGNILCMVQVQ
+485 LDYRVGSILCVARVQ

-505 YELNKGYTKDD
+505 YELNQGYTEED
-516 RRDIEQETAVQKH
+516 RRDVEKETAAWKH
-529 INKYFSDYQ
+529 INTYFSDYQ
-538 HRRYT
+538 HGRYV
-543 LSNEDSDA
+543 LSNEDSDVV
-551 IQAFLDD
+551 QAFLDD

-589 VGVNLTNELLD
+589 VGINLTNELLD
-600 IDLTDQKLSWDDIQ
+600 IDLADQKMSWEDIQ

-627 VLQNGMLAKAE
+627 VLKNGMLAKAE

-657 DFIHGKLQLPAYR
+657 DFIHGKLHLPAYR

-675 KQMKAANALHFSTNG
+675 KQMKAANALHFSTNES
-690 AFNTLINDLAKNQL
+690 FNTLINDLAKNQL
-704 KQSQVPTSLQNVLRP
+704 KQNQIPVSLQNILRP
-719 YQKTGFNWLSTIV
+719 YQKIGFNWLSTIV

-746 GKILQIITLLLA
+746 GKTLQIISLLLA
-758 RKEQTQNHLPSLIVA
+758 RKEKMQNQLPSLIVA

-780 WQVEIKKFAPSLR
+780 WQAEVKKFAPSLN
-793 VALLGG
+793 VALLDG
-799 TKKDREKLLLD
+799 TKKERERLLLD
-810 AKKYDLL
+810 AKKYNLL
-817 ISSYQSLNRDLEMY
+817 ISSYQSLNRDLEAY
-831 QDLAF
+831 QNLIF

-842 EAQNIKNHQSVTA
+842 EAQNIKNQQSVTA

-901 KYEFPIVKEQ
+901 KYELPIVKEQ
-911 DKNAENQLAEMVM
+911 DKEAEDQLANMII

-936 HDLPDKDEEIVPIKM
+936 RDLPDKDEEIVPVKM
-951 DKKQADLYNVQT
+951 NKKQADLYNMQT
-963 QKIIAQLSGQGDE
+963 QKIIAQLNGQGDE

-987 QITKLREICCDPHML
+987 QITKLREICCDPHLL

-1021 NNLSNGHKIL
+1021 NNLANGHKIL
-1031 LFSQFTT
+1031 LFSQFTA
-1038 MLDILHERLAKL
+1038 MLDILHENLARLRL
-1050 KIPLFTIIGST
+1050 PLFTITGST
-1061 PKAKRQEQVQQFNQM
+1061 PKTKRQEQVQKFNQM

-1107 WNLAAENQA
+1107 WNLAAEKQA

-1138 SIEKRIIALQ
+1138 SIEERIIALQ
-1148 QKKAELANV
+1148 QKKAELADI
-1157 ILQNDQVANAAINK
+1157 ILQNDQIADATMSK
-1171 NDLLKILK
+1171 DDLIKILK

>member
-1 MARWHKLFSK
+1 MARWHRLFPERVF
-11 QIYDRGEIYYGN
+11 DRGEIYYGN
-23 DMVENV
+23 DMVENI

-41 VQGGVGR
+41 VQGGIGR
-48 SYTVVGRLRLD
+48 SYTVTGRLRLD
-59 GRASELNCDCPWAN
+59 GRASELDCNCPWAN
-73 EGHRCK
+73 KGHRCK
-79 HEVAAL
+79 HEVAAV
-85 LAVEDAQENEWNDHA
+85 LAVENEQENEHNV
-100 AKVPFADLISEH
+100 KVPFADLISEH
-112 TKQLIAH
+112 LKQMIAH
-119 ESPSLNPLNLIGSM
+119 KSPVLNPLNLIGNM
-133 QFTEKSYDQALE
+133 KFTKKSYDQALE

-150 SIINCRCF
+150 SISSCRHF
-158 DDKMRKYEYFWEIAT
+158 DDKMRKYEYFWEIVT
-173 DDDEIIT
+173 EDNELIT
-180 LSVQFTRWQIIA
+180 LSVQFTRWQIIS
-192 IKFDIDLPHIEK
+192 IKFDSDFSRIEK
-204 DSAKILA
+204 DSVRILA
-211 LLYFINEYLDDDPF
+211 LFYFINEYLDDDPF

-235 LNFYSDDSTQNDEP
+235 LEFYSDASTQNDEP
-249 IVLQAKIDKYNHIP
+249 IILRASIDKYNNIP

-268 LGKGTH
+268 LGKNKH

-280 LDQLVDASRQSAS
+280 LNQLVDASRHSSS
-293 LRLGKFFNEPV
+293 LKLGKFFNEPIN
-304 SQAKMDA
+304 QAKMDI

-320 EKIMDARNLNEEF
+320 EKIIDARNLNEEF
-333 YYNYSSQVDRITL
+333 YYNYSSQVGRITL

-351 DEVNDLLYNGIKLYS
+351 DEANDLLYQGVKLYS
-366 NDQPIGYTTDQL
+366 NEQPIGYTTDQL

-386 KKSSALVTVEDLPVS
+386 QKPSTLVSVEDLPVS
-401 TLITGSR
+401 TIITGSH
-408 AYYGYYKGVWIK
+408 AYYGYYKDVWIK
-420 YTGLTPAS
+420 YIGLTPAS

-439 LQFSKK
+439 MQFSKK
-445 TVAKFARHV
+445 TVAKFAHNI

-459 QAKSVLVS
+459 QTKFILVS
-467 GTNELKAI
+467 GTDELKAI

-485 LDYRAGNILCMVQVQ
+485 LDYRVGSILCVARVQ

-505 YELNKGYTKDD
+505 YELNQGYTEED
-516 RRDIEQETAVQKH
+516 RRDVEKETAAWKH
-529 INKYFSDYQ
+529 INTYFSDYQ
-538 HRRYT
+538 HGRYV

-551 IQAFLDD
+551 VQAFLDD

-589 VGVNLTNELLD
+589 VGINLTNELLD
-600 IDLTDQKLSWDDIQ
+600 IDLADQKMSWEDIQ

-648 LHDLGISFK
+648 LHDLGISFR
-657 DFIHGKLQLPAYR
+657 DFIHGKLHLPAYR

-675 KQMKAANALHFSTNG
+675 KQMKAANALHFSTNES
-690 AFNTLINDLAKNQL
+690 FNTLINDLAKNQL
-704 KQSQVPTSLQNVLRP
+704 KQNQIPVSLQNILRP
-719 YQKTGFNWLSTIV
+719 YQKIGFNWLSTIV

-746 GKILQIITLLLA
+746 GKTLQIITLLLA
-758 RKEQTQNHLPSLIVA
+758 RKEKMQNQLPSLIVA

-780 WQVEIKKFAPSLR
+780 WQAEVKKFAPSLN
-793 VALLGG
+793 VALLDG
-799 TKKDREKLLLD
+799 TKKERERLLLD

-817 ISSYQSLNRDLEMY
+817 ISSYQSLNRDLEAY
-831 QDLAF
+831 QNLTF

-842 EAQNIKNHQSVTA
+842 EAQNIKNQQSVTA

-901 KYEFPIVKEQ
+901 KYELPIVKEQ
-911 DKNAENQLAEMVM
+911 DKEAEDQLANMVI

-936 HDLPDKDEEIVPIKM
+936 RDLPDKDEEIVPVKM
-951 DKKQADLYNVQT
+951 NKKQADLYNMQT
-963 QKIIAQLSGQGDE
+963 QKIIAQLNGQGDE

-987 QITKLREICCDPHML
+987 QITKLREICCDPHLL

-1021 NNLSNGHKIL
+1021 NNLANGHKIL
-1031 LFSQFTT
+1031 LFSQFTA
-1038 MLDILHERLAKL
+1038 MLDILHENLARLR
-1050 KIPLFTIIGST
+1050 IPLFTITGST
-1061 PKAKRQEQVQQFNQM
+1061 PKAKRQEQVQKFNRM

-1107 WNLAAENQA
+1107 WNLAAEKQA

-1138 SIEKRIIALQ
+1138 SIEERIIALQ
-1148 QKKAELANV
+1148 QKKAELADI
-1157 ILQNDQVANAAINK
+1157 ILQNDQIADATMSK
-1171 NDLLKILK
+1171 GDLLKILK

>member
-1 MARWHKLFSK
+1 MARWHRLFPERVF
-11 QIYDRGEIYYGN
+11 DRGEIYYGN
-23 DMVENV
+23 DMVENI

-41 VQGGVGR
+41 VQGGIGR
-48 SYTVVGRLRLD
+48 SYTVTGRLRLD
-59 GRASELNCDCPWAN
+59 GRASELDCNCPWAN
-73 EGHRCK
+73 KGHRCK

-85 LAVEDAQENEWNDHA
+85 LAVENEQENEHNV
-100 AKVPFADLISEH
+100 KVPFADLISEH
-112 TKQLIAH
+112 LKQMIAH
-119 ESPSLNPLNLIGSM
+119 KSPVLNPLNLIGNM
-133 QFTEKSYDQALE
+133 KFTKKSYDQALE

-150 SIINCRCF
+150 SISSCRHF
-158 DDKMRKYEYFWEIAT
+158 DDKMRKYEYFWEIVT
-173 DDDEIIT
+173 EDNELIT
-180 LSVQFTRWQIIA
+180 LSVQFTRWQIIS
-192 IKFDIDLPHIEK
+192 IKFDSDFSRIEK
-204 DSAKILA
+204 DSVRILA
-211 LLYFINEYLDDDPF
+211 LFYFINEYLDDDPF

-235 LNFYSDDSTQNDEP
+235 LEFYSDASTQNDEP
-249 IVLQAKIDKYNHIP
+249 IILRASIDKYNNIP

-268 LGKGTH
+268 LGKNKH

-280 LDQLVDASRQSAS
+280 LNQLVDASRHSSS
-293 LRLGKFFNEPV
+293 LKLGKFFNEPIN
-304 SQAKMDA
+304 QAKMDI

-320 EKIMDARNLNEEF
+320 EKIIDARNLNEEF
-333 YYNYSSQVDRITL
+333 YYNYSSQVGRITL

-351 DEVNDLLYNGIKLYS
+351 DEVNDLLYQGVKLYS
-366 NDQPIGYTTDQL
+366 NEQPIGYTTDQL

-386 KKSSALVTVEDLPVS
+386 QKSSALVSVEDLPVS
-401 TLITGSR
+401 TIITGSH
-408 AYYGYYKGVWIK
+408 AYYGYYKDVWIK
-420 YTGLTPAS
+420 YIGLTPAS

-439 LQFSKK
+439 MQFSKK
-445 TVAKFARHV
+445 TVAKFAHNI

-459 QAKSVLVS
+459 QTKFILVS
-467 GTNELKAI
+467 GTDELKAI

-485 LDYRAGNILCMVQVQ
+485 LDYRVGSILCVARVQ

-505 YELNKGYTKDD
+505 YELNQGYTEED
-516 RRDIEQETAVQKH
+516 RRDVEKETAAWKH
-529 INKYFSDYQ
+529 INTYFSDYQ
-538 HRRYT
+538 HGRYV
-543 LSNEDSDA
+543 LSNEDSDVV
-551 IQAFLDD
+551 QAFLDD

-589 VGVNLTNELLD
+589 VGINLTNELLD
-600 IDLTDQKLSWDDIQ
+600 IDLADQKMSWEDIQ

-627 VLQNGMLAKAE
+627 VLKNGMLAKAE

-657 DFIHGKLQLPAYR
+657 DFIHGKLHLPAYR

-675 KQMKAANALHFSTNG
+675 KQMKAANALHFSTNES
-690 AFNTLINDLAKNQL
+690 FNTLINDLAKNQL
-704 KQSQVPTSLQNVLRP
+704 KQNQIPVSLQNILRP
-719 YQKTGFNWLSTIV
+719 YQKIGFNWLSTIV

-746 GKILQIITLLLA
+746 GKTLQIISLLLA
-758 RKEQTQNHLPSLIVA
+758 RKEKMQNQLPSLIVA

-780 WQVEIKKFAPSLR
+780 WQAEVKKFAPSLN
-793 VALLGG
+793 VALLDG
-799 TKKDREKLLLD
+799 TKKERERLLLD
-810 AKKYDLL
+810 AKKHNLL
-817 ISSYQSLNRDLEMY
+817 ISSYQSLNRDLEAY
-831 QDLAF
+831 QNLIF

-842 EAQNIKNHQSVTA
+842 EAQNIKNQQSVTA

-901 KYEFPIVKEQ
+901 KYELPIVKEQ
-911 DKNAENQLAEMVM
+911 DKEAEDQLANMII

-936 HDLPDKDEEIVPIKM
+936 RDLPDKDEEIVPVKM
-951 DKKQADLYNVQT
+951 NKKQADLYNMQT
-963 QKIIAQLSGQGDE
+963 QKIIAQLNGQGDE

-987 QITKLREICCDPHML
+987 QITKLREICCDPHLL

-1021 NNLSNGHKIL
+1021 NNLANGHKIL
-1031 LFSQFTT
+1031 LFSQFTA
-1038 MLDILHERLAKL
+1038 MLDILHENLARLRL
-1050 KIPLFTIIGST
+1050 PLFTITGST
-1061 PKAKRQEQVQQFNQM
+1061 PKTKRQEQVQKFNQM

-1107 WNLAAENQA
+1107 WNLAAEKQA

-1138 SIEKRIIALQ
+1138 SIEERIIALQ
-1148 QKKAELANV
+1148 QKKAELADI
-1157 ILQNDQVANAAINK
+1157 ILQNDQIADATMSK
-1171 NDLLKILK
+1171 DDLIKILK